1 MPKYRTYD
9 DVPVKKKY
17 KTYDDVKVKTHW
29 EEDASQPLDG
39 DSAANNPIAPA
50 LILAKRDGN
59 VAAAKEL
66 LDNAPYVQ
74 AGRDGINSYAD
85 AVAEIERQD
94 DAAKAA
100 AVQATMQ
107 PMGYGGLSK
116 ALRDGSMPKKKNTK
130 VKETR
135 REGNPKYN
143 DDYVPGVNYPKFR
156 PYDDVEKEL
165 ADVQA
170 RRDTDFNTRFPE
182 AKALVQRSIGG
193 KDADADRQLR
203 ELAQQYADE
212 NAAYD
217 ARIAELKKESKD
229 SKNKTVL
236 QRRERAATAAKNNAN
251 ARYDS
256 AAFADLNVKISA
268 TESDTQKRTSE
279 YDMQLEKL
287 RAERDSVAKQRD
299 ALYSGAQN
307 HSMDAETEYRFYA
320 TNQRGYELHLK
331 VKQLDKQIADT
342 EKKRAQAINVG
353 ESEIYRLRGA
363 QTLATLPEASRRAIL
378 IGAGLGGRASSVS
391 HRPTARTFTKFNY
404 QTGEKE
410 EISREEWNAAKAEY
424 DAALE
429 ELKAAGVSKE
439 DIERMISS
447 VQYSIDEIA
456 AAKSSVDTAA
466 FAIQNPG
473 ASTLSSAAS
482 VITSLS
488 SGLFAGVGE
497 TARAIGNIGRADGYK
512 KPMNINGA
520 AYAPTR
526 MTNDIRGTIA
536 ERIEEGNGFGGK
548 VGSFAYQTL
557 MSTADSVVA
566 SVLGNAGGAAAIGG
580 SAFASAIVD
589 AKESGV
595 SDEQALMT
603 GICAGIFETLFERVS
618 IGNFNKLKEVPPATL
633 RDVALNIVK
642 STVVNA
648 SEEGATEIANIAAD
662 CIINGDYSG
671 YAEAF
676 NAYINA
682 GKSEDEAARLAVW
695 DMIKQV
701 SMAAFGGAVQG
712 FFMGGIG
719 TTWGYFGNRDA
730 NRAAG
735 AYFTDENG
743 RINAE
748 NRNALIGEGL
758 ASGNEEIRA
767 YAGTLEDK
775 RTMSRA
781 EAGQL
786 YRMLVAETQGN
797 YAEEKVRT
805 DAPAQATDS
814 RSAAEVFN
822 DANSTDRAGA
832 VSLLR
837 ASIPTISGMKSVA
850 SISGLEIPK
859 GGRATER
866 LLAFAE
872 KIGNAVTR
880 GGFGTVLFSKTRL
893 KNSVVGHGAS
903 ESKIELFAAVPF
915 VISDGV
921 QISKSENWKGRGYDS
936 YVFAAPVDYKEK
948 RVYVTAIVTRG
959 ADNRYYLHEAVDSEG
974 NLLYGHEESPAL
986 PSDRSA
992 EGQNTVANAGLSDS
1006 AKGSD
1011 HELTNSQPLQITPEA
1026 TIPYSTDTDSIA
1038 QTAADSQV
1046 FPDFSDRSLDEPIS
1060 ETEFRAAYAARVARE
1075 AAAERAKTQADTDL
1089 GNMLSGELT
1098 NGRADEIAKSQS
1110 LANAFEAL
1118 TGEKLTGTLAE
1129 KRKQLKA
1136 MQTFATEKLRDA
1148 RADARMTAL
1157 KTADTREKMRAAVG
1171 TAGQA
1176 VYDAGYAAG
1185 VAAYKLRGFA
1195 GDALL
1200 APSEL
1205 YNANFGA
1212 YYRQGYQGDAF
1223 DFSGNAVIGEADARR
1238 IFEAGRRDAK
1248 ADTYLNA
1255 AERSA
1260 FEHGVSAE
1268 EGATARRLSQVLGRE
1283 ILFIDADADFHG
1295 CTIDGV
1301 IYLGA
1306 KSERSVLA
1314 TVAHE
1319 YTHLLESKGL
1329 YKKLRDFVFDTLA
1342 GEGAT
1347 AEDLRA
1353 AKRAEHELYAGL
1365 DDEKVDREIVAE
1377 FVETR
1382 LLTDEQVM
1390 REVVRREGKSFA
1402 RRLLDTL
1409 RGLVEKVKAALHIGD
1424 ADAEQ
1429 LKMLERGRDILAEVI
1444 RSEEVAEKTA
1454 VSFDLEQAAF
1464 EKQLDDWKDGLGKK
1478 YGSYNGTYFNLGT
1491 TPSVLV
1497 KHGAKQVPVIMYEDC
1512 LVKITGGKHSISLD
1526 EIKKLPEQLNDPILL
1541 FKGSVPDSFV
1551 ALTEMETKAGHDVV
1565 VAVHINRY
1573 LNRTVVNKIASMY
1586 SKSTESGVN
1595 RIAQYISAQIESG
1608 NLVDASAKK
1617 APTWFTSRGLQLPK
1631 LVQTIIDADTTVS
1644 QNNSGVNSK
1653 YTQNSKNDAG
1663 IDGFSVG
1670 GVNAKTAEVGRLA
1683 DAERME
1689 QGGADSETVRR
1700 ETGWYRGYD
1709 GKWRFE
1715 IDDSKMRFINHREES
1730 RRTWK
1735 LDELIRHDALFAAY
1749 PELRNYTVLN
1759 FGIAD
1764 GVEATFYP
1772 GLNRITLDP
1781 QLNRAEKRAALIH
1794 EIQHAIQ
1801 VIEGFAAGSSTDYW
1815 QDAFVTDAEKRT
1827 ERHLQELAWKNH
1839 QLAEDMYK
1847 LLRDT
1852 PDARRDALRAT
1863 FVQRHGEKAVREF
1876 TDTYNHLLDLQ
1887 KQRTMRAERA
1897 YRDTAGE
1904 IEAADV
1910 ANRLGLSAK
1919 QRAETRP
1926 DIDRTNVR
1934 FSNEHPMF
1942 TMKARQTDSEGIM
1955 KLDDANIDKTKEKMT
1970 WLEANDLL
1978 EKQQGLSYRFYA
1990 SDDPMSRAG
1999 YAMFADDHEQNGSA
2013 YGGDKPRAFSVR
2025 EDDLTPVW
2033 ELSEKIAEARHETDE
2048 HTPWI
2053 LEDYAE
2059 LSDEDFADM
2068 FNPSDIVDSAYAWD
2082 NEELTEWFY
2091 NHVAEPNKIG
2101 GVKTSDGAIVFDKDL
2116 IRRNIPAEIAYTQA
2130 SSNEEFLAKY
2140 GDDTEADP
2148 DIRFSA
2154 AYENAEANN
2163 DILALVNKI
2172 KSGEF
2177 KDNDRANLGIVTDE
2191 LAARIAAITHIDVAG
2206 YKVVIE
2212 ARMLKHIL
2220 KDHGAEGYANRS
2232 MQKDADIAKMQY
2244 ALSDP
2249 DDMSYSGKTTA
2260 YSYMK
2265 EGYNRTAPT
2274 ILYEKSVGDNS
2285 YYVVQAVPETKA
2297 KTLYVVSAFI
2307 GEKGYKN
2314 RAGQP
2319 ADIARTG
2326 NPDATPANAADHAPK
2341 KSISNSVEN
2350 VNTLLKNDAETDADI
2365 RFSVGDGQTDADAE
2379 VSGTD
2384 KRFAPVESAIKLL
2397 QGGADL
2403 WRTLRETGASP
2414 REIALRMATSG
2425 ESDTAIR
2432 ELTGLYR
2439 DALGVWTYDK
2449 AWFDAHVPDI
2459 ADTRELRAGYKLGT
2473 VDEQLL
2479 GLAPEEVKASRR
2491 RLLDSA
2497 KLPADTDAARVRQ
2510 TAANLHRGLRPTAAE
2525 FAEDRKTAAAK
2536 EAARLITAEKVPSAD
2551 AAIRTGALLADIADV
2566 LEKKKV
2572 RAETVTRLTAQVR
2585 GENGAW
2591 ETDNAAMTKI
2601 IRAGSKQLDVQDFT
2615 DFLFENAK
2623 ELTESSYNSQYGHK
2637 ETYAL
2642 DKLGVQIQ
2650 NPIVDIAKYG
2660 TKPSELIANEREQEE
2675 LKRYIENEYA
2685 HAAHPSPA
2693 ERADARD
2700 VATGIRTL
2708 GQISQD
2714 SRREVVLDLVYA
2726 NLARRGLRDNG
2737 IETFYMVQKQRYA
2750 EELAQNIFKVS
2761 IEPGKKAVQQWRL
2774 TANTALRNNRM
2785 VFGEEV
2791 GRYLNETIFEKV
2803 VENEAE
2809 RQRFMQR
2816 EIDKIRKLK
2825 LTKLESQAVQ
2835 MLAEDT
2841 KESRLAFYELLKGKG
2856 KNLDVEKCRAA
2867 VTVFR
2872 ECYNLYYDAINEFLV
2887 MHGYK
2892 PIGFQKNYMPRLQK
2906 EADVSALRERLNALG
2921 IETEEVTELPAEI
2934 AGRTET
2940 FKPGKKYNP
2949 FFEHR
2954 TSKENKNVQYDA
2966 LGGFDSYI
2974 TYLSEVLYHTD
2985 DIQKLRTLAGA
2996 LRERYASGAVSK
3008 NIAELKEQL
3017 YSPDPD
3023 KSFADIEA
3031 KLTAAYDEVKLN
3043 NYFGTYATWLDDY
3056 TNNIA
3061 GKQTSFD
3068 RAFEYNI
3075 GRKTLNL
3082 GKRLNNTY
3090 SAAVIV
3096 GNLSSAFNQTV
3107 QLPFALTEC
3116 GIRNM
3121 TRAFVDMLPGSDR
3134 LNKTA
3139 EFDKKSTFL
3148 AGKRGVDYA
3157 SERAWNEKVTAA
3169 GGKFFE
3175 SVDMTVTRLILRA
3188 KYYQVTEANP
3198 NIGFDAAVREA
3209 DRYIS
3214 AMVGNRMK
3222 GSKPVLFNQKNVITR
3237 TLTAFQLEQLN
3248 FAEYV
3253 ARDVPAKYR
3262 AYYKAHGTHA
3272 TVRKIARELI
3282 SALINVFVFNR
3293 LAELLYGQTPAAG
3306 DALGILVDS
3315 LGAGW
3320 NLTGNDFLLTLADD
3334 LCRTMTGERKLGTRA
3349 RGDFSVQSAL
3359 GEFGDE
3365 VGDDVPL
3372 VNNILA
3378 MLGVTNSKLP
3388 LPQVKAVTKAASGDF
3403 KGAAAQIPSDLAT
3416 WVPFGSQV
3424 KKTARGVKLIADKG
3438 MYSSSGK
3445 LMFASDMNVW
3455 DSIRAVLFGPTA
3467 NEEYRE
3473 SFFGGRY
3480 LSAEETELWQ
3490 QMRAAGGKPEES
3502 FNALQDVYNAG
3513 AAVREDD
3520 PDAPSAEVKA
3530 AKVEKIDDLPLNG
3543 RLKALLLYGDVATT
3557 NEKAVMDA
3565 LEVTLQV
3572 DHMKVYRFMSGF
3584 VLREKVADKREYLK
3598 HDLILTDA
3606 EKATVYYHYFANDDA
3621 QDFIDELRRRGGKD
3635 ADIYK
3640 VLAASYDSEGK
3651 VGTAD
3656 RATAIAD
3663 SSLPASAKEEAMY
3676 ELISDE
3682 LHDKY
3687 TAVQDAGG
3695 SVDEFLAAY
3704 AATHGITSDKDRA
3717 GNTVALSKARKMKKA
3732 IDAAVPD
3739 APKKVRRALY
3749 SAFGVSKSVWY

>member
-1 MPKYRTYD
+1 MPKYKTYD

-94 DAAKAA
+94 AAAKTA

-130 VKETR
+130 VKEIR

-143 DDYVPGVNYPKFR
+143 DDYVSGVDYPKFR

-170 RRDTDFNTRFPE
+170 RRDADFNARFPE
-182 AKALVQRSIGG
+182 AEALVQRSIGG

-217 ARIAELKKESKD
+217 ARIAELKHEAKD

-236 QRRERAATAAKNNAN
+236 QRREREAAAAKNNAN

-268 TESDTQKRTSE
+268 TESDTKKRTSE

-342 EKKRAQAINVG
+342 EKKRAQAINAG

-410 EISREEWNAAKAEY
+410 GISREEWNAAKAEY

-466 FAIQNPG
+466 FAIQNLG

-512 KPMNINGA
+512 KPMNINGV

-548 VGSFAYQTL
+548 AGSFAYQTL

-618 IGNFNKLKEVPPATL
+618 IGNFNELKEVPPATL

-642 STVVNA
+642 STIVNA

-695 DMIKQV
+695 DMAKQIG
-701 SMAAFGGAVQG
+701 MAAFGGAVQG

-719 TTWGYFGNRDA
+719 SAWGYFGNRDA

-735 AYFTDENG
+735 TYFADENG

-748 NRNALIGEGL
+748 NRNALLAEGL
-758 ASGNEEIRA
+758 ASENEEIRT

-786 YRMLVAETQGN
+786 YRMLAAESQGN
-797 YAEEKVRT
+797 YNEVKAQTENEEE
-805 DAPAQATDS
+805 Q
-814 RSAAEVFN
+814 
-822 DANSTDRAGA
+822 
-832 VSLLR
+832 
-837 ASIPTISGMKSVA
+837 
-850 SISGLEIPK
+850 
-859 GGRATER
+859 
-866 LLAFAE
+866 
-872 KIGNAVTR
+872 
-880 GGFGTVLFSKTRL
+880 
-893 KNSVVGHGAS
+893 VV
-903 ESKIELFAAVPF
+903 
-915 VISDGV
+915 
-921 QISKSENWKGRGYDS
+921 
-936 YVFAAPVDYKEK
+936 
-948 RVYVTAIVTRG
+948 
-959 ADNRYYLHEAVDSEG
+959 
-974 NLLYGHEESPAL
+974 
-986 PSDRSA
+986 SA
-992 EGQNTVANAGLSDS
+992 E
-1006 AKGSD
+1006 
-1011 HELTNSQPLQITPEA
+1011 TN
-1026 TIPYSTDTDSIA
+1026 
-1038 QTAADSQV
+1038 TAAQQNE
-1046 FPDFSDRSLDEPIS
+1046 PRAEAIDFSDRSLDEPIS
-1060 ETEFRAAYAARVARE
+1060 EAEFRAAYAARIARE
-1075 AAAERAKTQADTDL
+1075 AAAERAKTQADTTL
-1089 GNMLSGELT
+1089 GNMLSGALT
-1098 NGRADEIAKSQS
+1098 NDRADEIAKSQS
-1110 LANAFEAL
+1110 LATAFETL

-1176 VYDAGYAAG
+1176 VYDAGYDAG

-1268 EGATARRLSQVLGRE
+1268 EGATAKRLSQVLGKE

-1306 KSERSVLA
+1306 KSERSVLT

-1347 AEDLRA
+1347 EEDLRA
-1353 AKRAEHELYAGL
+1353 AKRAEHLLYAGL
-1365 DDEKVDREIVAE
+1365 DDGKVDREIVAE

-1409 RGLVEKVKAALHIGD
+1409 RGLIEKIKAALHIGD

-1444 RSEEVAEKTA
+1444 RSEEAATDAVAVTFSMVGKNKNGIEVYETSDA
-1454 VSFDLEQAAF
+1454 V
-1464 EKQLDDWKDGLGKK
+1464 KK
-1478 YGSYNGTYFNLGT
+1478 LSYNERKALFLEVMKNQYRGRTARFVRNGHTYYALFSDGDMRKNIYGDKRSDTRGWKAKITAGADGDIFNL
-1491 TPSVLV
+1491 VEN
-1497 KHGAKQVPVIMYEDC
+1497 AAY
-1512 LVKITGGKHSISLD
+1512 
-1526 EIKKLPEQLNDPILL
+1526 N
-1541 FKGSVPDSFV
+1541 GSM
-1551 ALTEMETKAGHDVV
+1551 A
-1565 VAVHINRY
+1565 
-1573 LNRTVVNKIASMY
+1573 
-1586 SKSTESGVN
+1586 ESG
-1595 RIAQYISAQIESG
+1595 
-1608 NLVDASAKK
+1608 K
-1617 APTWFTSRGLQLPK
+1617 
-1631 LVQTIIDADTTVS
+1631 
-1644 QNNSGVNSK
+1644 NNSAHRSVHHWDYFIKTVQIDGRLYDLTANVRKTDSGEFVYFLQFNENKKTEAAPLLRATNGSFNRMLTASDDTSLSQDSPDVNSHSM
-1653 YTQNSKNDAG
+1653 QNSKNDAD

-1670 GVNAKTAEVGRLA
+1670 GIKAKTADVGRLA

-1749 PELRNYTVLN
+1749 PELRDYTVLN
-1759 FGIAD
+1759 FGISD
-1764 GVEATFYP
+1764 DVEAAFYP

-1781 QLNRAEKRAALIH
+1781 RLSRAEKRTALIH

-1801 VIEGFAAGSSTDYW
+1801 LIEGFTAGATTDYW
-1815 QDAFVTDAEKRT
+1815 RGSLKTAEEKQ
-1827 ERHLQELAWKNH
+1827 LELRLRDFA
-1839 QLAEDMYK
+1839 APDIFFEADMRK
-1847 LLRDT
+1847 LLEGT
-1852 PDARRDALRAT
+1852 PTAERDAAQTAMEKHYGETPVREYVDLYNRLRDLRA
-1863 FVQRHGEKAVREF
+1863 EREQ
-1876 TDTYNHLLDLQ
+1876 D
-1887 KQRTMRAERA
+1887 AERA
-1897 YRDTAGE
+1897 YRNTAGE
-1904 IEAADV
+1904 IEAVDV
-1910 ANRLGLSAK
+1910 ANRLGLSER

-1926 DIDRTNVR
+1926 DIDREEVR
-1934 FSNEHPMF
+1934 FSQSAGWHHAEYAPETAGIKEQLEHSAETLNAMRTVTSVEVPQNFTSKSEAAKWAIETLKRTGYQVDRQGYGVIHFNENDIKYGAKYADTAAEKAAFAAIPAVLKRGIEIGGHANH
-1942 TMKARQTDSEGIM
+1942 KAR
-1955 KLDDANIDKTKEKMT
+1955 
-1970 WLEANDLL
+1970 
-1978 EKQQGLSYRFYA
+1978 EKQTVT
-1990 SDDPMSRAG
+1990 
-1999 YAMFADDHEQNGSA
+1999 FAAPVELNGIRGNMAVVVNKRGDHYYTHRIVLPDG
-2013 YGGDKPRAFSVR
+2013 RTFTFSEKNNATR
-2025 EDDLTPVW
+2025 
-2033 ELSEKIAEARHETDE
+2033 ELSRGVTVSGSLAET
-2048 HTPWI
+2048 T
-2053 LEDYAE
+2053 
-2059 LSDEDFADM
+2059 S
-2068 FNPSDIVDSAYAWD
+2068 
-2082 NEELTEWFY
+2082 
-2091 NHVAEPNKIG
+2091 VA
-2101 GVKTSDGAIVFDKDL
+2101 S
-2116 IRRNIPAEIAYTQA
+2116 
-2130 SSNEEFLAKY
+2130 
-2140 GDDTEADP
+2140 
-2148 DIRFSA
+2148 
-2154 AYENAEANN
+2154 
-2163 DILALVNKI
+2163 
-2172 KSGEF
+2172 
-2177 KDNDRANLGIVTDE
+2177 
-2191 LAARIAAITHIDVAG
+2191 
-2206 YKVVIE
+2206 
-2212 ARMLKHIL
+2212 
-2220 KDHGAEGYANRS
+2220 
-2232 MQKDADIAKMQY
+2232 
-2244 ALSDP
+2244 
-2249 DDMSYSGKTTA
+2249 
-2260 YSYMK
+2260 
-2265 EGYNRTAPT
+2265 
-2274 ILYEKSVGDNS
+2274 
-2285 YYVVQAVPETKA
+2285 
-2297 KTLYVVSAFI
+2297 
-2307 GEKGYKN
+2307 KN
-2314 RAGQP
+2314 
-2319 ADIARTG
+2319 
-2326 NPDATPANAADHAPK
+2326 
-2341 KSISNSVEN
+2341 SISNSAEN
-2350 VNTLLKNDAETDADI
+2350 VNTILKKDAETDADI
-2365 RFSVGDGQTDADAE
+2365 RFSVGGEQTDADTDAE
-2379 VSGTD
+2379 VSDTD
-2384 KRFAPVESAIKLL
+2384 KRFAPVESAIRLL
-2397 QGGADL
+2397 KSGADL
-2403 WRTLRETGASP
+2403 WRTLRETGTQP
-2414 REIALRMATSG
+2414 NQIALRMATSG

-2459 ADTRELRAGYKLGT
+2459 ADTRELRAGYRLGA
-2473 VDEQLL
+2473 VDEQML

-2497 KLPADTDAARVRQ
+2497 KLPDDADAARVRQ

-2551 AAIRTGALLADIADV
+2551 AAIRTGALLTDIADV

-2572 RAETVTRLTAQVR
+2572 RAETITRLTAQVR
-2585 GENGAW
+2585 GENGVW

-2623 ELTESSYNSQYGHK
+2623 ELTESSYNSQYGHR

-2700 VATGIRTL
+2700 VAAGIRTL

-2750 EELAQNIFKVS
+2750 EELAQNIFKMS

-2803 VENEAE
+2803 VENEGE

-2856 KNLDVEKCRAA
+2856 KKLDVEKCRAA

-2985 DIQKLRTLAGA
+2985 DIQKLRTLAGV

-3008 NIAELKEQL
+3008 NIADLKEQL

-3068 RAFEYNI
+3068 RAFEYNL

-3090 SAAVIV
+3090 SDAVIV
-3096 GNLSSAFNQTV
+3096 GNLSSAFNQIV

-3121 TRAFVDMLPGSDR
+3121 TRAFVDMLPGNDR

-3175 SVDMTVTRLILRA
+3175 AVDMAVSRLILRA

-3198 NIGFDAAVREA
+3198 NIGFDAAIREA

-3222 GSKPVLFNQKNVITR
+3222 GAKPVLFNQKNVITR
-3237 TLTAFQLEQLN
+3237 TLAAFQLEQLN
-3248 FAEYV
+3248 FVEYV

-3334 LCRTMTGERKLGTRA
+3334 LCRTMTGERKLGTKERV
-3349 RGDFSVQSAL
+3349 DFSVQNAL
-3359 GEFGDE
+3359 GAFGDE

-3388 LPQVKAVTKAASGDF
+3388 LPQIKAVTKAASGDF

-3445 LMFASDMNVW
+3445 LMFASDMNLW
-3455 DSIRAVLFGPTA
+3455 DCIRAVLFGPTA

-3480 LSAEETELWQ
+3480 LSTEETALWQ
-3490 QMRAAGGKPEES
+3490 QMREAGGKPEES
-3502 FNALQDVYNAG
+3502 FDALQDVYNAG
-3513 AAVREDD
+3513 AAVREADL
-3520 PDAPSAEVKA
+3520 DAPSAEVKA
-3530 AKVEKIDDLPLNG
+3530 AKVEKIDNLPLNG
-3543 RLKALLLYGDVATT
+3543 RLKALLLYGDVASE

-3584 VLREKVADKREYLK
+3584 VLQEKVADKREYLK

-3621 QDFIDELRRRGGKD
+3621 QDFIDELRRRGGRD

-3640 VLAASYDSEGK
+3640 VLAASYGREEEKITS
-3651 VGTAD
+3651 AD

-3704 AATHGITSDKDRA
+3704 AATRGITSDKDKA

-3739 APKKVRRALY
+3739 VPKKVRRALY

>member
-1 MPKYRTYD
+1 MFEKAAETY
-9 DVPVKKKY
+9 KKKNDKY
-17 KTYDDVKVKTHW
+17 SGMFQKAVQTYQARNW

-74 AGRDGINSYAD
+74 TGRDGINSYAD

-94 DAAKAA
+94 AAAKAA

-143 DDYVPGVNYPKFR
+143 DDYVPGVDYPKFR

-170 RRDTDFNTRFPE
+170 RRDSDFNTRFPE
-182 AKALVQRSIGG
+182 AEALVQRSIGG

-217 ARIAELKKESKD
+217 ARIAELKKEAKD

-236 QRRERAATAAKNNAN
+236 QRRERAAKQTVDTEQARFSSPELRTIDEKIKNAEAELAAAESAQTTVEDAERALREYEDELRAN
-251 ARYDS
+251 GVTEQYFGEDSRYIELAQAASDAKKS
-256 AAFADLNVKISA
+256 AASQKNAADAN
-268 TESDTQKRTSE
+268 
-279 YDMQLEKL
+279 
-287 RAERDSVAKQRD
+287 
-299 ALYSGAQN
+299 LYA
-307 HSMDAETEYRFYA
+307 
-320 TNQRGYELHLK
+320 
-331 VKQLDKQIADT
+331 
-342 EKKRAQAINVG
+342 
-353 ESEIYRLRGA
+353 LRGA
-363 QTLATLPEASRRAIL
+363 KTLASVSEEDRAAIL
-378 IGAGLGGRASSVS
+378 SGVRVMRGNSAAGMNTSI
-391 HRPTARTFTKFNY
+391 PQTFDFS
-404 QTGEKE
+404 TGKYRVLTEDEYKQ
-410 EISREEWNAAKAEY
+410 IKADYNAAIRRLKESGVS
-424 DAALE
+424 DADIRRMTTTLE
-429 ELKAAGVSKE
+429 QSADAMIAAGGN
-439 DIERMISS
+439 
-447 VQYSIDEIA
+447 VQ
-456 AAKSSVDTAA
+456 TAA
-466 FAIQNPG
+466 FALQYPTLASAISVVSNLASGVTVGG
-473 ASTLSSAAS
+473 A
-482 VITSLS
+482 
-488 SGLFAGVGE
+488 E
-497 TARAIGNIGRADGYK
+497 IGRVVGNAFRGEGYK
-512 KPMNINGA
+512 APMNINGA
-520 AYAPTR
+520 AYALVR
-526 MTNDIRGTIA
+526 ATNDIRGTIA

-566 SVLGNAGGAAAIGG
+566 SVLGNVGGAAAIGG

-633 RDVALNIVK
+633 RDVALNILK
-642 STVVNA
+642 STGVNA
-648 SEEGATEIANIAAD
+648 SEEGATEIANILAD
-662 CIINGDYSG
+662 TIINGDYSV
-671 YAEAF
+671 YAK
-676 NAYINA
+676 AYQSYLAA
-682 GKSEDEAARLAVW
+682 GKSEKEAERLAKQ

-701 SMAAFGGAVQG
+701 GMAAFGGAVQG

-775 RTMSRA
+775 RTMSQA

-786 YRMLVAETQGN
+786 YRMLVAQTQGN
-797 YAEEKVRT
+797 YNEVKGQAENGEEQAVSGET
-805 DAPAQATDS
+805 DATAQENTPA
-814 RSAAEVFN
+814 
-822 DANSTDRAGA
+822 
-832 VSLLR
+832 
-837 ASIPTISGMKSVA
+837 
-850 SISGLEIPK
+850 
-859 GGRATER
+859 
-866 LLAFAE
+866 
-872 KIGNAVTR
+872 
-880 GGFGTVLFSKTRL
+880 
-893 KNSVVGHGAS
+893 
-903 ESKIELFAAVPF
+903 
-915 VISDGV
+915 GV
-921 QISKSENWKGRGYDS
+921 QQSEPRT
-936 YVFAAPVDYKEK
+936 E
-948 RVYVTAIVTRG
+948 T
-959 ADNRYYLHEAVDSEG
+959 
-974 NLLYGHEESPAL
+974 
-986 PSDRSA
+986 
-992 EGQNTVANAGLSDS
+992 
-1006 AKGSD
+1006 
-1011 HELTNSQPLQITPEA
+1011 
-1026 TIPYSTDTDSIA
+1026 
-1038 QTAADSQV
+1038 
-1046 FPDFSDRSLDEPIS
+1046 PDFSDRSLDEPIS

-1148 RADARMTAL
+1148 RADARIAAL

-1176 VYDAGYAAG
+1176 VYDACYDAG

-1223 DFSGNAVIGEADARR
+1223 DFMDNAVIVEADARR
-1238 IFEAGRRDAK
+1238 IYEAGRRDAK

-1268 EGATARRLSQVLGRE
+1268 EGATAKRLSQVLGRE
-1283 ILFIDADADFHG
+1283 ILFIDAGADFHG

-1306 KSERSVLA
+1306 KSDRSVLA

-1319 YTHLLESKGL
+1319 YTHLLEGKGL
-1329 YKKLRDFVFDTLA
+1329 YDKLRDFVFDTLA

-1365 DDEKVDREIVAE
+1365 DDGKVDREIVAE

-1409 RGLVEKVKAALHIGD
+1409 RGLIEKVKAALHIGN

-1444 RSEEVAEKTA
+1444 RSEETSEAADGIAFAFVGKNKNGIRKYETDFPADMPQAERERLFKERLATI
-1454 VSFDLEQAAF
+1454 
-1464 EKQLDDWKDGLGKK
+1464 
-1478 YGSYNGTYFNLGT
+1478 FNLGAVELKT
-1491 TPSVLV
+1491 DV
-1497 KHGAKQVPVIMYEDC
+1497 K
-1512 LVKITGGKHSISLD
+1512 KIKVQADRITYKKNIYGDVGSIDSISA
-1526 EIKKLPEQLNDPILL
+1526 KVN
-1541 FKGSVPDSFV
+1541 
-1551 ALTEMETKAGHDVV
+1551 ALYD
-1565 VAVHINRY
+1565 
-1573 LNRTVVNKIASMY
+1573 
-1586 SKSTESGVN
+1586 
-1595 RIAQYISAQIESG
+1595 
-1608 NLVDASAKK
+1608 LVDILETSVFKSAAMEPSFANENVAAKNLAHKGVKYWYKFENHIILDGVPYKVVFNIRDKGKEQYQYLIEFDEETAQNSNKK
-1617 APTWFTSRGLQLPK
+1617 RTSANDTAADGQLRAFMQK
-1631 LVQTIIDADTTVS
+1631 SSDTTVS
-1644 QNNSGVNSK
+1644 QKNSGVNSK
-1653 YTQNSKNDAG
+1653 YTQNSKNDAD

-1670 GVNAKTAEVGRLA
+1670 GINAKTADVGRLA

-1689 QGGADSETVRR
+1689 KAGTDSETVRR

-1759 FGIAD
+1759 FAFEDGIN
-1764 GVEATFYP
+1764 GVFSP
-1772 GLNRITLDP
+1772 GLNRIMLNPNLD
-1781 QLNRAEKRAALIH
+1781 RAGKRAALIH

-1815 QDAFVTDAEKRT
+1815 QDAFVTDEEKRT
-1827 ERHLQELAWKNH
+1827 ERHLLELSRKNR
-1839 QLAEDMYK
+1839 LLEEDMYR
-1847 LLRDT
+1847 LLEDT

-1863 FVQRHGEKAVREF
+1863 LVKRHGEKAVREF
-1876 TDTYNHLLDLQ
+1876 TDTYNHLLNLQ
-1887 KQRTMRAERA
+1887 KQREMRAEQA
-1897 YRDTAGE
+1897 YRNTAGE
-1904 IEAADV
+1904 IEAANV
-1910 ANRLGLSAK
+1910 ASRLGLSAK

-1934 FSNEHPMF
+1934 FSILQSSFSMEARKAISDFVDEAIDNKGRTDEKRNQIRISEVPQNIADAVYRASAGRITISGKYFALEGSSIYHEFTRRSDSAKEH
-1942 TMKARQTDSEGIM
+1942 AREQLAFSR
-1955 KLDDANIDKTKEKMT
+1955 DDIKKSAEI
-1970 WLEANDLL
+1970 
-1978 EKQQGLSYRFYA
+1978 FY
-1990 SDDPMSRAG
+1990 SPDIVECI
-1999 YAMFADDHEQNGSA
+1999 FADKENPAQRQAFALAKEAEDGSH
-2013 YGGDKPRAFSVR
+2013 YVLVIES
-2025 EDDLTPVW
+2025 
-2033 ELSEKIAEARHETDE
+2033 
-2048 HTPWI
+2048 
-2053 LEDYAE
+2053 
-2059 LSDEDFADM
+2059 
-2068 FNPSDIVDSAYAWD
+2068 
-2082 NEELTEWFY
+2082 
-2091 NHVAEPNKIG
+2091 IG
-2101 GVKTSDGAIVFDKDL
+2101 GKSNP
-2116 IRRNIPAEIAYTQA
+2116 NIIPVEM
-2130 SSNEEFLAKY
+2130 L
-2140 GDDTEADP
+2140 
-2148 DIRFSA
+2148 
-2154 AYENAEANN
+2154 
-2163 DILALVNKI
+2163 KI
-2172 KSGEF
+2172 KSQKWNRYIEAG
-2177 KDNDRANLGIVTDE
+2177 KSIADMVYANDPKM
-2191 LAARIAAITHIDVAG
+2191 LAAVKHNAENINNRVTVARLSAQ
-2206 YKVVIE
+2206 K
-2212 ARMLKHIL
+2212 ARSANFSTFSSVADSTVSQ
-2220 KDHGAEGYANRS
+2220 KDSGVNSYS
-2232 MQKDADIAKMQY
+2232 MQ
-2244 ALSDP
+2244 
-2249 DDMSYSGKTTA
+2249 
-2260 YSYMK
+2260 
-2265 EGYNRTAPT
+2265 N
-2274 ILYEKSVGDNS
+2274 
-2285 YYVVQAVPETKA
+2285 PENNA
-2297 KTLYVVSAFI
+2297 KTD
-2307 GEKGYKN
+2307 G
-2314 RAGQP
+2314 
-2319 ADIARTG
+2319 
-2326 NPDATPANAADHAPK
+2326 
-2341 KSISNSVEN
+2341 
-2350 VNTLLKNDAETDADI
+2350 DI
-2365 RFSVGDGQTDADAE
+2365 RFSVGGEQTDAGTE
-2379 VSGTD
+2379 VSDAD

-2425 ESDTAIR
+2425 ESDAAIR

-2459 ADTRELRAGYKLGT
+2459 ADTRELRAGYKLVT

-2497 KLPADTDAARVRQ
+2497 KLPADADAARVRQ
-2510 TAANLHRGLRPTAAE
+2510 AAANLHRGLRPTAAE

-2551 AAIRTGALLADIADV
+2551 AAIRTGALLADIADA

-2572 RAETVTRLTAQVR
+2572 RAETITRLTAQVR

-2615 DFLFENAK
+2615 DFLFKNAK

-2685 HAAHPSPA
+2685 SDAHPTAA

-2750 EELAQNIFKVS
+2750 EELAQNIFKVP

-2872 ECYNLYYDAINEFLV
+2872 ACYNLYYDAINEFLV

-3061 GKQTSFD
+3061 GKQSSFD
-3068 RAFEYNI
+3068 RAFENNI

-3175 SVDMTVTRLILRA
+3175 TVDMAVSRLILRA

-3222 GSKPVLFNQKNVITR
+3222 GAKPVLFNQKNVITR
-3237 TLTAFQLEQLN
+3237 TLAAFQLEQLN
-3248 FAEYV
+3248 FVEYV

-3334 LCRTMTGERKLGTRA
+3334 LCRTMTGERKLGTKE
-3349 RGDFSVQSAL
+3349 RGDFSTQNAL
-3359 GEFGDE
+3359 GAFGDE

-3388 LPQVKAVTKAASGDF
+3388 LPQIKAVTKAASGDF

-3416 WVPFGSQV
+3416 WVPFGSQI
-3424 KKTARGVKLIADKG
+3424 KKTVRGAKLIADKG

-3445 LMFASDMNVW
+3445 LMFASDMNLW
-3455 DSIRAVLFGPTA
+3455 DCIRAVLFGPTA

-3480 LSAEETELWQ
+3480 LSAEETALWQ

-3502 FNALQDVYNAG
+3502 FDALQDVYNAG
-3513 AAVREDD
+3513 AAVREAD

-3584 VLREKVADKREYLK
+3584 VLQEKVADKREYLK

-3640 VLAASYDSEGK
+3640 VLAASYGREEEKITS
-3651 VGTAD
+3651 AD

-3704 AATHGITSDKDRA
+3704 AATRGITSDKDRA

>member
-1 MPKYRTYD
+1 MFEKAAETY
-9 DVPVKKKY
+9 KKKNEAY
-17 KTYDDVKVKTHW
+17 SGMFQKAAQTYQARNW

-94 DAAKAA
+94 AAAKAA

-143 DDYVPGVNYPKFR
+143 DDYVSGVDYPKFR

-170 RRDTDFNTRFPE
+170 WRDTDFNTRFPE
-182 AKALVQRSIGG
+182 AEALVQRSIGG

-217 ARIAELKKESKD
+217 ARIAELKQEAKD

-236 QRRERAATAAKNNAN
+236 QRREREAAQTADAEQTRFSSPELRTIDEKIKNAEAELAAAETAQTTAEDAERALREYEDTLRANGVSEQYFGEDSRYIELAQAASDAKK
-251 ARYDS
+251 S
-256 AAFADLNVKISA
+256 AASQKNAASADL
-268 TESDTQKRTSE
+268 
-279 YDMQLEKL
+279 
-287 RAERDSVAKQRD
+287 
-299 ALYSGAQN
+299 
-307 HSMDAETEYRFYA
+307 YA
-320 TNQRGYELHLK
+320 
-331 VKQLDKQIADT
+331 
-342 EKKRAQAINVG
+342 
-353 ESEIYRLRGA
+353 LRGA
-363 QTLATLPEASRRAIL
+363 KTLATLPEASRDAIFQYVACDNTGV
-378 IGAGLGGRASSVS
+378 IDARSFSGASIVDL
-391 HRPTARTFTKFNY
+391 
-404 QTGEKE
+404 QTGKRKYITKDEFVK
-410 EISREEWNAAKAEY
+410 IRDAY
-424 DAALE
+424 DAAIAD
-429 ELKAAGVSKE
+429 LKAAGVSQK
-439 DIERMISS
+439 DIDRMLTAVRYS
-447 VQYSIDEIA
+447 VDRVA
-456 AAKSSVDTAA
+456 AAGDYAETAKQSLKYP
-466 FAIQNPG
+466 ITM
-473 ASTLSSAAS
+473 STVS

-497 TARAIGNIGRADGYK
+497 TARAIGNTGRADGYE
-512 KPMNINGA
+512 KPMNINGV

-548 VGSFAYQTL
+548 AGSFAYQTL

-682 GKSEDEAARLAVW
+682 GKSEDEAARLAVL

-701 SMAAFGGAVQG
+701 GMAAFGGAVQG

-758 ASGNEEIRA
+758 ASGNEEICA

-775 RTMSRA
+775 RTMSQA

-797 YAEEKVRT
+797 YNEVKGQAENGEEQAVSGET
-805 DAPAQATDS
+805 DATAQENTPAVVQQS
-814 RSAAEVFN
+814 EPR
-822 DANSTDRAGA
+822 
-832 VSLLR
+832 
-837 ASIPTISGMKSVA
+837 
-850 SISGLEIPK
+850 
-859 GGRATER
+859 TE
-866 LLAFAE
+866 
-872 KIGNAVTR
+872 T
-880 GGFGTVLFSKTRL
+880 
-893 KNSVVGHGAS
+893 
-903 ESKIELFAAVPF
+903 
-915 VISDGV
+915 
-921 QISKSENWKGRGYDS
+921 
-936 YVFAAPVDYKEK
+936 
-948 RVYVTAIVTRG
+948 
-959 ADNRYYLHEAVDSEG
+959 
-974 NLLYGHEESPAL
+974 
-986 PSDRSA
+986 
-992 EGQNTVANAGLSDS
+992 
-1006 AKGSD
+1006 
-1011 HELTNSQPLQITPEA
+1011 
-1026 TIPYSTDTDSIA
+1026 
-1038 QTAADSQV
+1038 
-1046 FPDFSDRSLDEPIS
+1046 PDFSDRSLDEPIS

-1129 KRKQLKA
+1129 KRKHLKA
-1136 MQTFATEKLRDA
+1136 MQTFAAEKLRDA

-1176 VYDAGYAAG
+1176 VYDAGYDAG

-1212 YYRQGYQGDAF
+1212 YYRQGYRGDAF

-1238 IFEAGRRDAK
+1238 IFDAGRRDAE

-1268 EGATARRLSQVLGRE
+1268 KGATAKRLSQVLGRE

-1306 KSERSVLA
+1306 KSDRSVLA

-1329 YKKLRDFVFDTLA
+1329 YKKLRDFVFDTLT

-1353 AKRAEHELYAGL
+1353 SKRAEHELYAGL
-1365 DDEKVDREIVAE
+1365 DDGKVDREIVAE

-1409 RGLVEKVKAALHIGD
+1409 RGLIEKVKAALHIGN

-1644 QNNSGVNSK
+1644 QKNSGVNSK
-1653 YTQNSKNDAG
+1653 YTQNSKKDAD

-1759 FGIAD
+1759 FAFEDGIN
-1764 GVEATFYP
+1764 GVFSP
-1772 GLNRITLDP
+1772 GLNRIMLNPNLD
-1781 QLNRAEKRAALIH
+1781 RAGKRAALIH

-1815 QDAFVTDAEKRT
+1815 QDAFVTDEEKRT
-1827 ERHLQELAWKNH
+1827 ERHLLELSRKNR
-1839 QLAEDMYK
+1839 LLEEDMYR
-1847 LLRDT
+1847 LLEDT

-1863 FVQRHGEKAVREF
+1863 LVKRHGEKAVREF
-1876 TDTYNHLLDLQ
+1876 TDTYNHLLNLQ
-1887 KQRTMRAERA
+1887 KQRTERAEQA
-1897 YRDTAGE
+1897 YRNTAGE

-1910 ANRLGLSAK
+1910 ASRLGLSAK

-1934 FSNEHPMF
+1934 FSQSAGWHHAEYDPETAGIKEQLEHSAETLNAMRTITSVEVPQSFTSKSEAAKWAIETLKRTGYQVERQGYGVIHFNENDIKYGAKYADTAAEKAAFAAIPAVLKRGIEIGGHANH
-1942 TMKARQTDSEGIM
+1942 KAR
-1955 KLDDANIDKTKEKMT
+1955 
-1970 WLEANDLL
+1970 
-1978 EKQQGLSYRFYA
+1978 EKQTVT
-1990 SDDPMSRAG
+1990 
-1999 YAMFADDHEQNGSA
+1999 FAAPVELNGIRGNMAVVVNKRGDHYYTHRIVLPDG
-2013 YGGDKPRAFSVR
+2013 RTFTFSEKNNATR
-2025 EDDLTPVW
+2025 
-2033 ELSEKIAEARHETDE
+2033 ELSRGVTVSGSLAET
-2048 HTPWI
+2048 T
-2053 LEDYAE
+2053 
-2059 LSDEDFADM
+2059 S
-2068 FNPSDIVDSAYAWD
+2068 
-2082 NEELTEWFY
+2082 
-2091 NHVAEPNKIG
+2091 VA
-2101 GVKTSDGAIVFDKDL
+2101 S
-2116 IRRNIPAEIAYTQA
+2116 
-2130 SSNEEFLAKY
+2130 
-2140 GDDTEADP
+2140 
-2148 DIRFSA
+2148 
-2154 AYENAEANN
+2154 
-2163 DILALVNKI
+2163 
-2172 KSGEF
+2172 
-2177 KDNDRANLGIVTDE
+2177 
-2191 LAARIAAITHIDVAG
+2191 
-2206 YKVVIE
+2206 
-2212 ARMLKHIL
+2212 
-2220 KDHGAEGYANRS
+2220 
-2232 MQKDADIAKMQY
+2232 
-2244 ALSDP
+2244 
-2249 DDMSYSGKTTA
+2249 
-2260 YSYMK
+2260 
-2265 EGYNRTAPT
+2265 
-2274 ILYEKSVGDNS
+2274 
-2285 YYVVQAVPETKA
+2285 
-2297 KTLYVVSAFI
+2297 
-2307 GEKGYKN
+2307 KN
-2314 RAGQP
+2314 
-2319 ADIARTG
+2319 
-2326 NPDATPANAADHAPK
+2326 
-2341 KSISNSVEN
+2341 SISNSAEN
-2350 VNTLLKNDAETDADI
+2350 VNTILKKDAETDADI
-2365 RFSVGDGQTDADAE
+2365 RFSVGGEQTDADADAE
-2379 VSGTD
+2379 VSDAD
-2384 KRFAPVESAIKLL
+2384 KRFAPVESAIRMLK
-2397 QGGADL
+2397 GGADL

-2425 ESDTAIR
+2425 ESDAAIR

-2449 AWFDAHVPDI
+2449 AWFDAHIPDI

-2497 KLPADTDAARVRQ
+2497 KLPADADATRVRQ
-2510 TAANLHRGLRPTAAE
+2510 AAANLHRGLRPTAAE

-2572 RAETVTRLTAQVR
+2572 RAETITRLTAQVR

-2685 HAAHPSPA
+2685 SDAHPTAA

-2816 EIDKIRKLK
+2816 EIDKIRKLE

-2872 ECYNLYYDAINEFLV
+2872 ACYNLYYDAINEFLV

-3023 KSFADIEA
+3023 KSFADIET

-3061 GKQTSFD
+3061 GKQSSFD

-3175 SVDMTVTRLILRA
+3175 TVDMAVTRLILRA
-3188 KYYQVTEANP
+3188 KYYQVTETNP

-3222 GSKPVLFNQKNVITR
+3222 GAKPVLFNQKNVITR
-3237 TLTAFQLEQLN
+3237 TLAAFQLEQLN
-3248 FAEYV
+3248 FVEYV

-3334 LCRTMTGERKLGTRA
+3334 LCRTMTGERKLGTKE
-3349 RGDFSVQSAL
+3349 RGDFSTQNAL
-3359 GEFGDE
+3359 GAFGDE

-3388 LPQVKAVTKAASGDF
+3388 LPQIKAVTKAASGDF

-3416 WVPFGSQV
+3416 WVPFGSQI
-3424 KKTARGVKLIADKG
+3424 KKTVRGAKLIADKG
-3438 MYSSSGK
+3438 MYSSSDK
-3445 LMFASDMNVW
+3445 LMFASDMNLW
-3455 DSIRAVLFGPTA
+3455 DCIRAVLFGPTA

-3480 LSAEETELWQ
+3480 LSAEETALWQ

-3502 FNALQDVYNAG
+3502 FDALQDVYNAG
-3513 AAVREDD
+3513 AAVREAD

-3584 VLREKVADKREYLK
+3584 VLQEKVADKREYLK

-3621 QDFIDELRRRGGKD
+3621 QDFIDELRRRAGKD

-3640 VLAASYDSEGK
+3640 VLAASYGREEEKITS
-3651 VGTAD
+3651 AD

-3704 AATHGITSDKDRA
+3704 AATRGITSDKDKA

-3739 APKKVRRALY
+3739 TPKKVRRALY

>member
-1 MPKYRTYD
+1 MPKYKTYD

-94 DAAKAA
+94 AAAKTA

-143 DDYVPGVNYPKFR
+143 DDYVSGVDYPKFR

-170 RRDTDFNTRFPE
+170 RRDADFNTRFPE
-182 AKALVQRSIGG
+182 AETLAQRAIGG

-217 ARIAELKKESKD
+217 ARIAELKQEVKD
-229 SKNKTVL
+229 SKNKTVP
-236 QRRERAATAAKNNAN
+236 QRRERAAAQTADAEQTRFSSPELRTIDEKIKNAEAELAAAETAQTTAEDAERALREYEDTLRANGVSEQYFGEDSRYIELAQAASDAKK
-251 ARYDS
+251 S
-256 AAFADLNVKISA
+256 AASQKNAAGADL
-268 TESDTQKRTSE
+268 
-279 YDMQLEKL
+279 
-287 RAERDSVAKQRD
+287 
-299 ALYSGAQN
+299 
-307 HSMDAETEYRFYA
+307 YA
-320 TNQRGYELHLK
+320 
-331 VKQLDKQIADT
+331 
-342 EKKRAQAINVG
+342 
-353 ESEIYRLRGA
+353 LRGA
-363 QTLATLPEASRRAIL
+363 KTLATLPEASRDAIFQYVACDNTGV
-378 IGAGLGGRASSVS
+378 IDTRSFSGARIVDL
-391 HRPTARTFTKFNY
+391 
-404 QTGEKE
+404 QTGKRKYITKDEFVK
-410 EISREEWNAAKAEY
+410 IRDAY
-424 DAALE
+424 DAAIA
-429 ELKAAGVSKE
+429 ELKAAGASQN
-439 DIERMISS
+439 DIDRMLTAVRYS
-447 VQYSIDEIA
+447 VDRVA
-456 AAKSSVDTAA
+456 AAGDSTETAKQSLKYP
-466 FAIQNPG
+466 ITM
-473 ASTLSSAAS
+473 STVS
-482 VITSLS
+482 VIMNLS

-497 TARAIGNIGRADGYK
+497 AARAIGNIGRADGYK
-512 KPMNINGA
+512 EPMNINGT
-520 AYAPTR
+520 AYAPVR
-526 MTNDIRGTIA
+526 ATNDIRGTIA

-557 MSTADSVVA
+557 MSTADSVVS
-566 SVLGNAGGAAAIGG
+566 SVLGNVGGAAAIGG
-580 SAFASAIVD
+580 SAFASAIAD

-603 GICAGIFETLFERVS
+603 GICAGIFETLFEQVS
-618 IGNFNKLKEVPPATL
+618 IGNFNKLKEVPPARL

-648 SEEGATEIANIAAD
+648 SEEGATEIANILAD
-662 CIINGDYSG
+662 TIINGDYSG
-671 YAEAF
+671 YAEAYRSYL
-676 NAYINA
+676 AA
-682 GKSEDEAARLAVW
+682 GKSEKEADRLAKQ
-695 DMIKQV
+695 DMAKQIG
-701 SMAAFGGAVQG
+701 MAAFGGAVQG
-712 FFMGGIG
+712 GFMGGIG
-719 TTWGYFGNRDA
+719 SAWGYFGNRDA

-735 AYFTDENG
+735 TYFTDENG

-758 ASGNEEIRA
+758 ASGNEEIRT

-786 YRMLVAETQGN
+786 YRMLAAESQGN
-797 YAEEKVRT
+797 YTEEKAKADDTSSPAFSEQTLVQNKQLVSEMQPVSRITGNEFQKGEVDLITQVANFFKSLGNKAFNEEIGSVTVDRRGAKT
-805 DAPAQATDS
+805 DIAHGIGRKKAASFQA
-814 RSAAEVFN
+814 VFDVIN
-822 DANSTDRAGA
+822 NG
-832 VSLLR
+832 
-837 ASIPTISGMKSVA
+837 K
-850 SISGLEIPK
+850 
-859 GGRATER
+859 
-866 LLAFAE
+866 
-872 KIGNAVTR
+872 
-880 GGFGTVLFSKTRL
+880 
-893 KNSVVGHGAS
+893 VV
-903 ESKIELFAAVPF
+903 
-915 VISDGV
+915 DY
-921 QISKSENWKGRGYDS
+921 QTNWKGRGYDTAVVAAPITIGTTPYYMGVVLTRS
-936 YVFAAPVDYKEK
+936 QGENRFYVHEVFATDEKGTSPFKTGTTASSRTPGEDAPSVISILNSIREVKNN
-948 RVYVTAIVTRG
+948 I
-959 ADNRYYLHEAVDSEG
+959 N
-974 NLLYGHEESPAL
+974 N
-986 PSDRSA
+986 
-992 EGQNTVANAGLSDS
+992 VA
-1006 AKGSD
+1006 
-1011 HELTNSQPLQITPEA
+1011 
-1026 TIPYSTDTDSIA
+1026 
-1038 QTAADSQV
+1038 TAADSQV
-1046 FPDFSDRSLDEPIS
+1046 FPDFSDRSPDEPIS
-1060 ETEFRAAYAARVARE
+1060 EAEFRAAYAARVARE

-1195 GDALL
+1195 GDSLL

-1223 DFSGNAVIGEADARR
+1223 DFLGNAVIGEVDARR
-1238 IFEAGRRDAK
+1238 IFEAGRRDAQ

-1268 EGATARRLSQVLGRE
+1268 KGATAKRLSQVLGRK
-1283 ILFIDADADFHG
+1283 ILFIDADEDFHG

-1306 KSERSVLA
+1306 KSDRSVLA

-1329 YKKLRDFVFDTLA
+1329 YDKLRDFVFDTLA

-1365 DDEKVDREIVAE
+1365 DDAQIDREIVAE

-1390 REVVRREGKSFA
+1390 RAVVRREGKSFA
-1402 RRLLDTL
+1402 HRLLDTL
-1409 RGLVEKVKAALHIGD
+1409 RGLIEKVKAALHIGN

-1444 RSEEVAEKTA
+1444 RSEETSEAADGIAFAFVGKNKNGIRKYETDFPADMPQAERGRLFKERLATI
-1454 VSFDLEQAAF
+1454 
-1464 EKQLDDWKDGLGKK
+1464 
-1478 YGSYNGTYFNLGT
+1478 FNLGAVELKT
-1491 TPSVLV
+1491 DV
-1497 KHGAKQVPVIMYEDC
+1497 K
-1512 LVKITGGKHSISLD
+1512 KIKVQADRITYKKNIYGDVGGIDSISA
-1526 EIKKLPEQLNDPILL
+1526 KVN
-1541 FKGSVPDSFV
+1541 
-1551 ALTEMETKAGHDVV
+1551 ALYD
-1565 VAVHINRY
+1565 
-1573 LNRTVVNKIASMY
+1573 
-1586 SKSTESGVN
+1586 
-1595 RIAQYISAQIESG
+1595 
-1608 NLVDASAKK
+1608 LVDILETSVFKSATMEPSFANENVAAKNLAHKGVKYWYKFENHIILDGVPYKVVFNIRDKGKEQYQYLIEFDEETAQNSNKK
-1617 APTWFTSRGLQLPK
+1617 RTSANDTAADGQLRAFMQK
-1631 LVQTIIDADTTVS
+1631 SSDTTVS
-1644 QNNSGVNSK
+1644 QKNSGVNSK
-1653 YTQNSKNDAG
+1653 YTQNSKNDAD

-1670 GVNAKTAEVGRLA
+1670 GVNATTADVGRLA
-1683 DAERME
+1683 DAERMK

-1749 PELRNYTVLN
+1749 PELRDYTVLN
-1759 FGIAD
+1759 FGISD
-1764 GVEATFYP
+1764 DVEAAFYP

-1781 QLNRAEKRAALIH
+1781 RLSRAEKRAALIH

-1801 VIEGFAAGSSTDYW
+1801 LIEGFTAGATTDYW
-1815 QDAFVTDAEKRT
+1815 RGSLKTAEEKQLELRLRDFDAPDIFFEA
-1827 ERHLQELAWKNH
+1827 
-1839 QLAEDMYK
+1839 DMRK
-1847 LLRDT
+1847 LLEGT
-1852 PDARRDALRAT
+1852 PTAERDAAQTALEKHYGEAPVREYVDLYNRLRNLRA
-1863 FVQRHGEKAVREF
+1863 EREQ
-1876 TDTYNHLLDLQ
+1876 D
-1887 KQRTMRAERA
+1887 AERA
-1897 YRDTAGE
+1897 YRNTAGE

-1910 ANRLGLSAK
+1910 ANRLGLSER

-1926 DIDRTNVR
+1926 DIDREEVR
-1934 FSNEHPMF
+1934 FSQSAGWHHAEYDPETAGIKEQLEHSAETLNAMRTVTSVEVPQSF
-1942 TMKARQTDSEGIM
+1942 TSKSEAVKWAIETLKRTGYQVDRQGYGVIRFNAKDINRGANYADTSAEKAALAALPAVLKKGIEIGGHANHKAR
-1955 KLDDANIDKTKEKMT
+1955 
-1970 WLEANDLL
+1970 
-1978 EKQQGLSYRFYA
+1978 EKQTVTFAAPVELNGIRGNMAVVVNKRGDHYYA
-1990 SDDPMSRAG
+1990 HRIVLPDG
-1999 YAMFADDHEQNGSA
+1999 KGFV
-2013 YGGDKPRAFSVR
+2013 F
-2025 EDDLTPVW
+2025 
-2033 ELSEKIAEARHETDE
+2033 SEKNNATREPSRGVTVSGSLAET
-2048 HTPWI
+2048 T
-2053 LEDYAE
+2053 
-2059 LSDEDFADM
+2059 S
-2068 FNPSDIVDSAYAWD
+2068 
-2082 NEELTEWFY
+2082 
-2091 NHVAEPNKIG
+2091 VA
-2101 GVKTSDGAIVFDKDL
+2101 SKD
-2116 IRRNIPAEIAYTQA
+2116 
-2130 SSNEEFLAKY
+2130 
-2140 GDDTEADP
+2140 
-2148 DIRFSA
+2148 
-2154 AYENAEANN
+2154 
-2163 DILALVNKI
+2163 
-2172 KSGEF
+2172 
-2177 KDNDRANLGIVTDE
+2177 
-2191 LAARIAAITHIDVAG
+2191 
-2206 YKVVIE
+2206 
-2212 ARMLKHIL
+2212 
-2220 KDHGAEGYANRS
+2220 
-2232 MQKDADIAKMQY
+2232 
-2244 ALSDP
+2244 
-2249 DDMSYSGKTTA
+2249 
-2260 YSYMK
+2260 
-2265 EGYNRTAPT
+2265 
-2274 ILYEKSVGDNS
+2274 
-2285 YYVVQAVPETKA
+2285 
-2297 KTLYVVSAFI
+2297 
-2307 GEKGYKN
+2307 
-2314 RAGQP
+2314 
-2319 ADIARTG
+2319 
-2326 NPDATPANAADHAPK
+2326 
-2341 KSISNSVEN
+2341 SISNSAEN
-2350 VNTLLKNDAETDADI
+2350 VNTILKNDAGTDEDI

-2379 VSGTD
+2379 VSDAD

-2397 QGGADL
+2397 KSGADL
-2403 WRTLRETGASP
+2403 WRTQRETGAQP
-2414 REIALRMATSG
+2414 NQIALRMATSG
-2425 ESDTAIR
+2425 ESDAEIR
-2432 ELTGLYR
+2432 RLTGLYR
-2439 DALGVWTYDK
+2439 DALGVWTYDS
-2449 AWFDAHVPDI
+2449 AWLDAHVPDI

-2497 KLPADTDAARVRQ
+2497 KLPADADAARVRQ

-2572 RAETVTRLTAQVR
+2572 RAETITRLTAQVR

-2601 IRAGSKQLDVQDFT
+2601 IRAGSKQLDVQEFT

-2623 ELTESSYNSQYGHK
+2623 ELTESSYNSQYGHR

-2642 DKLGVQIQ
+2642 DKLGVQIE

-2803 VENEAE
+2803 VDNEAE
-2809 RQRFMQR
+2809 RYRFMQR

-2825 LTKLESQAVQ
+2825 LTKLESAAVQ

-2856 KNLDVEKCRAA
+2856 KKLNIEKCRAA

-2872 ECYNLYYDAINEFLV
+2872 GCYNLYYDAINEFLV

-2985 DIQKLRTLAGA
+2985 DIQKLRTLASA

-3061 GKQTSFD
+3061 GKQSRAD
-3068 RAFEYNI
+3068 REMEALF
-3075 GRKTLNL
+3075 GRRVLNL
-3082 GKRLNNTY
+3082 GKKLNNIYVSAVISGNISSALKQGVQIPFATIECGRLNM
-3090 SAAVIV
+3090 VR
-3096 GNLSSAFNQTV
+3096 
-3107 QLPFALTEC
+3107 AL
-3116 GIRNM
+3116 I
-3121 TRAFVDMLPGSDR
+3121 DMLPGNNR
-3134 LNKTA
+3134 LNKAA
-3139 EFDKKSTFL
+3139 EFDKKSVFL

-3157 SERAWNEKVTAA
+3157 SELALREKGRAL
-3169 GGKFFE
+3169 GGYFFE
-3175 SVDMTVTRLILRA
+3175 KTDIFVTRLILRA
-3188 KYYQVTEANP
+3188 KFFEVIHSNP
-3198 NIGFDAAVREA
+3198 SISFDEAVREA

-3222 GSKPVLFNQKNVITR
+3222 GSKPVLFNAKNVIYR
-3237 TLTAFQLEQLN
+3237 TATVFQLENLN
-3248 FAEYV
+3248 IVEY
-3253 ARDVPAKYR
+3253 AIHDIPEKYR
-3262 AYYKAHGTHA
+3262 QYGKIHG
-3272 TVRKIARELI
+3272 VFRMRVKILRDLL
-3282 SALINVFVFNR
+3282 SALVEVFLWNR
-3293 LAELLYGQTPAAG
+3293 LSQMILGQTPVPG
-3306 DALGILVDS
+3306 DMIGILADS

-3320 NLTGNDFLLTLADD
+3320 NLTGNEYLLSLIDD
-3334 LCRTMTGERKLGTRA
+3334 LLDAIAGKRTLGTEDRRANGKFNGWEALNQAKSDILDDIPIASNVSSMLGWSDGKLALPKLGTPGKVLDDA
-3349 RGDFSVQSAL
+3349 KNGDFNAKK
-3359 GEFGDE
+3359 
-3365 VGDDVPL
+3365 
-3372 VNNILA
+3372 I
-3378 MLGVTNSKLP
+3378 
-3388 LPQVKAVTKAASGDF
+3388 
-3403 KGAAAQIPSDLAT
+3403 KGYLFQDAAQWFPGGTQLNKS
-3416 WVPFGSQV
+3416 
-3424 KKTARGVKLIADKG
+3424 KRGIELIADKG

-3445 LMFASDMNVW
+3445 LMFASDMNLW
-3455 DSIRAVLFGPTA
+3455 DCIRAVLFGPTA

-3480 LSAEETELWQ
+3480 LSAEETALWQ
-3490 QMRAAGGKPEES
+3490 QMREAGGKPKES
-3502 FNALQDVYNAG
+3502 FDALQDVYNAG
-3513 AAVREDD
+3513 AAVREAD

-3530 AKVEKIDDLPLNG
+3530 AKVEKIDNLPLNG

-3572 DHMKVYRFMSGF
+3572 DHMQVYRFMSGF
-3584 VLREKVADKREYLK
+3584 VLQEKVADKREYLK

-3695 SVDEFLAAY
+3695 SADEFLAAY
-3704 AATHGITSDKDRA
+3704 AATRGITSDKDRA
-3717 GNTVALSKARKMKKA
+3717 GNTIALSKARKTKKA

-3739 APKKVRRALY
+3739 ASKKVRRALY

>member
-1 MPKYRTYD
+1 MFEKAAETYKKKNDMYSGMFQKAAQAYQAKKRED
-9 DVPVKKKY
+9 DVPQPS
-17 KTYDDVKVKTHW
+17 DDDT
-29 EEDASQPLDG
+29 
-39 DSAANNPIAPA
+39 AANNPAVPI
-50 LILAKRDGN
+50 
-59 VAAAKEL
+59 
-66 LDNAPYVQ
+66 NA
-74 AGRDGINSYAD
+74 YAD
-85 AVAEIERQD
+85 AGAEIERQD
-94 DAAKAA
+94 AAAKAA

-116 ALRDGSMPKKKNTK
+116 ALRDGSMPKKKNAK

-143 DDYVPGVNYPKFR
+143 DDYVPDVDYPKFR

-170 RRDTDFNTRFPE
+170 RRDTDFNARFPE
-182 AKALVQRSIGG
+182 AGELVQRSIGG
-193 KDADADRQLR
+193 KDTDADRQLR

-217 ARIAELKKESKD
+217 ARIAELKKEAKD

-236 QRRERAATAAKNNAN
+236 QRRERAAKQIVDTEQTRFSSPELRTIDEKIKNAE
-251 ARYDS
+251 AELS
-256 AAFADLNVKISA
+256 AAESAQMTVEDAERALREYEDELRANGVSEQYFGEDSRYIELAQAAGNAKKSA
-268 TESDTQKRTSE
+268 TAQKNT
-279 YDMQLEKL
+279 
-287 RAERDSVAKQRD
+287 AD
-299 ALYSGAQN
+299 ANLYA
-307 HSMDAETEYRFYA
+307 
-320 TNQRGYELHLK
+320 
-331 VKQLDKQIADT
+331 
-342 EKKRAQAINVG
+342 
-353 ESEIYRLRGA
+353 LRGA
-363 QTLATLPEASRRAIL
+363 KTLATLPEASRDAIFQYVACDNTGV
-378 IGAGLGGRASSVS
+378 IDTRSFSGARIVDL
-391 HRPTARTFTKFNY
+391 
-404 QTGEKE
+404 QTGKRKYITKDEF
-410 EISREEWNAAKAEY
+410 AKIRDAY
-424 DAALE
+424 DAAIA
-429 ELKAAGVSKE
+429 ELKAASASQN
-439 DIERMISS
+439 DIDRMLTAVRYS
-447 VQYSIDEIA
+447 VDRVA
-456 AAKSSVDTAA
+456 AAGDSTETAKQSLKYP
-466 FAIQNPG
+466 ITM
-473 ASTLSSAAS
+473 STVS
-482 VITSLS
+482 VIMNLS

-497 TARAIGNIGRADGYK
+497 AARATGNIGRADGYE
-512 KPMNINGA
+512 KPMNINDA
-520 AYAPTR
+520 AYAPVR
-526 MTNDIRGTIA
+526 ATNDIRGTIA

-566 SVLGNAGGAAAIGG
+566 SVLGNVGGAAAIGG

-671 YAEAF
+671 YAKTYQSYLA
-676 NAYINA
+676 A
-682 GKSEDEAARLAVW
+682 GKSEKEAERLAKQ

-701 SMAAFGGAVQG
+701 GMAAFGGAVQG

-743 RINAE
+743 RINAD

-775 RTMSRA
+775 RTMSQA

-797 YAEEKVRT
+797 YNEVKGQAENGEKQAVSGET
-805 DAPAQATDS
+805 DATAQENTPAVVQQS
-814 RSAAEVFN
+814 EPR
-822 DANSTDRAGA
+822 
-832 VSLLR
+832 
-837 ASIPTISGMKSVA
+837 
-850 SISGLEIPK
+850 
-859 GGRATER
+859 TE
-866 LLAFAE
+866 
-872 KIGNAVTR
+872 T
-880 GGFGTVLFSKTRL
+880 
-893 KNSVVGHGAS
+893 
-903 ESKIELFAAVPF
+903 
-915 VISDGV
+915 
-921 QISKSENWKGRGYDS
+921 
-936 YVFAAPVDYKEK
+936 
-948 RVYVTAIVTRG
+948 
-959 ADNRYYLHEAVDSEG
+959 
-974 NLLYGHEESPAL
+974 
-986 PSDRSA
+986 
-992 EGQNTVANAGLSDS
+992 
-1006 AKGSD
+1006 
-1011 HELTNSQPLQITPEA
+1011 
-1026 TIPYSTDTDSIA
+1026 
-1038 QTAADSQV
+1038 
-1046 FPDFSDRSLDEPIS
+1046 PDFSDRSLDEPIS

-1110 LANAFEAL
+1110 LTNAFETL

-1136 MQTFATEKLRDA
+1136 MQTFAAEKLRDA
-1148 RADARMTAL
+1148 RADARIAAL
-1157 KTADTREKMRAAVG
+1157 KTADTREKMRNAVG

-1176 VYDAGYAAG
+1176 VYDAGYDAG

-1268 EGATARRLSQVLGRE
+1268 KGATAKRLSQVLGRK
-1283 ILFIDADADFHG
+1283 ILFIDADEDFHG

-1306 KSERSVLA
+1306 KSDRSVLA

-1319 YTHLLESKGL
+1319 YTHLLEGKGL
-1329 YKKLRDFVFDTLA
+1329 YDKLRDFVFDTLA

-1365 DDEKVDREIVAE
+1365 DDAQIDREIVAE

-1390 REVVRREGKSFA
+1390 RAVVRREGKSFA
-1402 RRLLDTL
+1402 HRLLDTL
-1409 RGLVEKVKAALHIGD
+1409 RGLIEKVKAALHIGN

-1444 RSEEVAEKTA
+1444 RSEETSEAADGIAFAFVGKNKNGIRKYETDFPADMPQAERGRLFKERLATI
-1454 VSFDLEQAAF
+1454 
-1464 EKQLDDWKDGLGKK
+1464 
-1478 YGSYNGTYFNLGT
+1478 FNLGAVELKT
-1491 TPSVLV
+1491 DV
-1497 KHGAKQVPVIMYEDC
+1497 K
-1512 LVKITGGKHSISLD
+1512 KIKVQADRITYKKNIYGDVGGIDSISA
-1526 EIKKLPEQLNDPILL
+1526 KVN
-1541 FKGSVPDSFV
+1541 
-1551 ALTEMETKAGHDVV
+1551 ALYD
-1565 VAVHINRY
+1565 
-1573 LNRTVVNKIASMY
+1573 
-1586 SKSTESGVN
+1586 
-1595 RIAQYISAQIESG
+1595 
-1608 NLVDASAKK
+1608 LVDILETSVFKSATMEPSFANENVAAKNLAHKGVKYWYKFENHIILDGVPYKVVFNIRDKGKEQYQYLIEFDEETAQNSNKK
-1617 APTWFTSRGLQLPK
+1617 RTSANDTAADGQLRAFMQK
-1631 LVQTIIDADTTVS
+1631 SSDTTVS
-1644 QNNSGVNSK
+1644 QKNSGVNSK
-1653 YTQNSKNDAG
+1653 YTQNSKNDAD

-1670 GVNAKTAEVGRLA
+1670 GVNATTADVGRLA
-1683 DAERME
+1683 DAERMK

-1749 PELRNYTVLN
+1749 PELRDYTVLN
-1759 FGIAD
+1759 FGISD
-1764 GVEATFYP
+1764 DVEAAFYP

-1781 QLNRAEKRAALIH
+1781 RLSRAEKRAALIH

-1801 VIEGFAAGSSTDYW
+1801 LIEGFTAGATTDYW
-1815 QDAFVTDAEKRT
+1815 RGSLKTAEEKQLELRLRDFDAPDIFFEA
-1827 ERHLQELAWKNH
+1827 
-1839 QLAEDMYK
+1839 DMRK
-1847 LLRDT
+1847 LLEGT
-1852 PDARRDALRAT
+1852 PTAERDAAQTALEKHYGEAPVREYVDLYNRLRNLRA
-1863 FVQRHGEKAVREF
+1863 EREQ
-1876 TDTYNHLLDLQ
+1876 D
-1887 KQRTMRAERA
+1887 AERA
-1897 YRDTAGE
+1897 YRNTAGE

-1910 ANRLGLSAK
+1910 ANRLGLSER

-1926 DIDRTNVR
+1926 DIDREEVR
-1934 FSNEHPMF
+1934 FSQSAGWHHAEYDPETAGIKEQLEHSAETLNAMRTVTSVEVPQSF
-1942 TMKARQTDSEGIM
+1942 TSKSEAVKWAIETLKRTGYQVDRQGYGVIRFNAKDINRGANYADTSAEKAALAALPAVLKKGIEIGGHANHKAR
-1955 KLDDANIDKTKEKMT
+1955 
-1970 WLEANDLL
+1970 
-1978 EKQQGLSYRFYA
+1978 EKQTVTFAAPVELNGIRGNMAVVVNKRGDHYYA
-1990 SDDPMSRAG
+1990 HRIVLPDG
-1999 YAMFADDHEQNGSA
+1999 
-2013 YGGDKPRAFSVR
+2013 KAFVF
-2025 EDDLTPVW
+2025 
-2033 ELSEKIAEARHETDE
+2033 SEKNNATREPSRGVTVSGSLAET
-2048 HTPWI
+2048 T
-2053 LEDYAE
+2053 
-2059 LSDEDFADM
+2059 S
-2068 FNPSDIVDSAYAWD
+2068 
-2082 NEELTEWFY
+2082 
-2091 NHVAEPNKIG
+2091 VA
-2101 GVKTSDGAIVFDKDL
+2101 SKD
-2116 IRRNIPAEIAYTQA
+2116 
-2130 SSNEEFLAKY
+2130 
-2140 GDDTEADP
+2140 
-2148 DIRFSA
+2148 
-2154 AYENAEANN
+2154 
-2163 DILALVNKI
+2163 
-2172 KSGEF
+2172 
-2177 KDNDRANLGIVTDE
+2177 
-2191 LAARIAAITHIDVAG
+2191 
-2206 YKVVIE
+2206 
-2212 ARMLKHIL
+2212 
-2220 KDHGAEGYANRS
+2220 
-2232 MQKDADIAKMQY
+2232 
-2244 ALSDP
+2244 
-2249 DDMSYSGKTTA
+2249 
-2260 YSYMK
+2260 
-2265 EGYNRTAPT
+2265 
-2274 ILYEKSVGDNS
+2274 
-2285 YYVVQAVPETKA
+2285 
-2297 KTLYVVSAFI
+2297 
-2307 GEKGYKN
+2307 
-2314 RAGQP
+2314 
-2319 ADIARTG
+2319 
-2326 NPDATPANAADHAPK
+2326 
-2341 KSISNSVEN
+2341 SISNSAEN
-2350 VNTLLKNDAETDADI
+2350 VNTILKNDAGTDEGI
-2365 RFSVGDGQTDADAE
+2365 RFSVGDGNADADTDTE
-2379 VSGTD
+2379 VSDTD

-2497 KLPADTDAARVRQ
+2497 KLPADADAARVRQ
-2510 TAANLHRGLRPTAAE
+2510 TAERLHRGLRPTATE
-2525 FAEDRKTAAAK
+2525 FAEDRKAAAAK

-2551 AAIRTGALLADIADV
+2551 AAIRTGALLTDIADV

-2572 RAETVTRLTAQVR
+2572 DAETITRLTAQVR
-2585 GENGAW
+2585 DENGAW
-2591 ETDNAAMTKI
+2591 VTDSAAMTKI
-2601 IRAGSKQLDVQDFT
+2601 IRAGGKQMDVQDFT

-2623 ELTESSYNSQYGHK
+2623 ELTESSYNSQYGHR

-2642 DKLGVQIQ
+2642 SKLGVQIQ

-2660 TKPSELIANEREQEE
+2660 AKPSELIANEREQEE

-2685 HAAHPSPA
+2685 SAAHPSPA

-2750 EELAQNIFKVS
+2750 EELAQNIFKTS

-2785 VFGEEV
+2785 VFGEEI

-2816 EIDKIRKLK
+2816 EIDKIRKLE

-2856 KNLDVEKCRAA
+2856 KKLNIEKCRAA

-2872 ECYNLYYDAINEFLV
+2872 GCYNLYYDAINEFLV

-2985 DIQKLRTLAGA
+2985 DIQKLRTLASA

-3061 GKQTSFD
+3061 GKQSSFD

-3175 SVDMTVTRLILRA
+3175 TVDMAVTRLILRA
-3188 KYYQVTEANP
+3188 KYYQVTETNP
-3198 NIGFDAAVREA
+3198 NIGFDAAIREA

-3222 GSKPVLFNQKNVITR
+3222 GAKPVLFNQKNVITR
-3237 TLTAFQLEQLN
+3237 TLAAFQLEQLN

-3334 LCRTMTGERKLGTRA
+3334 LCRTMTGERKLGTKE
-3349 RGDFSVQSAL
+3349 RGDFSTQNAL
-3359 GEFGDE
+3359 GTFGDE

-3388 LPQVKAVTKAASGDF
+3388 LPQIKAVTKAASGDF

-3445 LMFASDMNVW
+3445 LMFASDMNLW
-3455 DSIRAVLFGPTA
+3455 DCIRAVLFGPTA

-3480 LSAEETELWQ
+3480 LSAEETALWQ

-3502 FNALQDVYNAG
+3502 FDALQDVYNAG
-3513 AAVREDD
+3513 AAVREAD

-3530 AKVEKIDDLPLNG
+3530 AKVEKIDNLPLNG

-3584 VLREKVADKREYLK
+3584 VLQEKVADKREYLK

-3640 VLAASYDSEGK
+3640 VLAASYGREEEKITS
-3651 VGTAD
+3651 AD

-3695 SVDEFLAAY
+3695 SVDEVLAAY
-3704 AATHGITSDKDRA
+3704 AATRGITSDKDRA

-3732 IDAAVPD
+3732 IDAAVPG

>member
-1 MPKYRTYD
+1 MFEKAAETYKNKND
-9 DVPVKKKY
+9 MYSGMFQKAAQ
-17 KTYDDVKVKTHW
+17 TYQARNW
-29 EEDASQPLDG
+29 EEDASQSLDG

-59 VAAAKEL
+59 AAAAKKL

-74 AGRDGINSYAD
+74 AERDGINAYAD
-85 AVAEIERQD
+85 AAAEAERQD
-94 DAAKAA
+94 DAAKTA

-107 PMGYGGLSK
+107 PMGYGGLSRP
-116 ALRDGSMPKKKNTK
+116 LRDGSMPKKKNAK

-143 DDYVPGVNYPKFR
+143 DNYVPGVDYPKFR

-170 RRDTDFNTRFPE
+170 RRDTDFNARFPE
-182 AKALVQRSIGG
+182 AGELVQRSIGG
-193 KDADADRQLR
+193 KDTDADRQLQ

-217 ARIAELKKESKD
+217 ARIAELKKEAKD

-236 QRRERAATAAKNNAN
+236 QRRERATKQTVDTEQTRFSSPELRTIDEKIKNAEEELAAAESAQMTVEDAERALREYEDELRANGVSEQYFGEDSRYIELAQAAGNAKKSATAQKNTADAN
-251 ARYDS
+251 
-256 AAFADLNVKISA
+256 
-268 TESDTQKRTSE
+268 
-279 YDMQLEKL
+279 
-287 RAERDSVAKQRD
+287 
-299 ALYSGAQN
+299 LYA
-307 HSMDAETEYRFYA
+307 
-320 TNQRGYELHLK
+320 
-331 VKQLDKQIADT
+331 
-342 EKKRAQAINVG
+342 
-353 ESEIYRLRGA
+353 LRGA
-363 QTLATLPEASRRAIL
+363 KTLATLPEEDRAAIL
-378 IGAGLGGRASSVS
+378 SGVRVMRGNSAAGMNTSI
-391 HRPTARTFTKFNY
+391 PQTFDFS
-404 QTGEKE
+404 TGKYRVLTEDEYKQ
-410 EISREEWNAAKAEY
+410 IKADYNAAIRRLKESGVS
-424 DAALE
+424 DADIRRMATTLE
-429 ELKAAGVSKE
+429 QSADAMIAAGGN
-439 DIERMISS
+439 
-447 VQYSIDEIA
+447 VQ
-456 AAKSSVDTAA
+456 TAA
-466 FAIQNPG
+466 FALQYPTLASAISVVSNLASGVTVGG
-473 ASTLSSAAS
+473 A
-482 VITSLS
+482 
-488 SGLFAGVGE
+488 E
-497 TARAIGNIGRADGYK
+497 IGRVVGNAFRGEGYK
-512 KPMNINGA
+512 APMNINGA
-520 AYAPTR
+520 AYAPVR
-526 MTNDIRGTIA
+526 ATNDIRGTIA

-566 SVLGNAGGAAAIGG
+566 SVLGNVGGAAAIGG

-648 SEEGATEIANIAAD
+648 SEEGATEIANILAD
-662 CIINGDYSG
+662 TIINGDYSV
-671 YAEAF
+671 YAK
-676 NAYINA
+676 AYQSYLAA
-682 GKSEDEAARLAVW
+682 GKSEKEAERLAKQ

-701 SMAAFGGAVQG
+701 GMAAFGGAVQG

-748 NRNALIGEGL
+748 NQNALIGEGL
-758 ASGNEEIRA
+758 ASRNEEIRA

-775 RTMSRA
+775 RTMSQA

-797 YAEEKVRT
+797 YNEVKGQAENGEKQAVSGET
-805 DAPAQATDS
+805 DATAQENTPAVVQQS
-814 RSAAEVFN
+814 EPR
-822 DANSTDRAGA
+822 
-832 VSLLR
+832 
-837 ASIPTISGMKSVA
+837 
-850 SISGLEIPK
+850 
-859 GGRATER
+859 TE
-866 LLAFAE
+866 
-872 KIGNAVTR
+872 T
-880 GGFGTVLFSKTRL
+880 
-893 KNSVVGHGAS
+893 
-903 ESKIELFAAVPF
+903 
-915 VISDGV
+915 
-921 QISKSENWKGRGYDS
+921 
-936 YVFAAPVDYKEK
+936 
-948 RVYVTAIVTRG
+948 
-959 ADNRYYLHEAVDSEG
+959 
-974 NLLYGHEESPAL
+974 
-986 PSDRSA
+986 
-992 EGQNTVANAGLSDS
+992 
-1006 AKGSD
+1006 
-1011 HELTNSQPLQITPEA
+1011 
-1026 TIPYSTDTDSIA
+1026 
-1038 QTAADSQV
+1038 
-1046 FPDFSDRSLDEPIS
+1046 PDFSDRSLDEPIS

-1075 AAAERAKTQADTDL
+1075 AAAELAKTQADTDL

-1268 EGATARRLSQVLGRE
+1268 KGATVKRLSQVLGRK

-1319 YTHLLESKGL
+1319 YTHLLEGKGL
-1329 YKKLRDFVFDTLA
+1329 YKKLRDFVFDTLT

-1353 AKRAEHELYAGL
+1353 AKRAEHEIYAGL
-1365 DDEKVDREIVAE
+1365 DDGKVDREIVAE

-1390 REVVRREGKSFA
+1390 RAVVRREGKSFA

-1409 RGLVEKVKAALHIGD
+1409 RGLVEKVKAALHIGN

-1429 LKMLERGRDILAEVI
+1429 LRVLERGRDILAEVI
-1444 RSEEVAEKTA
+1444 RSEEAAEKTA

-1653 YTQNSKNDAG
+1653 YTQNSKKDAD

-1700 ETGWYRGYD
+1700 QTGWYRGYD

-1749 PELRNYTVLN
+1749 PELRDYTVLN
-1759 FGIAD
+1759 FGISD
-1764 GVEATFYP
+1764 DVEAAFYP

-1781 QLNRAEKRAALIH
+1781 RLSRAEKRTALIH

-1801 VIEGFAAGSSTDYW
+1801 LIESFTAGATTDHWRGILKTDEERRLEMRLRDFYIPDNRFWGDMRKLLEETPAAE
-1815 QDAFVTDAEKRT
+1815 QDAARAALAKRYG
-1827 ERHLQELAWKNH
+1827 EAPVREYADLYNR
-1839 QLAEDMYK
+1839 
-1847 LLRDT
+1847 LRDM
-1852 PDARRDALRAT
+1852 RA
-1863 FVQRHGEKAVREF
+1863 KREQ
-1876 TDTYNHLLDLQ
+1876 N
-1887 KQRTMRAERA
+1887 AERA

-1942 TMKARQTDSEGIM
+1942 TMEARQTDSKGIM

-1999 YAMFADDHEQNGSA
+1999 YAMFADDHEQNGDA

-2025 EDDLTPVW
+2025 EDDLVPVW

-2048 HTPWI
+2048 YTPWI

-2091 NHVAEPNKIG
+2091 NHVTEPNKIG

-2116 IRRNIPAEIAYTQA
+2116 IRRNIPAEIVYTQA

-2148 DIRFSA
+2148 DIRFS
-2154 AYENAEANN
+2154 
-2163 DILALVNKI
+2163 VG
-2172 KSGEF
+2172 GE
-2177 KDNDRANLGIVTDE
+2177 
-2191 LAARIAAITHIDVAG
+2191 
-2206 YKVVIE
+2206 
-2212 ARMLKHIL
+2212 
-2220 KDHGAEGYANRS
+2220 
-2232 MQKDADIAKMQY
+2232 
-2244 ALSDP
+2244 
-2249 DDMSYSGKTTA
+2249 
-2260 YSYMK
+2260 
-2265 EGYNRTAPT
+2265 
-2274 ILYEKSVGDNS
+2274 
-2285 YYVVQAVPETKA
+2285 
-2297 KTLYVVSAFI
+2297 
-2307 GEKGYKN
+2307 
-2314 RAGQP
+2314 
-2319 ADIARTG
+2319 
-2326 NPDATPANAADHAPK
+2326 
-2341 KSISNSVEN
+2341 
-2350 VNTLLKNDAETDADI
+2350 
-2365 RFSVGDGQTDADAE
+2365 QTDTDAE
-2379 VSGTD
+2379 VSDAD

-2397 QGGADL
+2397 KGGADL

-2439 DALGVWTYDK
+2439 DALGVWTYDS
-2449 AWFDAHVPDI
+2449 AWLDAHVPDI

-2497 KLPADTDAARVRQ
+2497 KLPADADAARVRQ

-2572 RAETVTRLTAQVR
+2572 RAETITRLTAQVR

-2685 HAAHPSPA
+2685 SAAHPSPA

-2750 EELAQNIFKVS
+2750 EELAQNIFKTS

-2785 VFGEEV
+2785 VFGEEI

-2816 EIDKIRKLK
+2816 EIDKIRKLE

-2841 KESRLAFYELLKGKG
+2841 KESRLAFYELLKDKG

-2872 ECYNLYYDAINEFLV
+2872 ACYNLYYDAINEFLV

-3175 SVDMTVTRLILRA
+3175 TVDMAVTRLILRA

-3198 NIGFDAAVREA
+3198 NIGFDAAIREA

-3222 GSKPVLFNQKNVITR
+3222 GAKPVLFNQKNVITR
-3237 TLTAFQLEQLN
+3237 TLAAFQLEQLN

-3262 AYYKAHGTHA
+3262 AYYKAHDTHA

-3334 LCRTMTGERKLGTRA
+3334 LCRTMTGERKLGTKE
-3349 RGDFSVQSAL
+3349 RGDFSTQNAL
-3359 GEFGDE
+3359 GAFGDE

-3388 LPQVKAVTKAASGDF
+3388 LPQIKAVTKAASGDF

-3445 LMFASDMNVW
+3445 LMFASDMNMW

-3480 LSAEETELWQ
+3480 LSAEETALWQ

-3502 FNALQDVYNAG
+3502 FDALQDVYNAG
-3513 AAVREDD
+3513 AAVREAD

-3530 AKVEKIDDLPLNG
+3530 AKVEKIDNLPLNG

-3584 VLREKVADKREYLK
+3584 VLQEKVADKREYLK

-3640 VLAASYDSEGK
+3640 VLAASYGREEEKITS
-3651 VGTAD
+3651 AD

-3704 AATHGITSDKDRA
+3704 AATRGITSDKDRA

>member
-1 MPKYRTYD
+1 MFEKAAETY
-9 DVPVKKKY
+9 KKKNDKY
-17 KTYDDVKVKTHW
+17 SGMFQKAVQTYQARNW

-59 VAAAKEL
+59 AAAAKEL

-85 AVAEIERQD
+85 AVAKIERQNA
-94 DAAKAA
+94 AAKAA

-143 DDYVPGVNYPKFR
+143 DDYVSGVDYPKFR

-165 ADVQA
+165 ANVQA
-170 RRDTDFNTRFPE
+170 RRDTDFNARFPE
-182 AKALVQRSIGG
+182 AGELVQRSIGG
-193 KDADADRQLR
+193 KDTDADRQLR

-217 ARIAELKKESKD
+217 ARIAELKKEAKD

-236 QRRERAATAAKNNAN
+236 QRRERAAKQIVDTEQTRFSSPELRTIDEKIKNAE
-251 ARYDS
+251 AELS
-256 AAFADLNVKISA
+256 AAESAQMTVEDAERALREYEDELRANGVSEQYFGEDSRYIELAQAAGNAKKSA
-268 TESDTQKRTSE
+268 TAQKNT
-279 YDMQLEKL
+279 
-287 RAERDSVAKQRD
+287 AD
-299 ALYSGAQN
+299 ANLYA
-307 HSMDAETEYRFYA
+307 
-320 TNQRGYELHLK
+320 
-331 VKQLDKQIADT
+331 
-342 EKKRAQAINVG
+342 
-353 ESEIYRLRGA
+353 LRGA
-363 QTLATLPEASRRAIL
+363 KTLATLPEASRDAIFQYVACDNTGV
-378 IGAGLGGRASSVS
+378 IDTRSFSGARIVDL
-391 HRPTARTFTKFNY
+391 
-404 QTGEKE
+404 QTGKRKYITKDEF
-410 EISREEWNAAKAEY
+410 AKIRDAY
-424 DAALE
+424 DAAIA
-429 ELKAAGVSKE
+429 ELKAAGASQN
-439 DIERMISS
+439 DIDRMLTAVRYS
-447 VQYSIDEIA
+447 VDRVA
-456 AAKSSVDTAA
+456 AAGDSTETAKQSLKYP
-466 FAIQNPG
+466 ITM
-473 ASTLSSAAS
+473 STVS
-482 VITSLS
+482 VIMNLS
-488 SGLFAGVGE
+488 SGLLAGVGE
-497 TARAIGNIGRADGYK
+497 AARATGNIGRADGYE
-512 KPMNINGA
+512 KPMNINDA
-520 AYAPTR
+520 AYAPVR
-526 MTNDIRGTIA
+526 ATNDIRGTIA

-566 SVLGNAGGAAAIGG
+566 SVLGNVGGAAAIGG

-648 SEEGATEIANIAAD
+648 SEEGATEIANILAD
-662 CIINGDYSG
+662 TIINGDYSV
-671 YAEAF
+671 YAK
-676 NAYINA
+676 AYQSYLAA
-682 GKSEDEAARLAVW
+682 GKSEKEAERLAKQ
-695 DMIKQV
+695 DMIQQV
-701 SMAAFGGAVQG
+701 GMAAFGGAVQG

-748 NRNALIGEGL
+748 NRNALIGDGL

-767 YAGTLEDK
+767 YAETLEGK
-775 RTMSRA
+775 RTMSQA

-797 YAEEKVRT
+797 YNEAKGQAENGEKQAVSGET
-805 DAPAQATDS
+805 DATAQENTPAVVQQS
-814 RSAAEVFN
+814 EPR
-822 DANSTDRAGA
+822 
-832 VSLLR
+832 
-837 ASIPTISGMKSVA
+837 
-850 SISGLEIPK
+850 
-859 GGRATER
+859 TE
-866 LLAFAE
+866 
-872 KIGNAVTR
+872 T
-880 GGFGTVLFSKTRL
+880 
-893 KNSVVGHGAS
+893 
-903 ESKIELFAAVPF
+903 
-915 VISDGV
+915 
-921 QISKSENWKGRGYDS
+921 
-936 YVFAAPVDYKEK
+936 
-948 RVYVTAIVTRG
+948 
-959 ADNRYYLHEAVDSEG
+959 
-974 NLLYGHEESPAL
+974 
-986 PSDRSA
+986 
-992 EGQNTVANAGLSDS
+992 
-1006 AKGSD
+1006 
-1011 HELTNSQPLQITPEA
+1011 
-1026 TIPYSTDTDSIA
+1026 
-1038 QTAADSQV
+1038 
-1046 FPDFSDRSLDEPIS
+1046 PDFSDRSPDEPIS
-1060 ETEFRAAYAARVARE
+1060 EAEFRAAYAARVARE

-1195 GDALL
+1195 GDSLL

-1223 DFSGNAVIGEADARR
+1223 DFLGNAVIGEVDARR
-1238 IFEAGRRDAK
+1238 IFEAGRRDAQ

-1260 FEHGVSAE
+1260 FEHGASAE

-1319 YTHLLESKGL
+1319 YTHLLEGKGL

-1365 DDEKVDREIVAE
+1365 DDAQIDREIVAE

-1390 REVVRREGKSFA
+1390 RAVVRREGKSFA

-1409 RGLVEKVKAALHIGD
+1409 RGLIEKVKAALHISN

-1444 RSEEVAEKTA
+1444 RSEDVITLRDGEKTVTFSGEEPLA
-1454 VSFDLEQAAF
+1454 EQIQKALAGELPPRRSVYFGKTSNLLVKLGLKQKPILASPAHMRDNALPKSPNHPSQHGITQAQF
-1464 EKQLDDWKDGLGKK
+1464 EKIPKYLAHPVMVMDSMTRSDSIVVVTDMLDADGLPIIIAINTAGDGFYQLERERVPANFISSVHGRSNFSNHTESDYIENNANNNTFLFIDKEK
-1478 YGSYNGTYFNLGT
+1478 SQNLFR
-1491 TPSVLV
+1491 VLGV
-1497 KHGAKQVPVIMYEDC
+1497 QFPVR
-1512 LVKITGGKHSISLD
+1512 
-1526 EIKKLPEQLNDPILL
+1526 LNDFGFDKIIRQ
-1541 FKGSVPDSFV
+1541 SR
-1551 ALTEMETKAGHDVV
+1551 
-1565 VAVHINRY
+1565 N
-1573 LNRTVVNKIASMY
+1573 VVNSYSM
-1586 SKSTESGVN
+1586 
-1595 RIAQYISAQIESG
+1595 
-1608 NLVDASAKK
+1608 
-1617 APTWFTSRGLQLPK
+1617 
-1631 LVQTIIDADTTVS
+1631 
-1644 QNNSGVNSK
+1644 
-1653 YTQNSKNDAG
+1653 QNSKNDADIGGFSVGGVETDSEGNTLSEAQQKFFSDSLVTDEDGALLPVYHATDSAEFTVFDKSKLGYNTDGNASDEGMAATAHVGFWFNTKDLTGEAGSRAEKVYLNLTNPYELTSLDALAEEIKALGEGETPAEMGEAYATDLWLRGYDG
-1663 IDGFSVG
+1663 IEIQNDEEFGGTSYVAFDENQIKRTTNKNPTKDADIRFSVG
-1670 GVNAKTAEVGRLA
+1670 GVNATTADVGRLA
-1683 DAERME
+1683 DAERMK

-1749 PELRNYTVLN
+1749 PELRDYTVLN
-1759 FGIAD
+1759 FGISD
-1764 GVEATFYP
+1764 DVEAAFYP

-1781 QLNRAEKRAALIH
+1781 RLSRAEKRAALIH

-1801 VIEGFAAGSSTDYW
+1801 LIEGFTAGATTDYW
-1815 QDAFVTDAEKRT
+1815 RGSLKTAEEKQLELRLRDFDAPDIFFEA
-1827 ERHLQELAWKNH
+1827 
-1839 QLAEDMYK
+1839 DMRK
-1847 LLRDT
+1847 LLEGT
-1852 PDARRDALRAT
+1852 PTAERDAAQTALEKHYGEAPVREYVDLYNRLRNLRA
-1863 FVQRHGEKAVREF
+1863 EREQ
-1876 TDTYNHLLDLQ
+1876 D
-1887 KQRTMRAERA
+1887 AERA
-1897 YRDTAGE
+1897 YRNTAGE
-1904 IEAADV
+1904 IEAVDV
-1910 ANRLGLSAK
+1910 ANRLGLSER

-1926 DIDRTNVR
+1926 DIDREEVR
-1934 FSNEHPMF
+1934 FSQSAGWHHAEYDPETAGIKEQLEHSAETLNAMRTVTSVEVPQNF
-1942 TMKARQTDSEGIM
+1942 TSKSEAAKWAIETLKRTGYQVDRQGYGVIHFNAKDINRGANYADTSAEKAALAALPAVLKKGIEIGGHARHKAR
-1955 KLDDANIDKTKEKMT
+1955 
-1970 WLEANDLL
+1970 
-1978 EKQQGLSYRFYA
+1978 EKQTVTFAAPVELNGIRGNMAVVVNKRGDHYYA
-1990 SDDPMSRAG
+1990 HRIILPDG
-1999 YAMFADDHEQNGSA
+1999 
-2013 YGGDKPRAFSVR
+2013 KAFVF
-2025 EDDLTPVW
+2025 
-2033 ELSEKIAEARHETDE
+2033 SEKNNATREPSRGVTVSGSLAET
-2048 HTPWI
+2048 T
-2053 LEDYAE
+2053 
-2059 LSDEDFADM
+2059 S
-2068 FNPSDIVDSAYAWD
+2068 
-2082 NEELTEWFY
+2082 
-2091 NHVAEPNKIG
+2091 VA
-2101 GVKTSDGAIVFDKDL
+2101 S
-2116 IRRNIPAEIAYTQA
+2116 
-2130 SSNEEFLAKY
+2130 
-2140 GDDTEADP
+2140 
-2148 DIRFSA
+2148 
-2154 AYENAEANN
+2154 
-2163 DILALVNKI
+2163 
-2172 KSGEF
+2172 
-2177 KDNDRANLGIVTDE
+2177 
-2191 LAARIAAITHIDVAG
+2191 
-2206 YKVVIE
+2206 
-2212 ARMLKHIL
+2212 
-2220 KDHGAEGYANRS
+2220 
-2232 MQKDADIAKMQY
+2232 
-2244 ALSDP
+2244 
-2249 DDMSYSGKTTA
+2249 
-2260 YSYMK
+2260 
-2265 EGYNRTAPT
+2265 
-2274 ILYEKSVGDNS
+2274 
-2285 YYVVQAVPETKA
+2285 
-2297 KTLYVVSAFI
+2297 
-2307 GEKGYKN
+2307 KN
-2314 RAGQP
+2314 
-2319 ADIARTG
+2319 
-2326 NPDATPANAADHAPK
+2326 
-2341 KSISNSVEN
+2341 SISNSAEN
-2350 VNTLLKNDAETDADI
+2350 VNTILKNDADI

-2379 VSGTD
+2379 VSDAD

-2397 QGGADL
+2397 KSGADL
-2403 WRTLRETGASP
+2403 WRTLRETGAQP
-2414 REIALRMATSG
+2414 NQIALRMATSG

-2439 DALGVWTYDK
+2439 DALGVWTYDSE
-2449 AWFDAHVPDI
+2449 WLDAHVPDI
-2459 ADTRELRAGYKLGT
+2459 ADTRALRAGYKYAAI
-2473 VDEQLL
+2473 DEQML
-2479 GLAPEEVKASRR
+2479 GLAPDEVKASRR

-2497 KLPADTDAARVRQ
+2497 KLPGDADAARVRQ
-2510 TAANLHRGLRPTAAE
+2510 TAERLHRGLRPTATE
-2525 FAEDRKTAAAK
+2525 FAEDRKAAAAK

-2551 AAIRTGALLADIADV
+2551 AAIRTGALLTDIADV

-2572 RAETVTRLTAQVR
+2572 DAETITRLTAQVR

-2623 ELTESSYNSQYGHK
+2623 ELTESSYNSQYGHR

-2660 TKPSELIANEREQEE
+2660 AKPSELIANEREQEE

-2685 HAAHPSPA
+2685 NVAHPTAA

-2750 EELAQNIFKVS
+2750 EELAQNIFKMS

-2803 VENEAE
+2803 VENEGE

-3061 GKQTSFD
+3061 GKQSSFD

-3082 GKRLNNTY
+3082 GKWLNNTY
-3090 SAAVIV
+3090 SAAAIV

-3157 SERAWNEKVTAA
+3157 SELKLKEKINAA

-3175 SVDMTVTRLILRA
+3175 AVDMAVTRLILRA

-3198 NIGFDAAVREA
+3198 NIGFDAAIREA

-3222 GSKPVLFNQKNVITR
+3222 GAKPVLFNQKNVITR

-3272 TVRKIARELI
+3272 TVRKIARELL

-3349 RGDFSVQSAL
+3349 RGDFSTQNAI
-3359 GEFGDE
+3359 GAFGDE

-3388 LPQVKAVTKAASGDF
+3388 LPQIKAVTKAASGDF

-3416 WVPFGSQV
+3416 WRPFGSQV

-3445 LMFASDMNVW
+3445 LMFASDMNMW

-3480 LSAEETELWQ
+3480 LSTEETALWQ

-3502 FNALQDVYNAG
+3502 FDALQDVYNAG
-3513 AAVREDD
+3513 KTVKDSYAEKLRIAEEAVSEDLPKEQKREKEQKYSELREEASAA
-3520 PDAPSAEVKA
+3520 SKA

-3584 VLREKVADKREYLK
+3584 VLQEKVADKREYLK

-3640 VLAASYDSEGK
+3640 VLAASYGREEEKITS
-3651 VGTAD
+3651 AD

-3704 AATHGITSDKDRA
+3704 AATRGITSDKDKA

>member
-1 MPKYRTYD
+1 MFEKAAETY
-9 DVPVKKKY
+9 KKKNDKY
-17 KTYDDVKVKTHW
+17 SGMFQKAVQTYQARNW

-143 DDYVPGVNYPKFR
+143 DDYVSGVDYPKFR

-165 ADVQA
+165 ANVQA
-170 RRDTDFNTRFPE
+170 RRDTDFNARFPE
-182 AKALVQRSIGG
+182 AGELVQRSIGG
-193 KDADADRQLR
+193 KDTDADRQLR

-217 ARIAELKKESKD
+217 ARIAELKKEAKD

-236 QRRERAATAAKNNAN
+236 QRRERAAKQIVDTEQTRFSSPELRTIDEKIKNAE
-251 ARYDS
+251 AELS
-256 AAFADLNVKISA
+256 AAESAQMTVEDAERALREYEDELRANGVSEQYFGEDSRYIELAQAAGNAKKSA
-268 TESDTQKRTSE
+268 TAQKNT
-279 YDMQLEKL
+279 
-287 RAERDSVAKQRD
+287 AD
-299 ALYSGAQN
+299 ANLYA
-307 HSMDAETEYRFYA
+307 
-320 TNQRGYELHLK
+320 
-331 VKQLDKQIADT
+331 
-342 EKKRAQAINVG
+342 
-353 ESEIYRLRGA
+353 LRGA
-363 QTLATLPEASRRAIL
+363 KTLATLPEASRDAIFQYVACDNTGV
-378 IGAGLGGRASSVS
+378 IDTRSFSGARIVDL
-391 HRPTARTFTKFNY
+391 
-404 QTGEKE
+404 QTGKRKYITKDEF
-410 EISREEWNAAKAEY
+410 AKIRDAY
-424 DAALE
+424 DAAIA
-429 ELKAAGVSKE
+429 ELKAAGASQN
-439 DIERMISS
+439 DIDRMLTAVRYS
-447 VQYSIDEIA
+447 VDRVA
-456 AAKSSVDTAA
+456 AAGDSTETAKQSLKYP
-466 FAIQNPG
+466 ITM
-473 ASTLSSAAS
+473 STVS
-482 VITSLS
+482 VIMNLS
-488 SGLFAGVGE
+488 SGLLAGVGE
-497 TARAIGNIGRADGYK
+497 AARATGNIGRADGYE
-512 KPMNINGA
+512 KPMNINDA
-520 AYAPTR
+520 AYAPVR
-526 MTNDIRGTIA
+526 ATNDIRGTIA

-566 SVLGNAGGAAAIGG
+566 SVLGNVGGAAAIGG

-618 IGNFNKLKEVPPATL
+618 IGNFNKLKELPPATV
-633 RDVALNIVK
+633 RDVAMNVVK
-642 STVVNA
+642 STIVNA
-648 SEEGATEIANIAAD
+648 SEEGATEIANILAD
-662 CIINGDYSG
+662 TIINGDYSV
-671 YAEAF
+671 YAK
-676 NAYINA
+676 AYQSYLAA
-682 GKSEDEAARLAVW
+682 GKSEKEAERLAKQ

-701 SMAAFGGAVQG
+701 GMAAFGGAVQG

-748 NRNALIGEGL
+748 NRNALLAEGL
-758 ASGNEEIRA
+758 ASENEEIRT

-786 YRMLVAETQGN
+786 YRMLAAESQGN
-797 YAEEKVRT
+797 YNEVKAQTENEEE
-805 DAPAQATDS
+805 Q
-814 RSAAEVFN
+814 
-822 DANSTDRAGA
+822 
-832 VSLLR
+832 
-837 ASIPTISGMKSVA
+837 
-850 SISGLEIPK
+850 
-859 GGRATER
+859 
-866 LLAFAE
+866 
-872 KIGNAVTR
+872 
-880 GGFGTVLFSKTRL
+880 
-893 KNSVVGHGAS
+893 VV
-903 ESKIELFAAVPF
+903 
-915 VISDGV
+915 
-921 QISKSENWKGRGYDS
+921 
-936 YVFAAPVDYKEK
+936 
-948 RVYVTAIVTRG
+948 
-959 ADNRYYLHEAVDSEG
+959 
-974 NLLYGHEESPAL
+974 
-986 PSDRSA
+986 SA
-992 EGQNTVANAGLSDS
+992 E
-1006 AKGSD
+1006 
-1011 HELTNSQPLQITPEA
+1011 TN
-1026 TIPYSTDTDSIA
+1026 
-1038 QTAADSQV
+1038 TAAQQNE
-1046 FPDFSDRSLDEPIS
+1046 PRAEAIDFSDRSLDEPIS
-1060 ETEFRAAYAARVARE
+1060 ETEFRAAYAARIARE
-1075 AAAERAKTQADTDL
+1075 AAAERAKTQADTTL
-1089 GNMLSGELT
+1089 SNMLSGALT
-1098 NGRADEIAKSQS
+1098 NDRADEIAKSQS
-1110 LANAFEAL
+1110 LATAFETL

-1136 MQTFATEKLRDA
+1136 MQTYAAEKLRAA

-1157 KTADTREKMRAAVG
+1157 KTADTREKMRTAVG

-1176 VYDAGYAAG
+1176 VYDAGYDAG
-1185 VAAYKLRGFA
+1185 VAEYKLRGFA
-1195 GDALL
+1195 GDSLL
-1200 APSEL
+1200 SPSEL

-1223 DFSGNAVIGEADARR
+1223 DFMDNAAIGEADARR
-1238 IFEAGRRDAK
+1238 IYEAGRRDAK

-1255 AERSA
+1255 TERSA

-1268 EGATARRLSQVLGRE
+1268 EGATAKRLSQVLGRE
-1283 ILFIDADADFHG
+1283 ILFIDADEDFHG

-1306 KSERSVLA
+1306 KSDRSVLT

-1319 YTHLLESKGL
+1319 YTHLLEGKGL
-1329 YKKLRDFVFDTLA
+1329 YDKLRDFVFDTLA

-1365 DDEKVDREIVAE
+1365 DDAQIDREIVAE

-1409 RGLVEKVKAALHIGD
+1409 RGLIEKVKAALHIGN

-1444 RSEEVAEKTA
+1444 RSEETSEAADGIAFAFVGKNKNGIRKYETDFPADMPQAERERLFKVRLATI
-1454 VSFDLEQAAF
+1454 
-1464 EKQLDDWKDGLGKK
+1464 
-1478 YGSYNGTYFNLGT
+1478 FNLGAVELKT
-1491 TPSVLV
+1491 DV
-1497 KHGAKQVPVIMYEDC
+1497 K
-1512 LVKITGGKHSISLD
+1512 KIKVQADRITYKKNIYGDVGGIDSISA
-1526 EIKKLPEQLNDPILL
+1526 KVN
-1541 FKGSVPDSFV
+1541 
-1551 ALTEMETKAGHDVV
+1551 ALYD
-1565 VAVHINRY
+1565 
-1573 LNRTVVNKIASMY
+1573 
-1586 SKSTESGVN
+1586 
-1595 RIAQYISAQIESG
+1595 
-1608 NLVDASAKK
+1608 LVDILETSAFKSAAMEPSFANENVVPKNLAHKGVKYWYKFENHIILDGVPYKVVFNIRDKGKEQYQYLIEFDEETAQNSNKK
-1617 APTWFTSRGLQLPK
+1617 RTSANDTAADGQLRAFMQK
-1631 LVQTIIDADTTVS
+1631 SSDTTIS
-1644 QNNSGVNSK
+1644 QKNSGVNSK
-1653 YTQNSKNDAG
+1653 YTQNSKKDADAG
-1663 IDGFSVG
+1663 EFSVG
-1670 GVNAKTAEVGRLA
+1670 GINAKTADVGRLA
-1683 DAERME
+1683 DAERM
-1689 QGGADSETVRR
+1689 GKAGADSETVRR

-1715 IDDSKMRFINHREES
+1715 IDDSKMHFINHREES

-1749 PELRNYTVLN
+1749 PELRDYTVLN
-1759 FGIAD
+1759 FGISD
-1764 GVEATFYP
+1764 DVEAAFYP

-1781 QLNRAEKRAALIH
+1781 RLSRAEKRAALIH

-1801 VIEGFAAGSSTDYW
+1801 LIEGFTAGATTDYW
-1815 QDAFVTDAEKRT
+1815 RGSLKTAEEKQLELRLRDFDAPDIFFEA
-1827 ERHLQELAWKNH
+1827 
-1839 QLAEDMYK
+1839 DMRK
-1847 LLRDT
+1847 LLEGT
-1852 PDARRDALRAT
+1852 PAAERDAAQTALEKHYGEAPVREYVDLYNRLRDLRA
-1863 FVQRHGEKAVREF
+1863 EREQ
-1876 TDTYNHLLDLQ
+1876 D
-1887 KQRTMRAERA
+1887 AERA
-1897 YRDTAGE
+1897 YRNTAGE

-1910 ANRLGLSAK
+1910 ANRIGLSER

-1926 DIDRTNVR
+1926 DIDREEVR
-1934 FSNEHPMF
+1934 FSQSAGWHHAEYDPETAGIKEQLEHSAETLNAMRTVTSVEVPQNF
-1942 TMKARQTDSEGIM
+1942 TSKSEAAKWAIETLKRTGYQVDRQGYGVIHFNAKDINRGANYADTSAEKAALAALPAVLKKGIEIGGHANHKAR
-1955 KLDDANIDKTKEKMT
+1955 
-1970 WLEANDLL
+1970 
-1978 EKQQGLSYRFYA
+1978 EKQTVTFAAPVELNGIRGNMAVVVNKRGDHYYA
-1990 SDDPMSRAG
+1990 HRIVLPDG
-1999 YAMFADDHEQNGSA
+1999 
-2013 YGGDKPRAFSVR
+2013 KAFVF
-2025 EDDLTPVW
+2025 
-2033 ELSEKIAEARHETDE
+2033 SEKNNATQEPSRGVTVSGSLAET
-2048 HTPWI
+2048 T
-2053 LEDYAE
+2053 
-2059 LSDEDFADM
+2059 S
-2068 FNPSDIVDSAYAWD
+2068 
-2082 NEELTEWFY
+2082 
-2091 NHVAEPNKIG
+2091 VA
-2101 GVKTSDGAIVFDKDL
+2101 S
-2116 IRRNIPAEIAYTQA
+2116 
-2130 SSNEEFLAKY
+2130 
-2140 GDDTEADP
+2140 
-2148 DIRFSA
+2148 
-2154 AYENAEANN
+2154 
-2163 DILALVNKI
+2163 
-2172 KSGEF
+2172 
-2177 KDNDRANLGIVTDE
+2177 
-2191 LAARIAAITHIDVAG
+2191 
-2206 YKVVIE
+2206 
-2212 ARMLKHIL
+2212 
-2220 KDHGAEGYANRS
+2220 
-2232 MQKDADIAKMQY
+2232 
-2244 ALSDP
+2244 
-2249 DDMSYSGKTTA
+2249 
-2260 YSYMK
+2260 
-2265 EGYNRTAPT
+2265 
-2274 ILYEKSVGDNS
+2274 
-2285 YYVVQAVPETKA
+2285 
-2297 KTLYVVSAFI
+2297 
-2307 GEKGYKN
+2307 KN
-2314 RAGQP
+2314 
-2319 ADIARTG
+2319 
-2326 NPDATPANAADHAPK
+2326 
-2341 KSISNSVEN
+2341 SISNSAEN
-2350 VNTLLKNDAETDADI
+2350 VNTILKNDADI
-2365 RFSVGDGQTDADAE
+2365 RFSVGDAQTDADTE
-2379 VSGTD
+2379 VSDTD

-2397 QGGADL
+2397 QGGVDF
-2403 WRTLRETGASP
+2403 WRTLRETGAQP
-2414 REIALRMATSG
+2414 NQIALRMATSG

-2439 DALGVWTYDK
+2439 DALGVWTYDSE
-2449 AWFDAHVPDI
+2449 WLDAHVPDI
-2459 ADTRELRAGYKLGT
+2459 ADTRALRAGYKYAAI
-2473 VDEQLL
+2473 DEQML
-2479 GLAPEEVKASRR
+2479 GLAPDEVKASRR

-2497 KLPADTDAARVRQ
+2497 KLPGDADAARVRQ
-2510 TAANLHRGLRPTAAE
+2510 TAERLHRGLRPTATE
-2525 FAEDRKTAAAK
+2525 FAEDRKAAAAK

-2551 AAIRTGALLADIADV
+2551 AAIRTGALLTDIADV

-2572 RAETVTRLTAQVR
+2572 DAETITRLTAQVR

-2623 ELTESSYNSQYGHK
+2623 ELTESSYNSQYGHR

-2642 DKLGVQIQ
+2642 SKLGVQIQ

-2685 HAAHPSPA
+2685 NVAHPTTA

-2700 VATGIRTL
+2700 VAAGIRTL

-2750 EELAQNIFKVS
+2750 EELAQNIFKDPVTPGRKA
-2761 IEPGKKAVQQWRL
+2761 EPQWRL

-2803 VENEAE
+2803 VENEGE

-2841 KESRLAFYELLKGKG
+2841 KESRLAFFELLKGKG

-2985 DIQKLRTLAGA
+2985 DIQKLRTLAGV

-3008 NIAELKEQL
+3008 NIAALKEQL

-3068 RAFEYNI
+3068 RAFEYNL

-3090 SAAVIV
+3090 SDAVIV
-3096 GNLSSAFNQTV
+3096 GNLSSAFNQIV

-3121 TRAFVDMLPGSDR
+3121 TRAFVDMLPGNDR

-3175 SVDMTVTRLILRA
+3175 AVDMAVSRLILRA

-3198 NIGFDAAVREA
+3198 NISFDAAVREA

-3222 GSKPVLFNQKNVITR
+3222 GAKPVLFNQKNVITR

-3248 FAEYV
+3248 FVEYV

-3272 TVRKIARELI
+3272 TVRKIARELL

-3378 MLGVTNSKLP
+3378 MLGVTDSKLP
-3388 LPQVKAVTKAASGDF
+3388 LPQVKAVTKAIGGDF
-3403 KGAAAQIPSDLAT
+3403 KGAAAQIPSDLTT
-3416 WVPFGSQV
+3416 WVPFGSQI
-3424 KKTARGVKLIADKG
+3424 KKTVRGAKLIADKG

-3480 LSAEETELWQ
+3480 LSAEETALWQ
-3490 QMRAAGGKPEES
+3490 QMREAGGKPEES
-3502 FNALQDVYNAG
+3502 FDALQDVYNAG
-3513 AAVREDD
+3513 KAVREED
-3520 PDAPSAEVKA
+3520 PDASSAEVKA

-3584 VLREKVADKREYLK
+3584 VLQGKVTDKREYLK

-3640 VLAASYDSEGK
+3640 VLAASYGREEEKITS
-3651 VGTAD
+3651 AD
-3656 RATAIAD
+3656 RATAITD

-3704 AATHGITSDKDRA
+3704 AATRGVTSDKDRA
-3717 GNTVALSKARKMKKA
+3717 GNTIALSKARKMKKA

-3739 APKKVRRALY
+3739 ASKKVRRALY

>member
-1 MPKYRTYD
+1 MFEKAAETY
-9 DVPVKKKY
+9 KKKND
-17 KTYDDVKVKTHW
+17 TYSGMFQKAVQTYQARNW
-29 EEDASQPLDG
+29 EEDASQSLDG

-59 VAAAKEL
+59 AAAAKKL

-74 AGRDGINSYAD
+74 AGRDGINAYAD
-85 AVAEIERQD
+85 AVAKIERQD
-94 DAAKAA
+94 AAAKDV

-143 DDYVPGVNYPKFR
+143 EDYVPGVDYPKFR
-156 PYDDVEKEL
+156 PYTDAEKEL
-165 ADVQA
+165 ADVQT
-170 RRDTDFNTRFPE
+170 RRGTDFNARFPE
-182 AKALVQRSIGG
+182 AEALVQRSIGG
-193 KDADADRQLR
+193 KDADADRRLR

-217 ARIAELKKESKD
+217 AHIAELKKEAKE

-236 QRRERAATAAKNNAN
+236 QRRERAAKQTVDTEQNRFSLPSLRAVDEKVKNAEAELVAADAAQVTAKNAERALREYEDELRTNGVSEQYFGEDS
-251 ARYDS
+251 RYIELAQAASDAKKS
-256 AAFADLNVKISA
+256 AAAQKNFADAN
-268 TESDTQKRTSE
+268 
-279 YDMQLEKL
+279 
-287 RAERDSVAKQRD
+287 
-299 ALYSGAQN
+299 LYA
-307 HSMDAETEYRFYA
+307 
-320 TNQRGYELHLK
+320 
-331 VKQLDKQIADT
+331 
-342 EKKRAQAINVG
+342 
-353 ESEIYRLRGA
+353 LRGA
-363 QTLATLPEASRRAIL
+363 KTLATLPEASRDAIFQYVACDNTGV
-378 IGAGLGGRASSVS
+378 IDTRSFSGARIVDL
-391 HRPTARTFTKFNY
+391 
-404 QTGEKE
+404 QTGKRKYITKDEF
-410 EISREEWNAAKAEY
+410 AKIRDAY
-424 DAALE
+424 DAAIA
-429 ELKAAGVSKE
+429 ELKAAGASQN
-439 DIERMISS
+439 DIDRMLTAVRYS
-447 VQYSIDEIA
+447 VDRVA
-456 AAKSSVDTAA
+456 AAGDSAETAKQSLKYP
-466 FAIQNPG
+466 ITM
-473 ASTLSSAAS
+473 STVS
-482 VITSLS
+482 VIMNLS

-497 TARAIGNIGRADGYK
+497 AARAAGNIGRADGYER
-512 KPMNINGA
+512 PMNINGA
-520 AYAPTR
+520 AYAPVR
-526 MTNDIRGTIA
+526 ATNDIRGTIA

-557 MSTADSVVA
+557 MSTADSVVS
-566 SVLGNAGGAAAIGG
+566 SVLGNVGGAAAIGG
-580 SAFASAIVD
+580 SAFASAIAD
-589 AKESGV
+589 AKKSGV

-603 GICAGIFETLFERVS
+603 GICAGIFETLFEQVS
-618 IGNFNKLKEVPPATL
+618 IGNFNKLKEVPPATV
-633 RDVALNIVK
+633 RDVAMNVVK
-642 STVVNA
+642 STLVNA
-648 SEEGATEIANIAAD
+648 SEEGATEIANILAD
-662 CIINGDYSG
+662 TIINGDYSG
-671 YAEAF
+671 YAEAYRSYL
-676 NAYINA
+676 AA
-682 GKSEDEAARLAVW
+682 GKSEKEAERLAKQ
-695 DMIKQV
+695 DMAKQIGM
-701 SMAAFGGAVQG
+701 SAFGGAVQG

-758 ASGNEEIRA
+758 ANENEEIRA

-775 RTMSRA
+775 RTMSQT

-786 YRMLVAETQGN
+786 YRMLVAQTQGN
-797 YAEEKVRT
+797 YNEVKGQAENGEEQAVSGET
-805 DAPAQATDS
+805 DATTQENTPTAVQQS
-814 RSAAEVFN
+814 EPRAE
-822 DANSTDRAGA
+822 
-832 VSLLR
+832 
-837 ASIPTISGMKSVA
+837 TI
-850 SISGLEIPK
+850 
-859 GGRATER
+859 
-866 LLAFAE
+866 
-872 KIGNAVTR
+872 
-880 GGFGTVLFSKTRL
+880 
-893 KNSVVGHGAS
+893 
-903 ESKIELFAAVPF
+903 
-915 VISDGV
+915 
-921 QISKSENWKGRGYDS
+921 
-936 YVFAAPVDYKEK
+936 
-948 RVYVTAIVTRG
+948 
-959 ADNRYYLHEAVDSEG
+959 
-974 NLLYGHEESPAL
+974 
-986 PSDRSA
+986 
-992 EGQNTVANAGLSDS
+992 
-1006 AKGSD
+1006 
-1011 HELTNSQPLQITPEA
+1011 
-1026 TIPYSTDTDSIA
+1026 
-1038 QTAADSQV
+1038 
-1046 FPDFSDRSLDEPIS
+1046 DFSDRSLDEPIS
-1060 ETEFRAAYAARVARE
+1060 EAEFQAAYAARIARE
-1075 AAAERAKTQADTDL
+1075 AAAERAKTQADTVL
-1089 GNMLSGELT
+1089 GNMLSGDLT
-1098 NGRADEIAKSQS
+1098 NDRADEIAKSQS
-1110 LANAFEAL
+1110 LVTAFETL

-1136 MQTFATEKLRDA
+1136 MQTYATEKMRDA
-1148 RADARMTAL
+1148 RADARMEAL
-1157 KTADTREKMRAAVG
+1157 GAADTREKMRTAVG

-1176 VYDAGYAAG
+1176 VYDAGYDAG

-1223 DFSGNAVIGEADARR
+1223 DFMDNAVIGEADARR

-1268 EGATARRLSQVLGRE
+1268 EGATAKRLSQVLGKE

-1329 YKKLRDFVFDTLA
+1329 YDKLRGFVFDTLV

-1347 AEDLRA
+1347 EEDLRA
-1353 AKRAEHELYAGL
+1353 AKRAKHALYAGL
-1365 DDEKVDREIVAE
+1365 DDAKVDREIVAE

-1390 REVVRREGKSFA
+1390 REVVRRKGKTFA
-1402 RRLLDTL
+1402 RRLLDVL
-1409 RGLVEKVKAALHIGD
+1409 RGLIEKVKAALHIGN

-1429 LKMLERGRDILAEVI
+1429 LRVLERGRDILAEVI

-1497 KHGAKQVPVIMYEDC
+1497 KHGAKQVPVIMYEEC

-1565 VAVHINRY
+1565 VAIHINRRMG
-1573 LNRTVVNKIASMY
+1573 RTVINKIASLHSRSNDY
-1586 SKSTESGVN
+1586 GVN
-1595 RIAQYISAQIESG
+1595 LIENYVNNQIRLG
-1608 NLVDASAKK
+1608 NLLDASTKK
-1617 APTWFTSRGLQLPK
+1617 APMWFTSRGLQLPK
-1631 LVQTIIDADTTVS
+1631 LVQTIIDADTTIS

-1653 YTQNSKNDAG
+1653 YTQNSKNDAD

-1670 GVNAKTAEVGRLA
+1670 GVDTDSEGNVLSEAQQKFFSDSLVTDEDGALLPVYHATDSAEFTVFDKSKLGYNTDGNASDEGMAATAHVGFWFNTKDLTGEAGSRAEKVYLNITNPRELASLDALAEEIIALGEGETPAEMGEAYATDLWLRGYDGIEIRHDEEFGGTSYVAFDENQIKRATNKNPTKDPDIRFSAGGINAKTADVGRLA

-1715 IDDSKMRFINHREES
+1715 IDDSKMHFINHREES

-1749 PELRNYTVLN
+1749 PELRDYTVLN
-1759 FGIAD
+1759 FGISD
-1764 GVEATFYP
+1764 DVEAAFYP

-1781 QLNRAEKRAALIH
+1781 RLSRAEKRAALIH

-1801 VIEGFAAGSSTDYW
+1801 LIEGFTAGATTDYW
-1815 QDAFVTDAEKRT
+1815 RGSLKTAEEKQLELRLRDFAAPDIFFEADMRKLLEGTPTAERDAAQMALEKRYGKAPVR
-1827 ERHLQELAWKNH
+1827 EYADLYNR
-1839 QLAEDMYK
+1839 
-1847 LLRDT
+1847 LRDM
-1852 PDARRDALRAT
+1852 RA
-1863 FVQRHGEKAVREF
+1863 EREQ
-1876 TDTYNHLLDLQ
+1876 N
-1887 KQRTMRAERA
+1887 AERA

-1910 ANRLGLSAK
+1910 ANRLGLSER

-1926 DIDRTNVR
+1926 DIDREEVR
-1934 FSNEHPMF
+1934 FSQSAGWHHAEYDPETAGIKEQLEHSAETLNAMRTVTSVEVPQSF
-1942 TMKARQTDSEGIM
+1942 TSKSEAAKWAIEILKQTGYQVDRQGYGVIRFNAKDINRGANYADTSAEKAALAALPAVLKKGIEIGGHANHKAR
-1955 KLDDANIDKTKEKMT
+1955 
-1970 WLEANDLL
+1970 
-1978 EKQQGLSYRFYA
+1978 EKQTVTFAAPVELNGIRGNMAVVVNKRGDHYYA
-1990 SDDPMSRAG
+1990 HRIVLPDG
-1999 YAMFADDHEQNGSA
+1999 
-2013 YGGDKPRAFSVR
+2013 KAFVF
-2025 EDDLTPVW
+2025 
-2033 ELSEKIAEARHETDE
+2033 SEKNNATREPSRGVTVSGSLAET
-2048 HTPWI
+2048 T
-2053 LEDYAE
+2053 
-2059 LSDEDFADM
+2059 S
-2068 FNPSDIVDSAYAWD
+2068 
-2082 NEELTEWFY
+2082 
-2091 NHVAEPNKIG
+2091 VA
-2101 GVKTSDGAIVFDKDL
+2101 SKD
-2116 IRRNIPAEIAYTQA
+2116 
-2130 SSNEEFLAKY
+2130 
-2140 GDDTEADP
+2140 
-2148 DIRFSA
+2148 
-2154 AYENAEANN
+2154 
-2163 DILALVNKI
+2163 
-2172 KSGEF
+2172 
-2177 KDNDRANLGIVTDE
+2177 
-2191 LAARIAAITHIDVAG
+2191 
-2206 YKVVIE
+2206 
-2212 ARMLKHIL
+2212 
-2220 KDHGAEGYANRS
+2220 
-2232 MQKDADIAKMQY
+2232 
-2244 ALSDP
+2244 
-2249 DDMSYSGKTTA
+2249 
-2260 YSYMK
+2260 
-2265 EGYNRTAPT
+2265 
-2274 ILYEKSVGDNS
+2274 
-2285 YYVVQAVPETKA
+2285 
-2297 KTLYVVSAFI
+2297 
-2307 GEKGYKN
+2307 
-2314 RAGQP
+2314 
-2319 ADIARTG
+2319 
-2326 NPDATPANAADHAPK
+2326 
-2341 KSISNSVEN
+2341 SISNSAEN
-2350 VNTLLKNDAETDADI
+2350 VNTILKNDAGTDEDI
-2365 RFSVGDGQTDADAE
+2365 RFSVGDGQTDADTDAE
-2379 VSGTD
+2379 VSDTD

-2397 QGGADL
+2397 KGGADF
-2403 WRTLRETGASP
+2403 WRTLRETGTQP
-2414 REIALRMATSG
+2414 NQIALRMATSG
-2425 ESDTAIR
+2425 ENDTAIR

-2449 AWFDAHVPDI
+2449 AWLDAHVPDI
-2459 ADTRELRAGYKLGT
+2459 ADTRELRAGYKLGA
-2473 VDEQLL
+2473 VDEQML
-2479 GLAPEEVKASRR
+2479 GLAPDEVKASRR

-2497 KLPADTDAARVRQ
+2497 KLPADADAARVRQ
-2510 TAANLHRGLRPTAAE
+2510 AAANLHRGLRPTAAE

-2572 RAETVTRLTAQVR
+2572 RAETITRLTAQVR

-2623 ELTESSYNSQYGHK
+2623 ELTESSYNSQYGHR

-2685 HAAHPSPA
+2685 NVAHPTTA

-2750 EELAQNIFKVS
+2750 EELAQNIFKTS

-2785 VFGEEV
+2785 VFGEEA

-2803 VENEAE
+2803 VENEGE

-2856 KNLDVEKCRAA
+2856 KKLDVEKCRAA

-2985 DIQKLRTLAGA
+2985 DIQKLRTLAGV

-3008 NIAELKEQL
+3008 NIAALKEQL

-3068 RAFEYNI
+3068 RAFEYNL

-3090 SAAVIV
+3090 SDAVIV
-3096 GNLSSAFNQTV
+3096 GNLSSAFNQIV

-3121 TRAFVDMLPGSDR
+3121 TRAFVDMLPGNDR

-3175 SVDMTVTRLILRA
+3175 SVDMAVTRLILRA

-3222 GSKPVLFNQKNVITR
+3222 GAKPVLFNQKNVITR
-3237 TLTAFQLEQLN
+3237 TLAAFQLEQLN

-3424 KKTARGVKLIADKG
+3424 KKTARGAKLIADKG

-3513 AAVREDD
+3513 AAVREAD

-3530 AKVEKIDDLPLNG
+3530 AKVEKIDNLPLNG

-3584 VLREKVADKREYLK
+3584 VLQEKVADKREYLK

-3640 VLAASYDSEGK
+3640 VLAASYGREEAKITS
-3651 VGTAD
+3651 AD

-3704 AATHGITSDKDRA
+3704 AATRGITSDKDRA

>member
-1 MPKYRTYD
+1 MFEKAAETY
-9 DVPVKKKY
+9 KKKNEAY
-17 KTYDDVKVKTHW
+17 SGMFQKAAQTYQARNW

-94 DAAKAA
+94 DAAKTA

-107 PMGYGGLSK
+107 PMGYGGFSK

-143 DDYVPGVNYPKFR
+143 DDYVSGVDYPKFR

-170 RRDTDFNTRFPE
+170 RRDSDFNTRFPE
-182 AKALVQRSIGG
+182 AEALVQRSIGG

-217 ARIAELKKESKD
+217 ARIAELKKEAKD

-236 QRRERAATAAKNNAN
+236 QRRERTAKQTVDTEQTRFSSPELRTIDEKIKNAEAELAAAETAQTTAEDAERALREYEDTLRANGVSEQYFGEDSRYIELAQAASDAKK
-251 ARYDS
+251 S
-256 AAFADLNVKISA
+256 AASQKNAADAN
-268 TESDTQKRTSE
+268 
-279 YDMQLEKL
+279 
-287 RAERDSVAKQRD
+287 
-299 ALYSGAQN
+299 LYA
-307 HSMDAETEYRFYA
+307 
-320 TNQRGYELHLK
+320 
-331 VKQLDKQIADT
+331 
-342 EKKRAQAINVG
+342 
-353 ESEIYRLRGA
+353 LRGA
-363 QTLATLPEASRRAIL
+363 KTLASVSEEDRAAIL
-378 IGAGLGGRASSVS
+378 SGVRVMRGNSAAGMNTSI
-391 HRPTARTFTKFNY
+391 PQTFDFS
-404 QTGEKE
+404 TGKYRVLTENEYKQ
-410 EISREEWNAAKAEY
+410 IKADYNAAIRRLKESGVS
-424 DAALE
+424 DADIRRMTTTLE
-429 ELKAAGVSKE
+429 QSADAMIAAGGN
-439 DIERMISS
+439 
-447 VQYSIDEIA
+447 VQ
-456 AAKSSVDTAA
+456 TAA
-466 FAIQNPG
+466 FALQYPTLASAISVVSNLASGVTVGG
-473 ASTLSSAAS
+473 A
-482 VITSLS
+482 
-488 SGLFAGVGE
+488 E
-497 TARAIGNIGRADGYK
+497 IGRVVGNAFRGEGYK
-512 KPMNINGA
+512 APMNINGA
-520 AYAPTR
+520 AYAPVR
-526 MTNDIRGTIA
+526 ATNDIRGTIA

-566 SVLGNAGGAAAIGG
+566 SVLGNVGGAAAIGG

-618 IGNFNKLKEVPPATL
+618 IGNFNKLKEVPPARL

-648 SEEGATEIANIAAD
+648 SEEGATEIANILAD
-662 CIINGDYSG
+662 TIINGDYSG
-671 YAEAF
+671 YAK
-676 NAYINA
+676 AYKSYLAA
-682 GKSEDEAARLAVW
+682 GKSEKEAERLAKQ

-701 SMAAFGGAVQG
+701 GMAAFGGAVQG

-719 TTWGYFGNRDA
+719 TAWGYFGNRDA

-775 RTMSRA
+775 RTMSQA

-786 YRMLVAETQGN
+786 YRMLVAQTQGN
-797 YAEEKVRT
+797 YNEVKGQAENGEEQAVSPET
-805 DAPAQATDS
+805 DATAQENTPAVVQQS
-814 RSAAEVFN
+814 EPR
-822 DANSTDRAGA
+822 
-832 VSLLR
+832 
-837 ASIPTISGMKSVA
+837 
-850 SISGLEIPK
+850 
-859 GGRATER
+859 TE
-866 LLAFAE
+866 
-872 KIGNAVTR
+872 T
-880 GGFGTVLFSKTRL
+880 
-893 KNSVVGHGAS
+893 
-903 ESKIELFAAVPF
+903 
-915 VISDGV
+915 
-921 QISKSENWKGRGYDS
+921 
-936 YVFAAPVDYKEK
+936 
-948 RVYVTAIVTRG
+948 
-959 ADNRYYLHEAVDSEG
+959 
-974 NLLYGHEESPAL
+974 
-986 PSDRSA
+986 
-992 EGQNTVANAGLSDS
+992 
-1006 AKGSD
+1006 
-1011 HELTNSQPLQITPEA
+1011 
-1026 TIPYSTDTDSIA
+1026 
-1038 QTAADSQV
+1038 
-1046 FPDFSDRSLDEPIS
+1046 PDFSDRSLDEPIS

-1129 KRKQLKA
+1129 KRKHLKA
-1136 MQTFATEKLRDA
+1136 MQTFAAEKLRDA
-1148 RADARMTAL
+1148 RADARMAAL

-1176 VYDAGYAAG
+1176 VYDAGYDAG

-1212 YYRQGYQGDAF
+1212 YYRQGYRGDAF

-1238 IFEAGRRDAK
+1238 IFDAGRRDAE

-1268 EGATARRLSQVLGRE
+1268 KGATAKRLSQVLGRE

-1306 KSERSVLA
+1306 KSDRSVLA

-1329 YKKLRDFVFDTLA
+1329 YKKLRDFVFDTLT

-1353 AKRAEHELYAGL
+1353 SKRAEHELYAGL
-1365 DDEKVDREIVAE
+1365 DDAQIDREIVAE

-1409 RGLVEKVKAALHIGD
+1409 RGLIEKVKAALHIGN

-1444 RSEEVAEKTA
+1444 RSEETSEAADGIAFAFVGKNKNGIRKYETDFPADMPQAERERLFKERLATI
-1454 VSFDLEQAAF
+1454 
-1464 EKQLDDWKDGLGKK
+1464 
-1478 YGSYNGTYFNLGT
+1478 FNLGAVELKT
-1491 TPSVLV
+1491 DV
-1497 KHGAKQVPVIMYEDC
+1497 K
-1512 LVKITGGKHSISLD
+1512 KIKVQADRITYKKNIYGDVGSIDSISA
-1526 EIKKLPEQLNDPILL
+1526 KVN
-1541 FKGSVPDSFV
+1541 
-1551 ALTEMETKAGHDVV
+1551 ALYD
-1565 VAVHINRY
+1565 
-1573 LNRTVVNKIASMY
+1573 
-1586 SKSTESGVN
+1586 
-1595 RIAQYISAQIESG
+1595 
-1608 NLVDASAKK
+1608 LVDILETSVFKSAAMEPSFANENVAAKNLAHKGVKYWYKFENHIILNGVPYKVVFNIRDKGKEQYQYLIEFDEETAQNSNKK
-1617 APTWFTSRGLQLPK
+1617 RTSANDTAADGQLRAFMQK
-1631 LVQTIIDADTTVS
+1631 FSDTTVS

-1653 YTQNSKNDAG
+1653 YTQNSKKDAD

-1670 GVNAKTAEVGRLA
+1670 GVNAKTADVGRLA

-1689 QGGADSETVRR
+1689 KAGTDSETVRR

-1759 FGIAD
+1759 FAFEDGIN
-1764 GVEATFYP
+1764 GVFSP
-1772 GLNRITLDP
+1772 GLNRIMLNPNLD
-1781 QLNRAEKRAALIH
+1781 RAGKRAALIH

-1815 QDAFVTDAEKRT
+1815 QDAFVTDEEKRT
-1827 ERHLQELAWKNH
+1827 ERHLLELSRKNR
-1839 QLAEDMYK
+1839 LLEEDMYR
-1847 LLRDT
+1847 LLEDT
-1852 PDARRDALRAT
+1852 SDARRDALRAT
-1863 FVQRHGEKAVREF
+1863 LVKRHGEKAVREF
-1876 TDTYNHLLDLQ
+1876 TDTYNHLLNLQ
-1887 KQRTMRAERA
+1887 KQREMRAEQA
-1897 YRDTAGE
+1897 YRNTAGE
-1904 IEAADV
+1904 IEAANV
-1910 ANRLGLSAK
+1910 ASRLGLSAK

-1942 TMKARQTDSEGIM
+1942 TMEARQTDENITVDDLQAIRAIGRKSVNAFTSDDVRATEKWARKFYRELGTKSPFFRAWFGDWRAKDTSPVSVVAASDTQNKTAGKTQNRDTGMTISWSSDLRGETRMHAVKDKASVRAVNDIAAVIANAVYLDTVNSEPTGTKKMPGTAFMHSFYTLYQESGSTYLLKLFVEEAISPKNNEIFDRAYQLKDIEKVASVPNGVLSENGGLTSETNATTYSISDLYALVKRYDKDFKPKAVNHALLNEDGTPKVVYHGTNSEAFTVFDSDKSGRGTKKNVLGDGYYFDAEKESATHYGEHVMPVYLDM
-1955 KLDDANIDKTKEKMT
+1955 KNPYKVYAREGGMRAQMAEDFNMDANAISRGDIQSI
-1970 WLEANDLL
+1970 LQANGYDGVLL
-1978 EKQQGLSYRFYA
+1978 YSSKYA
-1990 SDDPMSRAG
+1990 
-1999 YAMFADDHEQNGSA
+1999 AD
-2013 YGGDKPRAFSVR
+2013 GDFSTAV
-2025 EDDLTPVW
+2025 
-2033 ELSEKIAEARHETDE
+2033 
-2048 HTPWI
+2048 
-2053 LEDYAE
+2053 
-2059 LSDEDFADM
+2059 
-2068 FNPSDIVDSAYAWD
+2068 
-2082 NEELTEWFY
+2082 
-2091 NHVAEPNKIG
+2091 
-2101 GVKTSDGAIVFDKDL
+2101 VFD
-2116 IRRNIPAEIAYTQA
+2116 NTQ
-2130 SSNEEFLAKY
+2130 
-2140 GDDTEADP
+2140 
-2148 DIRFSA
+2148 
-2154 AYENAEANN
+2154 
-2163 DILALVNKI
+2163 I
-2172 KSGEF
+2172 KSAT
-2177 KDNDRANLGIVTDE
+2177 DNIGTFDRE
-2191 LAARIAAITHIDVAG
+2191 
-2206 YKVVIE
+2206 
-2212 ARMLKHIL
+2212 
-2220 KDHGAEGYANRS
+2220 
-2232 MQKDADIAKMQY
+2232 
-2244 ALSDP
+2244 
-2249 DDMSYSGKTTA
+2249 
-2260 YSYMK
+2260 
-2265 EGYNRTAPT
+2265 
-2274 ILYEKSVGDNS
+2274 
-2285 YYVVQAVPETKA
+2285 
-2297 KTLYVVSAFI
+2297 
-2307 GEKGYKN
+2307 
-2314 RAGQP
+2314 
-2319 ADIARTG
+2319 
-2326 NPDATPANAADHAPK
+2326 NP
-2341 KSISNSVEN
+2341 
-2350 VNTLLKNDAETDADI
+2350 DI
-2365 RFSVGDGQTDADAE
+2365 RFSVGGEQTDAGAE
-2379 VSGTD
+2379 VSDAD

-2497 KLPADTDAARVRQ
+2497 KLPADADAARVRQ
-2510 TAANLHRGLRPTAAE
+2510 AAANLHRGLRPTAAE

-2572 RAETVTRLTAQVR
+2572 RAETITRLTAQVR

-2591 ETDNAAMTKI
+2591 VTDNAAMTKI

-2685 HAAHPSPA
+2685 SDAHPTAA

-2750 EELAQNIFKVS
+2750 EELAQNIFKVP

-2785 VFGEEV
+2785 VFGEEA

-2816 EIDKIRKLK
+2816 EIDKIRKLE

-2872 ECYNLYYDAINEFLV
+2872 ACYNLYYDAINEFLV

-3008 NIAELKEQL
+3008 NIAGLKEQL

-3061 GKQTSFD
+3061 GKQSSFD

-3175 SVDMTVTRLILRA
+3175 TVDMAVTRLILRA

-3222 GSKPVLFNQKNVITR
+3222 GAKPVLFNQKNVITR
-3237 TLTAFQLEQLN
+3237 TLAAFQLEQLN
-3248 FAEYV
+3248 FVEYV

-3334 LCRTMTGERKLGTRA
+3334 LCRTMTGERKLGTKE
-3349 RGDFSVQSAL
+3349 RGDFSTQNAL
-3359 GEFGDE
+3359 GAFGDE

-3388 LPQVKAVTKAASGDF
+3388 LPQIKAVTKAASGDF

-3424 KKTARGVKLIADKG
+3424 KKTARGIELIADKG

-3445 LMFASDMNVW
+3445 LMFASDMNLW
-3455 DSIRAVLFGPTA
+3455 DCIRAVLFGPTA

-3480 LSAEETELWQ
+3480 LSAEETALWQ

-3502 FNALQDVYNAG
+3502 FDALQDVYNAG
-3513 AAVREDD
+3513 AAVREAD

-3530 AKVEKIDDLPLNG
+3530 AKVEKIDNLTLNG

-3584 VLREKVADKREYLK
+3584 VLQEKVADKREYLK

-3640 VLAASYDSEGK
+3640 VLAASYGREEEKITS
-3651 VGTAD
+3651 AD

-3704 AATHGITSDKDRA
+3704 AATRGITSDKDKA

>member
-1 MPKYRTYD
+1 MFEKAAETYKKKNDMYSGMFQKAAQAYQAKKRED
-9 DVPVKKKY
+9 DVPQPS
-17 KTYDDVKVKTHW
+17 DDDT
-29 EEDASQPLDG
+29 
-39 DSAANNPIAPA
+39 AANNPAVPI
-50 LILAKRDGN
+50 
-59 VAAAKEL
+59 
-66 LDNAPYVQ
+66 NA
-74 AGRDGINSYAD
+74 YAD
-85 AVAEIERQD
+85 AGAEIERQD
-94 DAAKAA
+94 AAAKAA

-116 ALRDGSMPKKKNTK
+116 ALRDGSMPKKKNAK

-143 DDYVPGVNYPKFR
+143 DDYVPDVDYPKFR

-170 RRDTDFNTRFPE
+170 RRDTDFNARFPE
-182 AKALVQRSIGG
+182 AGELVQRSIGG
-193 KDADADRQLR
+193 KDTDADRQLR

-217 ARIAELKKESKD
+217 ARIAELKKEAKD

-236 QRRERAATAAKNNAN
+236 QRRERAAKQIVDTEQTRFSSPELRTIDEKIKNAE
-251 ARYDS
+251 AELS
-256 AAFADLNVKISA
+256 AAESAQMTVEDAERALREYEDELRANGVSEQYFGEDSRYIELAQAAGNAKKSA
-268 TESDTQKRTSE
+268 TAQKNT
-279 YDMQLEKL
+279 
-287 RAERDSVAKQRD
+287 AD
-299 ALYSGAQN
+299 ANLYA
-307 HSMDAETEYRFYA
+307 
-320 TNQRGYELHLK
+320 
-331 VKQLDKQIADT
+331 
-342 EKKRAQAINVG
+342 
-353 ESEIYRLRGA
+353 LRGA
-363 QTLATLPEASRRAIL
+363 KTLATLPEASRDAIFQYVACDNTGV
-378 IGAGLGGRASSVS
+378 IDTRSFSGARIVDL
-391 HRPTARTFTKFNY
+391 
-404 QTGEKE
+404 QTGKRKYITKDEF
-410 EISREEWNAAKAEY
+410 AKIRDAY
-424 DAALE
+424 DAAIA
-429 ELKAAGVSKE
+429 ELKAASASQN
-439 DIERMISS
+439 DIDRMLTAVRYS
-447 VQYSIDEIA
+447 VDRVA
-456 AAKSSVDTAA
+456 AAGDSTETAKQSLKYP
-466 FAIQNPG
+466 ITM
-473 ASTLSSAAS
+473 STVS
-482 VITSLS
+482 VIMNLS

-497 TARAIGNIGRADGYK
+497 AARATGNIGRADGYE
-512 KPMNINGA
+512 KPMNINDA
-520 AYAPTR
+520 AYAPVR
-526 MTNDIRGTIA
+526 ATNDIRGTIA

-566 SVLGNAGGAAAIGG
+566 SVLGNVGGAAAIGG

-671 YAEAF
+671 YAKTYQSYLA
-676 NAYINA
+676 A
-682 GKSEDEAARLAVW
+682 GKSEKEAERLAKQ

-701 SMAAFGGAVQG
+701 GMAAFGGAVQG

-719 TTWGYFGNRDA
+719 TTWGYFENRDA

-743 RINAE
+743 RINAD

-775 RTMSRA
+775 RTMSQA

-797 YAEEKVRT
+797 YNEVKGQAENGEKQAVSGET
-805 DAPAQATDS
+805 DATAQENTPAVVQQS
-814 RSAAEVFN
+814 EPR
-822 DANSTDRAGA
+822 
-832 VSLLR
+832 
-837 ASIPTISGMKSVA
+837 
-850 SISGLEIPK
+850 
-859 GGRATER
+859 TE
-866 LLAFAE
+866 
-872 KIGNAVTR
+872 T
-880 GGFGTVLFSKTRL
+880 
-893 KNSVVGHGAS
+893 
-903 ESKIELFAAVPF
+903 
-915 VISDGV
+915 
-921 QISKSENWKGRGYDS
+921 
-936 YVFAAPVDYKEK
+936 
-948 RVYVTAIVTRG
+948 
-959 ADNRYYLHEAVDSEG
+959 
-974 NLLYGHEESPAL
+974 
-986 PSDRSA
+986 
-992 EGQNTVANAGLSDS
+992 
-1006 AKGSD
+1006 
-1011 HELTNSQPLQITPEA
+1011 
-1026 TIPYSTDTDSIA
+1026 
-1038 QTAADSQV
+1038 
-1046 FPDFSDRSLDEPIS
+1046 PDFSDRSPDEPIS
-1060 ETEFRAAYAARVARE
+1060 EAEFRAAYAARVARE

-1195 GDALL
+1195 GDSLL

-1223 DFSGNAVIGEADARR
+1223 DFLGNAVIGEVDARR
-1238 IFEAGRRDAK
+1238 IFEAGRRDAQ

-1268 EGATARRLSQVLGRE
+1268 EGATARRLSQVLDRE

-1319 YTHLLESKGL
+1319 YTHLLEGKGL
-1329 YKKLRDFVFDTLA
+1329 YKKLRDFVFGTLA

-1365 DDEKVDREIVAE
+1365 DDAQIDREIVAE

-1390 REVVRREGKSFA
+1390 RAVVRREGKSFA
-1402 RRLLDTL
+1402 HRLLDTL
-1409 RGLVEKVKAALHIGD
+1409 RGLIEKVKAALHIGN

-1444 RSEEVAEKTA
+1444 RSEEASGAADGAISFAFTGTNKSGVREYKTDFPSDMPQTERERLFKERLA
-1454 VSFDLEQAAF
+1454 
-1464 EKQLDDWKDGLGKK
+1464 
-1478 YGSYNGTYFNLGT
+1478 TIFNLGAVELKT
-1491 TPSVLV
+1491 DV
-1497 KHGAKQVPVIMYEDC
+1497 KKIKVQADRFTYQKNKYGDIGESRDKAAKINALYDLADILETSKFKSSNIESSYADSTNAPKNAAHKDVKYWYKFENHIMLDGVPYKVVFNIRDKGKEQYQYLIEFSSED
-1512 LVKITGGKHSISLD
+1512 SLST
-1526 EIKKLPEQLNDPILL
+1526 KKKATASDTAAKEQLRAID
-1541 FKGSVPDSFV
+1541 
-1551 ALTEMETKAGHDVV
+1551 
-1565 VAVHINRY
+1565 NRP
-1573 LNRTVVNKIASMY
+1573 S
-1586 SKSTESGVN
+1586 
-1595 RIAQYISAQIESG
+1595 
-1608 NLVDASAKK
+1608 
-1617 APTWFTSRGLQLPK
+1617 
-1631 LVQTIIDADTTVS
+1631 DTTVA
-1644 QNNSGVNSK
+1644 QKNSGVNSK
-1653 YTQNSKNDAG
+1653 YTQNSKKDAD

-1670 GVNAKTAEVGRLA
+1670 GIKAKTADVGRLA

-1700 ETGWYRGYD
+1700 QTGWYRGYD

-1715 IDDSKMRFINHREES
+1715 IDDSKMHFINHREES

-1749 PELRNYTVLN
+1749 PELRDYTVLN
-1759 FGIAD
+1759 FGISD
-1764 GVEATFYP
+1764 DVEAAFYP

-1781 QLNRAEKRAALIH
+1781 RLSRAEKRAALIH

-1801 VIEGFAAGSSTDYW
+1801 LIEGFTAGATTDYW
-1815 QDAFVTDAEKRT
+1815 RGSLKTAEEKQ
-1827 ERHLQELAWKNH
+1827 LELRLRDFA
-1839 QLAEDMYK
+1839 APDIFFEADMRK
-1847 LLRDT
+1847 LLEGT
-1852 PDARRDALRAT
+1852 PAAERDAAQTALEKHYGEAPVREYVDLYNRLRDLRA
-1863 FVQRHGEKAVREF
+1863 EREQ
-1876 TDTYNHLLDLQ
+1876 N
-1887 KQRTMRAERA
+1887 AERA
-1897 YRDTAGE
+1897 YRNTAGE

-1910 ANRLGLSAK
+1910 ANRIGLSER

-1926 DIDRTNVR
+1926 DIDREEVR

-1942 TMKARQTDSEGIM
+1942 TMEARKAISDFVDE
-1955 KLDDANIDKTKEKMT
+1955 AIDNKGRTE
-1970 WLEANDLL
+1970 EERN
-1978 EKQQGLSYRFYA
+1978 QIRI
-1990 SDDPMSRAG
+1990 SRAPQNIVDDVYRASAG
-1999 YAMFADDHEQNGSA
+1999 KINISGKYFALEGSKLYHEYIRHSDQDTEHARGQVALSLEDIKKAAEIFYSPDIVECIFADTDNPTQQQSFALAKEAEDGSH
-2013 YGGDKPRAFSVR
+2013 YVLVVESVGGKRNPNIVPAEMLKIKP
-2025 EDDLTPVW
+2025 
-2033 ELSEKIAEARHETDE
+2033 EKWNRYIGAGKS
-2048 HTPWI
+2048 I
-2053 LEDYAE
+2053 
-2059 LSDEDFADM
+2059 ADM
-2068 FNPSDIVDSAYAWD
+2068 VYANETTKRAAIKNNAD
-2082 NEELTEWFY
+2082 NINNRVT
-2091 NHVAEPNKIG
+2091 VARLSVQNAQP
-2101 GVKTSDGAIVFDKDL
+2101 
-2116 IRRNIPAEIAYTQA
+2116 A
-2130 SSNEEFLAKY
+2130 SSTFSSV
-2140 GDDTEADP
+2140 ADSTVSQKER
-2148 DIRFSA
+2148 D
-2154 AYENAEANN
+2154 
-2163 DILALVNKI
+2163 VN
-2172 KSGEF
+2172 S
-2177 KDNDRANLGIVTDE
+2177 
-2191 LAARIAAITHIDVAG
+2191 
-2206 YKVVIE
+2206 Y
-2212 ARMLKHIL
+2212 
-2220 KDHGAEGYANRS
+2220 S
-2232 MQKDADIAKMQY
+2232 MQ
-2244 ALSDP
+2244 
-2249 DDMSYSGKTTA
+2249 
-2260 YSYMK
+2260 
-2265 EGYNRTAPT
+2265 
-2274 ILYEKSVGDNS
+2274 
-2285 YYVVQAVPETKA
+2285 
-2297 KTLYVVSAFI
+2297 
-2307 GEKGYKN
+2307 
-2314 RAGQP
+2314 
-2319 ADIARTG
+2319 
-2326 NPDATPANAADHAPK
+2326 NPG
-2341 KSISNSVEN
+2341 
-2350 VNTLLKNDAETDADI
+2350 NDAEPDEDI

-2379 VSGTD
+2379 VSDTD
-2384 KRFAPVESAIKLL
+2384 KRFAPVESAIRLL
-2397 QGGADL
+2397 KSGADL

-2439 DALGVWTYDK
+2439 DALGVWTYDS
-2449 AWFDAHVPDI
+2449 AWLDAHVPDI
-2459 ADTRELRAGYKLGT
+2459 TDTSELRAGYKLGT

-2491 RLLDSA
+2491 RLLGSA
-2497 KLPADTDAARVRQ
+2497 KLPDDADAARVRQ
-2510 TAANLHRGLRPTAAE
+2510 TAERLHRGLRPTATE
-2525 FAEDRKTAAAK
+2525 FAEDRKAAAAK

-2572 RAETVTRLTAQVR
+2572 RAETITRLTAQVR

-2685 HAAHPSPA
+2685 SAAHPSPA

-2750 EELAQNIFKVS
+2750 EELAQNIFKTS

-2785 VFGEEV
+2785 VFGEEI

-2816 EIDKIRKLK
+2816 EIDKIRKLE

-2841 KESRLAFYELLKGKG
+2841 KESRLAFYELLKDKG

-2872 ECYNLYYDAINEFLV
+2872 ACYNLYYDAINEFLV

-2985 DIQKLRTLAGA
+2985 DIQELRTLAGA

-3175 SVDMTVTRLILRA
+3175 TVDMAVTRLILRA
-3188 KYYQVTEANP
+3188 KYYQVTETNP
-3198 NIGFDAAVREA
+3198 NIGFDAAIREA

-3222 GSKPVLFNQKNVITR
+3222 GAKPVLFNQKNVITR
-3237 TLTAFQLEQLN
+3237 TLAAFQLEQLN

-3293 LAELLYGQTPAAG
+3293 LAELLYGQTPVAG

-3334 LCRTMTGERKLGTRA
+3334 LCRTMTGERKLGTKE
-3349 RGDFSVQSAL
+3349 RGDFSTQNAL
-3359 GEFGDE
+3359 GAFGDE

-3388 LPQVKAVTKAASGDF
+3388 LPQIKAVTKAASGDF

-3445 LMFASDMNVW
+3445 LMFASDMNMW

-3480 LSAEETELWQ
+3480 LSAEETALWQ

-3502 FNALQDVYNAG
+3502 FDALQDVYNAG
-3513 AAVREDD
+3513 AAVREAD

-3530 AKVEKIDDLPLNG
+3530 AKVEKIDNLPLNG

-3584 VLREKVADKREYLK
+3584 VLQEKVADKREYLK

-3621 QDFIDELRRRGGKD
+3621 QDFIDELRRRGGRD

-3640 VLAASYDSEGK
+3640 VLAASYGLEEEKITS
-3651 VGTAD
+3651 AD

-3704 AATHGITSDKDRA
+3704 AATRGITSDKDRA

>member
-1 MPKYRTYD
+1 MFEKAAETYKKKNDMYSGMFQKAAQAYQAKKRED
-9 DVPVKKKY
+9 DVPQPS
-17 KTYDDVKVKTHW
+17 DDDT
-29 EEDASQPLDG
+29 
-39 DSAANNPIAPA
+39 AANNPAVPI
-50 LILAKRDGN
+50 
-59 VAAAKEL
+59 
-66 LDNAPYVQ
+66 NA
-74 AGRDGINSYAD
+74 YAD
-85 AVAEIERQD
+85 AGAEIERQD
-94 DAAKAA
+94 AAAKAA
-100 AVQATMQ
+100 AVQTTMQ

-116 ALRDGSMPKKKNTK
+116 ALRDGSMPKKKNAK

-143 DDYVPGVNYPKFR
+143 DDYVPDVDYPKFR

-170 RRDTDFNTRFPE
+170 RRDTDFNARFPE
-182 AKALVQRSIGG
+182 AGELVQRSIGG
-193 KDADADRQLR
+193 KDTDADRQLR

-217 ARIAELKKESKD
+217 ARIAELKKEAKD

-236 QRRERAATAAKNNAN
+236 QRRERAAKQIVDTEQTRFSSPELRTIDEKIKNAE
-251 ARYDS
+251 AELS
-256 AAFADLNVKISA
+256 AAESAQMTVEDAERALREYEDELRANGVSEQYFGEDSRYIELAQAAGNAKKSA
-268 TESDTQKRTSE
+268 TAQKNT
-279 YDMQLEKL
+279 
-287 RAERDSVAKQRD
+287 AD
-299 ALYSGAQN
+299 ANLYA
-307 HSMDAETEYRFYA
+307 
-320 TNQRGYELHLK
+320 
-331 VKQLDKQIADT
+331 
-342 EKKRAQAINVG
+342 
-353 ESEIYRLRGA
+353 LRGA
-363 QTLATLPEASRRAIL
+363 KTLATLPEASRDAIFQYVACDNTGV
-378 IGAGLGGRASSVS
+378 IDTRSFSGARIVDL
-391 HRPTARTFTKFNY
+391 
-404 QTGEKE
+404 QTGKRKYITKDEF
-410 EISREEWNAAKAEY
+410 AKIRDAY
-424 DAALE
+424 DAAIA
-429 ELKAAGVSKE
+429 ELKAASASQN
-439 DIERMISS
+439 DIDRMLTAVRYS
-447 VQYSIDEIA
+447 VDRVA
-456 AAKSSVDTAA
+456 AAGDSTETAKQSLKYP
-466 FAIQNPG
+466 ITM
-473 ASTLSSAAS
+473 STVS
-482 VITSLS
+482 VIMNLS

-497 TARAIGNIGRADGYK
+497 AARATGNIGRADGYE
-512 KPMNINGA
+512 KPMNINDA
-520 AYAPTR
+520 AYAPVR
-526 MTNDIRGTIA
+526 ATNDIRGTIA
-536 ERIEEGNGFGGK
+536 ERIEESNGFGGK

-566 SVLGNAGGAAAIGG
+566 SVLGNVGGAAAIGG

-671 YAEAF
+671 YAK
-676 NAYINA
+676 AYQSYLAA
-682 GKSEDEAARLAVW
+682 GKSEKEAERLAKQ
-695 DMIKQV
+695 DMIQQV
-701 SMAAFGGAVQG
+701 GMAAFGGAVQG

-767 YAGTLEDK
+767 YAETLEGK
-775 RTMSRA
+775 RTMSQA

-797 YAEEKVRT
+797 YNEAKGQAENGEKQAVSGET
-805 DAPAQATDS
+805 DATAQENTPAVVQQS
-814 RSAAEVFN
+814 EPR
-822 DANSTDRAGA
+822 
-832 VSLLR
+832 
-837 ASIPTISGMKSVA
+837 
-850 SISGLEIPK
+850 
-859 GGRATER
+859 TE
-866 LLAFAE
+866 
-872 KIGNAVTR
+872 T
-880 GGFGTVLFSKTRL
+880 
-893 KNSVVGHGAS
+893 
-903 ESKIELFAAVPF
+903 
-915 VISDGV
+915 
-921 QISKSENWKGRGYDS
+921 
-936 YVFAAPVDYKEK
+936 
-948 RVYVTAIVTRG
+948 
-959 ADNRYYLHEAVDSEG
+959 
-974 NLLYGHEESPAL
+974 
-986 PSDRSA
+986 
-992 EGQNTVANAGLSDS
+992 
-1006 AKGSD
+1006 
-1011 HELTNSQPLQITPEA
+1011 
-1026 TIPYSTDTDSIA
+1026 
-1038 QTAADSQV
+1038 
-1046 FPDFSDRSLDEPIS
+1046 PDFSDRSPDEPIS
-1060 ETEFRAAYAARVARE
+1060 EAEFRAAYAARVARE

-1110 LANAFEAL
+1110 LTNAFETL

-1136 MQTFATEKLRDA
+1136 MQTFAAEKLRDA
-1148 RADARMTAL
+1148 RADARIAAL
-1157 KTADTREKMRAAVG
+1157 KTADTREKMRNAVG

-1176 VYDAGYAAG
+1176 VYDAGYDAG

-1238 IFEAGRRDAK
+1238 IFEAGRRDAQ
-1248 ADTYLNA
+1248 ADTYLHA
-1255 AERSA
+1255 TERSA

-1268 EGATARRLSQVLGRE
+1268 EGATARRLSQVLDRE

-1319 YTHLLESKGL
+1319 YTHLLEGKGL
-1329 YKKLRDFVFDTLA
+1329 YKKLRDFVFGTLA

-1365 DDEKVDREIVAE
+1365 DDGKVDREIVAE

-1390 REVVRREGKSFA
+1390 RAVVRREGKSFA
-1402 RRLLDTL
+1402 HRLLDTL
-1409 RGLVEKVKAALHIGD
+1409 RGLIEKVKAALHIGN

-1444 RSEEVAEKTA
+1444 RSEEASGAADGAISFAFTGTNKSGVREYKTDFPSDMPQTERERLFKERLA
-1454 VSFDLEQAAF
+1454 
-1464 EKQLDDWKDGLGKK
+1464 
-1478 YGSYNGTYFNLGT
+1478 TIFNLGAVELKT
-1491 TPSVLV
+1491 DV
-1497 KHGAKQVPVIMYEDC
+1497 KKIKVQADRFTYQKNKYGDIGESRDKAAKINALYDLADILETSKFKSSNIESSYADSTNAPKNAAHKDVKYWYKFENHIMLDGVPYKVVFNIRDKGKEQYQYLIEFSSED
-1512 LVKITGGKHSISLD
+1512 SLST
-1526 EIKKLPEQLNDPILL
+1526 KKKATASDTAAKEQLRAID
-1541 FKGSVPDSFV
+1541 
-1551 ALTEMETKAGHDVV
+1551 
-1565 VAVHINRY
+1565 NRP
-1573 LNRTVVNKIASMY
+1573 S
-1586 SKSTESGVN
+1586 
-1595 RIAQYISAQIESG
+1595 
-1608 NLVDASAKK
+1608 
-1617 APTWFTSRGLQLPK
+1617 
-1631 LVQTIIDADTTVS
+1631 DTTVA
-1644 QNNSGVNSK
+1644 QKNSGVNSK
-1653 YTQNSKNDAG
+1653 YTQNSKNDAD

-1670 GVNAKTAEVGRLA
+1670 GVNATTADVGRLA
-1683 DAERME
+1683 DAERMK

-1715 IDDSKMRFINHREES
+1715 IDDSKMHFINHREES

-1749 PELRNYTVLN
+1749 PELRDYTVLN
-1759 FGIAD
+1759 FGISD
-1764 GVEATFYP
+1764 DVEAAFYP

-1781 QLNRAEKRAALIH
+1781 RLSRAEKRAALIH

-1801 VIEGFAAGSSTDYW
+1801 LIEGFSVGATTDYW
-1815 QDAFVTDAEKRT
+1815 RGSLKTAEEKQ
-1827 ERHLQELAWKNH
+1827 LELRLRDFA
-1839 QLAEDMYK
+1839 APDIFFEADMRK
-1847 LLRDT
+1847 LLEGT
-1852 PDARRDALRAT
+1852 PTAERDAAQMALEKHYGEAPVREYVDLYNRLRDLRA
-1863 FVQRHGEKAVREF
+1863 EREQ
-1876 TDTYNHLLDLQ
+1876 D
-1887 KQRTMRAERA
+1887 AERA
-1897 YRDTAGE
+1897 YRNTAGE
-1904 IEAADV
+1904 IEAVDV
-1910 ANRLGLSAK
+1910 ANRLGLSER

-1942 TMKARQTDSEGIM
+1942 TMEARQTDSEGIM

-2025 EDDLTPVW
+2025 EDDLAPVW

-2116 IRRNIPAEIAYTQA
+2116 IRRNIPAEIVYTQA

-2148 DIRFSA
+2148 DIRFS
-2154 AYENAEANN
+2154 
-2163 DILALVNKI
+2163 VG
-2172 KSGEF
+2172 GE
-2177 KDNDRANLGIVTDE
+2177 
-2191 LAARIAAITHIDVAG
+2191 
-2206 YKVVIE
+2206 
-2212 ARMLKHIL
+2212 
-2220 KDHGAEGYANRS
+2220 
-2232 MQKDADIAKMQY
+2232 
-2244 ALSDP
+2244 
-2249 DDMSYSGKTTA
+2249 
-2260 YSYMK
+2260 
-2265 EGYNRTAPT
+2265 
-2274 ILYEKSVGDNS
+2274 
-2285 YYVVQAVPETKA
+2285 
-2297 KTLYVVSAFI
+2297 
-2307 GEKGYKN
+2307 
-2314 RAGQP
+2314 
-2319 ADIARTG
+2319 
-2326 NPDATPANAADHAPK
+2326 
-2341 KSISNSVEN
+2341 
-2350 VNTLLKNDAETDADI
+2350 
-2365 RFSVGDGQTDADAE
+2365 QTDTDAE
-2379 VSGTD
+2379 VSDAD

-2397 QGGADL
+2397 KGGADL

-2439 DALGVWTYDK
+2439 DALGVWTYDS
-2449 AWFDAHVPDI
+2449 AWLDAHVPDI

-2497 KLPADTDAARVRQ
+2497 KLPADADAARVRQ

-2572 RAETVTRLTAQVR
+2572 RAETITRLTAQVR

-2685 HAAHPSPA
+2685 SAAHPSPA

-2750 EELAQNIFKVS
+2750 EELAQNIFKTS

-2785 VFGEEV
+2785 VFGEEI

-2816 EIDKIRKLK
+2816 EIDKIRKLE

-2841 KESRLAFYELLKGKG
+2841 KESRLAFYELLKDKG

-2872 ECYNLYYDAINEFLV
+2872 ACYNLYYDAINEFLV

-3061 GKQTSFD
+3061 GKQSSFD

-3175 SVDMTVTRLILRA
+3175 AVDMAVTRLILRA

-3222 GSKPVLFNQKNVITR
+3222 GSKPMLFNQKNVITR

-3248 FAEYV
+3248 FVEYV

-3272 TVRKIARELI
+3272 TVRKIARELL

-3334 LCRTMTGERKLGTRA
+3334 LCRTMTGERKLGTRE
-3349 RGDFSVQSAL
+3349 RSDFLAQNAL
-3359 GEFGDE
+3359 SEFGGE

-3445 LMFASDMNVW
+3445 LMFASDINVW

-3584 VLREKVADKREYLK
+3584 VLQEKVADKREYLK

-3640 VLAASYDSEGK
+3640 VLAASYGREEEKITS
-3651 VGTAD
+3651 AD

-3663 SSLPASAKEEAMY
+3663 SSLPAAAKEEAMY

-3704 AATHGITSDKDRA
+3704 AATRGITSDKDRA
-3717 GNTVALSKARKMKKA
+3717 GDTVALSKARKTKKA
-3732 IDAAVPD
+3732 IDTAVPD
-3739 APKKVRRALY
+3739 TPKKVRRALY

>member
-1 MPKYRTYD
+1 MPKYKTYD

-29 EEDASQPLDG
+29 EEDVSQPSD
-39 DSAANNPIAPA
+39 DDTAANNPAVPI
-50 LILAKRDGN
+50 
-59 VAAAKEL
+59 
-66 LDNAPYVQ
+66 NA
-74 AGRDGINSYAD
+74 YAD

-94 DAAKAA
+94 AAAKDA

-116 ALRDGSMPKKKNTK
+116 ALRDCSMPKKKNTK

-143 DDYVPGVNYPKFR
+143 DDYVSGVDYPKFR

-165 ADVQA
+165 ANVQA
-170 RRDTDFNTRFPE
+170 RRDTDFNARFPE
-182 AKALVQRSIGG
+182 AGELVQRSIGG

-217 ARIAELKKESKD
+217 ARIAELKKEAKD

-236 QRRERAATAAKNNAN
+236 QRRERAAKQTVDTEQTRFSSPELRTVDEKIKNAEAELAAAESAQMTVEDAERALREYEDELRANGVSEQYFGEDSRYIELAQAAGNA
-251 ARYDS
+251 
-256 AAFADLNVKISA
+256 KKSA
-268 TESDTQKRTSE
+268 TAQKNT
-279 YDMQLEKL
+279 
-287 RAERDSVAKQRD
+287 AD
-299 ALYSGAQN
+299 ANLYA
-307 HSMDAETEYRFYA
+307 
-320 TNQRGYELHLK
+320 
-331 VKQLDKQIADT
+331 
-342 EKKRAQAINVG
+342 
-353 ESEIYRLRGA
+353 LRGA
-363 QTLATLPEASRRAIL
+363 KTLATLPEASRDAIFQYVACDNTGV
-378 IGAGLGGRASSVS
+378 IDTRSFSGARIVDL
-391 HRPTARTFTKFNY
+391 
-404 QTGEKE
+404 QTGKRKYITKVEF
-410 EISREEWNAAKAEY
+410 AKIRDAY
-424 DAALE
+424 DAAIA
-429 ELKAAGVSKE
+429 ELKAAGASQN
-439 DIERMISS
+439 DIDRMLTAVRYS
-447 VQYSIDEIA
+447 VDRVA
-456 AAKSSVDTAA
+456 AAGDSTETAKQSLKYP
-466 FAIQNPG
+466 ITM
-473 ASTLSSAAS
+473 STVS
-482 VITSLS
+482 VIMNLS

-497 TARAIGNIGRADGYK
+497 AARAAGNIGRADGYE

-520 AYAPTR
+520 AYAPVR
-526 MTNDIRGTIA
+526 ATNDIRGTIA

-566 SVLGNAGGAAAIGG
+566 SVLGNVGGAAAIGG

-648 SEEGATEIANIAAD
+648 SEEGATEIANILAD
-662 CIINGDYSG
+662 TIINGDYSG
-671 YAEAF
+671 YAEAYRSYL
-676 NAYINA
+676 AA
-682 GKSEDEAARLAVW
+682 GKSEKEADRLAKQ
-695 DMIKQV
+695 DMAKQV
-701 SMAAFGGAVQG
+701 GMAAFGGAVQG
-712 FFMGGIG
+712 GFMGGIG
-719 TTWGYFGNRDA
+719 SAWGYFGNRDA
-730 NRAAG
+730 NSAAG
-735 AYFTDENG
+735 SYFTSASG

-748 NRNALIGEGL
+748 NRNALIAEGL
-758 ASGNEEIRA
+758 ASENEEIRA
-767 YAGTLEDK
+767 YAETLEDK

-786 YRMLVAETQGN
+786 YRMLAAESQGN
-797 YAEEKVRT
+797 YNEVKAQTKSEEE
-805 DAPAQATDS
+805 Q
-814 RSAAEVFN
+814 
-822 DANSTDRAGA
+822 A
-832 VSLLR
+832 VS
-837 ASIPTISGMKSVA
+837 
-850 SISGLEIPK
+850 
-859 GGRATER
+859 
-866 LLAFAE
+866 AE
-872 KIGNAVTR
+872 
-880 GGFGTVLFSKTRL
+880 
-893 KNSVVGHGAS
+893 
-903 ESKIELFAAVPF
+903 
-915 VISDGV
+915 
-921 QISKSENWKGRGYDS
+921 
-936 YVFAAPVDYKEK
+936 
-948 RVYVTAIVTRG
+948 
-959 ADNRYYLHEAVDSEG
+959 
-974 NLLYGHEESPAL
+974 
-986 PSDRSA
+986 
-992 EGQNTVANAGLSDS
+992 
-1006 AKGSD
+1006 
-1011 HELTNSQPLQITPEA
+1011 TN
-1026 TIPYSTDTDSIA
+1026 
-1038 QTAADSQV
+1038 TAAQQNE
-1046 FPDFSDRSLDEPIS
+1046 PRTEAIDFSDRSLDEPIS
-1060 ETEFRAAYAARVARE
+1060 EAEFRAAYAARVARE

-1098 NGRADEIAKSQS
+1098 NDRADEIAKSQS
-1110 LANAFEAL
+1110 LADAFETL

-1129 KRKQLKA
+1129 KRRQLKA

-1148 RADARMTAL
+1148 RADARMEAL

-1171 TAGQA
+1171 SAGQA
-1176 VYDAGYAAG
+1176 VYDAGYDAG
-1185 VAAYKLRGFA
+1185 VAEYKLRGFA

-1200 APSEL
+1200 SPSEL

-1223 DFSGNAVIGEADARR
+1223 DFMGNAAIGEADARR

-1268 EGATARRLSQVLGRE
+1268 EGATAKRLSQVLGKE
-1283 ILFIDADADFHG
+1283 ILFIDADEDFHG

-1306 KSERSVLA
+1306 KSDRSVLA

-1319 YTHLLESKGL
+1319 YTHLLEGKGL
-1329 YKKLRDFVFDTLA
+1329 YDKLRDFVFDTLA

-1353 AKRAEHELYAGL
+1353 AKRAEHEIYAGL
-1365 DDEKVDREIVAE
+1365 DDGKVDREIVAE

-1390 REVVRREGKSFA
+1390 RAVVRREGKSFA

-1409 RGLVEKVKAALHIGD
+1409 RGLVEKVKAALHIGN

-1429 LKMLERGRDILAEVI
+1429 LRVLERGRDILAEVI
-1444 RSEEVAEKTA
+1444 RSEEAAEKTA

-1644 QNNSGVNSK
+1644 QKNSGVNSK
-1653 YTQNSKNDAG
+1653 YTQNSKNDAD

-1670 GVNAKTAEVGRLA
+1670 GIKAKTADVGRLA

-1700 ETGWYRGYD
+1700 QTGWYRGYD

-1749 PELRNYTVLN
+1749 PELRDYTVLN
-1759 FGIAD
+1759 FGISD
-1764 GVEATFYP
+1764 DVEAAFYP

-1781 QLNRAEKRAALIH
+1781 RLSRAEKRAALIH

-1801 VIEGFAAGSSTDYW
+1801 LIEGFTAGATTDYW
-1815 QDAFVTDAEKRT
+1815 RGSLKTAEEKQLELRLRDFDAPDIFFEA
-1827 ERHLQELAWKNH
+1827 
-1839 QLAEDMYK
+1839 DMRK
-1847 LLRDT
+1847 LLEGT
-1852 PDARRDALRAT
+1852 PAAERDAAQTALEKHYGEAPVREYVDLYNRLRDLRA
-1863 FVQRHGEKAVREF
+1863 EREQ
-1876 TDTYNHLLDLQ
+1876 D
-1887 KQRTMRAERA
+1887 AERA
-1897 YRDTAGE
+1897 YRNTAGE
-1904 IEAADV
+1904 IEAVDV
-1910 ANRLGLSAK
+1910 ANRLGLSER

-1934 FSNEHPMF
+1934 FSKKHSMF
-1942 TMKARQTDSEGIM
+1942 SMEARKAISDFVDEAIDNKGRTDEERNQIR
-1955 KLDDANIDKTKEKMT
+1955 I
-1970 WLEANDLL
+1970 
-1978 EKQQGLSYRFYA
+1978 
-1990 SDDPMSRAG
+1990 SRAPQNIVDDVYRASAG
-1999 YAMFADDHEQNGSA
+1999 KINISGKYFALEGSKLYHEYIRHSDQDTEHARGQVPLSLKDIKKAAEIFYSPDIVECIFADTDNPTQQQSFALAKEAEDGSH
-2013 YGGDKPRAFSVR
+2013 YVLVVESVGGKRNPNIVPAEMLKIKP
-2025 EDDLTPVW
+2025 
-2033 ELSEKIAEARHETDE
+2033 EKWNRYIGAGKS
-2048 HTPWI
+2048 I
-2053 LEDYAE
+2053 
-2059 LSDEDFADM
+2059 ADM
-2068 FNPSDIVDSAYAWD
+2068 VYANETAKRAAIKNNIENINNRVTVARLSAQNAQ
-2082 NEELTEWFY
+2082 
-2091 NHVAEPNKIG
+2091 P
-2101 GVKTSDGAIVFDKDL
+2101 
-2116 IRRNIPAEIAYTQA
+2116 A
-2130 SSNEEFLAKY
+2130 SSTFSSV
-2140 GDDTEADP
+2140 ADSTVSQK
-2148 DIRFSA
+2148 DSG
-2154 AYENAEANN
+2154 
-2163 DILALVNKI
+2163 VN
-2172 KSGEF
+2172 S
-2177 KDNDRANLGIVTDE
+2177 
-2191 LAARIAAITHIDVAG
+2191 
-2206 YKVVIE
+2206 Y
-2212 ARMLKHIL
+2212 
-2220 KDHGAEGYANRS
+2220 S
-2232 MQKDADIAKMQY
+2232 MQNPENNAK
-2244 ALSDP
+2244 
-2249 DDMSYSGKTTA
+2249 
-2260 YSYMK
+2260 
-2265 EGYNRTAPT
+2265 
-2274 ILYEKSVGDNS
+2274 
-2285 YYVVQAVPETKA
+2285 
-2297 KTLYVVSAFI
+2297 
-2307 GEKGYKN
+2307 
-2314 RAGQP
+2314 
-2319 ADIARTG
+2319 
-2326 NPDATPANAADHAPK
+2326 
-2341 KSISNSVEN
+2341 
-2350 VNTLLKNDAETDADI
+2350 TDADI

-2379 VSGTD
+2379 VSDAD

-2397 QGGADL
+2397 KSGADL
-2403 WRTLRETGASP
+2403 WRTQRETGAQP
-2414 REIALRMATSG
+2414 NQIALRMATSG
-2425 ESDTAIR
+2425 ESDAEIR
-2432 ELTGLYR
+2432 RLTGLYR
-2439 DALGVWTYDK
+2439 DALGVWTYDS
-2449 AWFDAHVPDI
+2449 AWLDAHVPDI

-2497 KLPADTDAARVRQ
+2497 KLPADADAARVRQ

-2572 RAETVTRLTAQVR
+2572 RAETITRLTAQVR

-2601 IRAGSKQLDVQDFT
+2601 IRAGSKQLDVQEFT

-2623 ELTESSYNSQYGHK
+2623 ELTESSYNSQYGHR

-2642 DKLGVQIQ
+2642 DKLGVQIE

-2803 VENEAE
+2803 VDNEAE
-2809 RQRFMQR
+2809 RYRFMQR

-2825 LTKLESQAVQ
+2825 LTKLESAAVQ

-2856 KNLDVEKCRAA
+2856 KKLNIEKCRAA

-2872 ECYNLYYDAINEFLV
+2872 GCYNLYYDAINEFLV

-2985 DIQKLRTLAGA
+2985 DIQKLRTLASA

-3061 GKQTSFD
+3061 GKQSSFD

-3175 SVDMTVTRLILRA
+3175 TVDMAVTRLILRA
-3188 KYYQVTEANP
+3188 KYYQVTETNP
-3198 NIGFDAAVREA
+3198 NIGFDAAIREA

-3222 GSKPVLFNQKNVITR
+3222 GAKPVLFNQKNVITR
-3237 TLTAFQLEQLN
+3237 TLAAFQLEQLN

-3334 LCRTMTGERKLGTRA
+3334 LCRTMTGERKLGTKE
-3349 RGDFSVQSAL
+3349 RGDFSTQNAL
-3359 GEFGDE
+3359 GTFGDE

-3388 LPQVKAVTKAASGDF
+3388 LPQIKAVTKAASGDF

-3445 LMFASDMNVW
+3445 LMFASDMNLW
-3455 DSIRAVLFGPTA
+3455 DCIRAVLFGPTA

-3480 LSAEETELWQ
+3480 LSAEETALWQ

-3502 FNALQDVYNAG
+3502 FDALQDVYNAG
-3513 AAVREDD
+3513 AAVREAD

-3530 AKVEKIDDLPLNG
+3530 AKVEKIDNLPLNG

-3584 VLREKVADKREYLK
+3584 VLQEKVADKREYLK

-3640 VLAASYDSEGK
+3640 VLAASYGREEEKITS
-3651 VGTAD
+3651 AD

-3695 SVDEFLAAY
+3695 SVDEVLAAY
-3704 AATHGITSDKDRA
+3704 AATRGITSDKDRA

-3732 IDAAVPD
+3732 IDAAVPG

>member
-1 MPKYRTYD
+1 MPKYKTYD

-94 DAAKAA
+94 AAAKTA

-143 DDYVPGVNYPKFR
+143 DDYVSGVDYPKFR

-170 RRDTDFNTRFPE
+170 RRDADFNARFPE
-182 AKALVQRSIGG
+182 AEALVQRSIGG

-217 ARIAELKKESKD
+217 ARIAELKQEVKD

-236 QRRERAATAAKNNAN
+236 QRRERAAAAAKNNAN

-342 EKKRAQAINVG
+342 EKKRAQAINAG

-701 SMAAFGGAVQG
+701 GMAAFGGAVQG

-775 RTMSRA
+775 RTMSQT

-786 YRMLVAETQGN
+786 YRMLVAQTQGN
-797 YAEEKVRT
+797 YNEVKGQAENGEEQAVSGET
-805 DAPAQATDS
+805 DAPAQENT
-814 RSAAEVFN
+814 
-822 DANSTDRAGA
+822 
-832 VSLLR
+832 
-837 ASIPTISGMKSVA
+837 P
-850 SISGLEIPK
+850 
-859 GGRATER
+859 
-866 LLAFAE
+866 
-872 KIGNAVTR
+872 
-880 GGFGTVLFSKTRL
+880 
-893 KNSVVGHGAS
+893 
-903 ESKIELFAAVPF
+903 AAV
-915 VISDGV
+915 
-921 QISKSENWKGRGYDS
+921 QQSEPRT
-936 YVFAAPVDYKEK
+936 E
-948 RVYVTAIVTRG
+948 T
-959 ADNRYYLHEAVDSEG
+959 
-974 NLLYGHEESPAL
+974 
-986 PSDRSA
+986 
-992 EGQNTVANAGLSDS
+992 
-1006 AKGSD
+1006 
-1011 HELTNSQPLQITPEA
+1011 
-1026 TIPYSTDTDSIA
+1026 
-1038 QTAADSQV
+1038 
-1046 FPDFSDRSLDEPIS
+1046 PDFSDRSLDDPIS
-1060 ETEFRAAYAARVARE
+1060 EAEFRAAYAARVARE

-1110 LANAFEAL
+1110 LTNAFEAL

-1129 KRKQLKA
+1129 KRKQMKA
-1136 MQTFATEKLRDA
+1136 MQTYAAEKLRDA
-1148 RADARMTAL
+1148 RADARIAAL
-1157 KTADTREKMRAAVG
+1157 KTADTRKKMRAAVG

-1176 VYDAGYAAG
+1176 VYDAGYDAG

-1223 DFSGNAVIGEADARR
+1223 DFMDNAVIGEADARR

-1268 EGATARRLSQVLGRE
+1268 KGATAKRLSQVLGRE
-1283 ILFIDADADFHG
+1283 ILFIDADEDFHG

-1319 YTHLLESKGL
+1319 YTHLLEGKGL
-1329 YKKLRDFVFDTLA
+1329 YDKLRDFVFDTLA

-1365 DDEKVDREIVAE
+1365 DDGKVDREIVAE

-1409 RGLVEKVKAALHIGD
+1409 RGLIEKVKAALHIGN

-1444 RSEEVAEKTA
+1444 RSEEVITLRDGEKTVTFSGEEPLA
-1454 VSFDLEQAAF
+1454 EQIQKALAGELPPRRSVYFGKTSNLLVKLGLKQKPMLASPAHMRENALPKSPNHPSQHGITQEQF
-1464 EKQLDDWKDGLGKK
+1464 EKIPKYLAHPVMVMDSMTQSDSIVVVTDMLDADGLPIIIAINTAGDGF
-1478 YGSYNGTYFNLGT
+1478 YQLERERVPANFISSVHGRSNFSNNAGSDYIENNANNNTFLFIDKQKSQNLFR
-1491 TPSVLV
+1491 VLGV
-1497 KHGAKQVPVIMYEDC
+1497 QFPVR
-1512 LVKITGGKHSISLD
+1512 
-1526 EIKKLPEQLNDPILL
+1526 LNDFGFDNI
-1541 FKGSVPDSFV
+1541 
-1551 ALTEMETKAGHDVV
+1551 
-1565 VAVHINRY
+1565 IR
-1573 LNRTVVNKIASMY
+1573 
-1586 SKSTESGVN
+1586 
-1595 RIAQYISAQIESG
+1595 Q
-1608 NLVDASAKK
+1608 
-1617 APTWFTSRGLQLPK
+1617 SRN
-1631 LVQTIIDADTTVS
+1631 V
-1644 QNNSGVNSK
+1644 VNSK
-1653 YTQNSKNDAG
+1653 YTQNSKKDADIG
-1663 IDGFSVG
+1663 GFSVG

-1700 ETGWYRGYD
+1700 ETGWHRGYD

-1781 QLNRAEKRAALIH
+1781 QLNRAEKRTALIH

-1801 VIEGFAAGSSTDYW
+1801 LIEGFTAGATTDYW
-1815 QDAFVTDAEKRT
+1815 RGRLKTDEERRLEMRLRDFYIPDDRFWGDMRKLLEETPAAEQDAARAALAKRYG
-1827 ERHLQELAWKNH
+1827 EAPVREYADLYNR
-1839 QLAEDMYK
+1839 
-1847 LLRDT
+1847 LRDM
-1852 PDARRDALRAT
+1852 RA
-1863 FVQRHGEKAVREF
+1863 EREQ
-1876 TDTYNHLLDLQ
+1876 N
-1887 KQRTMRAERA
+1887 AERA

-1942 TMKARQTDSEGIM
+1942 TMEARQTDSEGIM

-2048 HTPWI
+2048 RTPWI

-2350 VNTLLKNDAETDADI
+2350 VNTLLKNDAETDVDI

-2379 VSGTD
+2379 VSDTD

-2497 KLPADTDAARVRQ
+2497 KLPADADAARVRQ
-2510 TAANLHRGLRPTAAE
+2510 TAANLHRGLRPTAVE

-2551 AAIRTGALLADIADV
+2551 AAIRTGALLTDIADV

-2572 RAETVTRLTAQVR
+2572 RAETITRLTAQVR

-2750 EELAQNIFKVS
+2750 EELAQNIFKTS

-2816 EIDKIRKLK
+2816 EIDKIRKLE

-3056 TNNIA
+3056 INNIA
-3061 GKQTSFD
+3061 GKQSSFD

-3175 SVDMTVTRLILRA
+3175 SVDMAVTRLILRA

-3214 AMVGNRMK
+3214 AMVGSRMK
-3222 GSKPVLFNQKNVITR
+3222 GAKPVLFNQKNVITR
-3237 TLTAFQLEQLN
+3237 TLAAFQLEQLN

-3282 SALINVFVFNR
+3282 AALINVFVFNR

-3502 FNALQDVYNAG
+3502 FDALQDVYNAG
-3513 AAVREDD
+3513 AAVREAD

-3584 VLREKVADKREYLK
+3584 VLQEKVADKREYLK

-3621 QDFIDELRRRGGKD
+3621 QDFIDELQRRGGKD

-3640 VLAASYDSEGK
+3640 VLAASYGREEEKITS
-3651 VGTAD
+3651 AD

-3704 AATHGITSDKDRA
+3704 AATRGITSDKDRA

>member
-1 MPKYRTYD
+1 MFEKAAETYKKKNDMYSGMFQKAAQAYQAKKRED
-9 DVPVKKKY
+9 DVPQPS
-17 KTYDDVKVKTHW
+17 DDDT
-29 EEDASQPLDG
+29 
-39 DSAANNPIAPA
+39 AANNPAVPI
-50 LILAKRDGN
+50 
-59 VAAAKEL
+59 
-66 LDNAPYVQ
+66 NA
-74 AGRDGINSYAD
+74 YAD
-85 AVAEIERQD
+85 AGAEIERQD
-94 DAAKAA
+94 AAAKAA

-116 ALRDGSMPKKKNTK
+116 ALRDGSMPKKKNAK

-143 DDYVPGVNYPKFR
+143 DDYVPDVDYPKFR

-170 RRDTDFNTRFPE
+170 RRDTDFNARFPE
-182 AKALVQRSIGG
+182 AGELVQRSIGG
-193 KDADADRQLR
+193 KDTDADRQLR

-217 ARIAELKKESKD
+217 ARIAELKKEAKD

-236 QRRERAATAAKNNAN
+236 QRRERAAKQIVDTEQTRFSSPELRTIDEKIKNAE
-251 ARYDS
+251 AELS
-256 AAFADLNVKISA
+256 AAESAQMTVKDAERALREYEDELRANGVSEQYFGEDSRYIELAQAAGNAKKSA
-268 TESDTQKRTSE
+268 TAQKNT
-279 YDMQLEKL
+279 
-287 RAERDSVAKQRD
+287 AD
-299 ALYSGAQN
+299 ANLYA
-307 HSMDAETEYRFYA
+307 
-320 TNQRGYELHLK
+320 
-331 VKQLDKQIADT
+331 
-342 EKKRAQAINVG
+342 
-353 ESEIYRLRGA
+353 LRGA
-363 QTLATLPEASRRAIL
+363 KTLATLPEASRDAIFQYVACDNTGV
-378 IGAGLGGRASSVS
+378 IDTRSFSGARIVDL
-391 HRPTARTFTKFNY
+391 
-404 QTGEKE
+404 QTGKRKYITKDEF
-410 EISREEWNAAKAEY
+410 AKIRDAY
-424 DAALE
+424 DAAIA
-429 ELKAAGVSKE
+429 ELKAASASQN
-439 DIERMISS
+439 DIDRMLTAVRYS
-447 VQYSIDEIA
+447 VDRVA
-456 AAKSSVDTAA
+456 AAGDSTETAKQSLKYP
-466 FAIQNPG
+466 ITM
-473 ASTLSSAAS
+473 STVS
-482 VITSLS
+482 VIMNLS

-497 TARAIGNIGRADGYK
+497 AARATGNIGRADGYE
-512 KPMNINGA
+512 KPMNINDA
-520 AYAPTR
+520 AYAPVR
-526 MTNDIRGTIA
+526 ATNDIRGTIA
-536 ERIEEGNGFGGK
+536 ERIEESNGFGGK

-566 SVLGNAGGAAAIGG
+566 SVLGNVGGAAAIGG

-671 YAEAF
+671 YAK
-676 NAYINA
+676 AYQSYLAA
-682 GKSEDEAARLAVW
+682 GKSEKEAERLAKQ
-695 DMIKQV
+695 DMIQQV
-701 SMAAFGGAVQG
+701 GMAAFGGAVQG

-767 YAGTLEDK
+767 YAETLEGK
-775 RTMSRA
+775 RTMSQA

-797 YAEEKVRT
+797 YNEAKGQAENGEKQAVSGET
-805 DAPAQATDS
+805 DATAQENTPAVVQQS
-814 RSAAEVFN
+814 EPR
-822 DANSTDRAGA
+822 
-832 VSLLR
+832 
-837 ASIPTISGMKSVA
+837 
-850 SISGLEIPK
+850 
-859 GGRATER
+859 TE
-866 LLAFAE
+866 
-872 KIGNAVTR
+872 T
-880 GGFGTVLFSKTRL
+880 
-893 KNSVVGHGAS
+893 
-903 ESKIELFAAVPF
+903 
-915 VISDGV
+915 
-921 QISKSENWKGRGYDS
+921 
-936 YVFAAPVDYKEK
+936 
-948 RVYVTAIVTRG
+948 
-959 ADNRYYLHEAVDSEG
+959 
-974 NLLYGHEESPAL
+974 
-986 PSDRSA
+986 
-992 EGQNTVANAGLSDS
+992 
-1006 AKGSD
+1006 
-1011 HELTNSQPLQITPEA
+1011 
-1026 TIPYSTDTDSIA
+1026 
-1038 QTAADSQV
+1038 
-1046 FPDFSDRSLDEPIS
+1046 PDFSDRSPDEPIS
-1060 ETEFRAAYAARVARE
+1060 EAEFRAAYAARVARE

-1195 GDALL
+1195 GDSLL

-1223 DFSGNAVIGEADARR
+1223 DFLGNAVIGEVDARR

-1268 EGATARRLSQVLGRE
+1268 KGATVKRLSQVLGRK

-1319 YTHLLESKGL
+1319 YTHLLEGKGL
-1329 YKKLRDFVFDTLA
+1329 YKKLRDFVFGTLA

-1353 AKRAEHELYAGL
+1353 AKRAEHALYAGL
-1365 DDEKVDREIVAE
+1365 DDGQVDREIVAE

-1390 REVVRREGKSFA
+1390 RAVVRREGKSFA

-1409 RGLVEKVKAALHIGD
+1409 RGLIEKVKAALHIGN

-1444 RSEEVAEKTA
+1444 RSEEAAEKTA

-1565 VAVHINRY
+1565 VAIHINRRMS
-1573 LNRTVVNKIASMY
+1573 RTVINKIASLHSRSNDY
-1586 SKSTESGVN
+1586 GVN
-1595 RIAQYISAQIESG
+1595 LIENYVNNQIRLG
-1608 NLVDASAKK
+1608 NLLDASTKK
-1617 APTWFTSRGLQLPK
+1617 APMWFTSRGLQLPK

-1653 YTQNSKNDAG
+1653 YTQNSKKDAG
-1663 IDGFSVG
+1663 IGGFSVG
-1670 GVNAKTAEVGRLA
+1670 GIKAKTADVGRLA

-1749 PELRNYTVLN
+1749 PELRDYTVLN
-1759 FGIAD
+1759 FGISD
-1764 GVEATFYP
+1764 DVEAAFYP

-1781 QLNRAEKRAALIH
+1781 RLSRAEKRAALIH

-1801 VIEGFAAGSSTDYW
+1801 LIEGFTVGATTDYW
-1815 QDAFVTDAEKRT
+1815 RGSLKTAEEKQLELRLRDFDAPDIFFEA
-1827 ERHLQELAWKNH
+1827 
-1839 QLAEDMYK
+1839 DMRK
-1847 LLRDT
+1847 LLEGT
-1852 PDARRDALRAT
+1852 PAAERDAAQTALEKHYGEAPVREYVDLYNRLRDLRA
-1863 FVQRHGEKAVREF
+1863 GREQ
-1876 TDTYNHLLDLQ
+1876 D
-1887 KQRTMRAERA
+1887 AERA
-1897 YRDTAGE
+1897 YRNTAGE
-1904 IEAADV
+1904 IEASDV
-1910 ANRLGLSAK
+1910 ANRIGLSEM

-1942 TMKARQTDSEGIM
+1942 TMEARQTDSEGIM

-1999 YAMFADDHEQNGSA
+1999 YAMFADDHEQNGDA

-2025 EDDLTPVW
+2025 EDDLVPVW
-2033 ELSEKIAEARHETDE
+2033 ELSEKIAEARHETNE
-2048 HTPWI
+2048 YTPWI

-2116 IRRNIPAEIAYTQA
+2116 IRRNIPAEIVYTQA

-2148 DIRFSA
+2148 DIRFS
-2154 AYENAEANN
+2154 
-2163 DILALVNKI
+2163 VG
-2172 KSGEF
+2172 GE
-2177 KDNDRANLGIVTDE
+2177 
-2191 LAARIAAITHIDVAG
+2191 
-2206 YKVVIE
+2206 
-2212 ARMLKHIL
+2212 
-2220 KDHGAEGYANRS
+2220 
-2232 MQKDADIAKMQY
+2232 
-2244 ALSDP
+2244 
-2249 DDMSYSGKTTA
+2249 
-2260 YSYMK
+2260 
-2265 EGYNRTAPT
+2265 
-2274 ILYEKSVGDNS
+2274 
-2285 YYVVQAVPETKA
+2285 
-2297 KTLYVVSAFI
+2297 
-2307 GEKGYKN
+2307 
-2314 RAGQP
+2314 
-2319 ADIARTG
+2319 
-2326 NPDATPANAADHAPK
+2326 
-2341 KSISNSVEN
+2341 
-2350 VNTLLKNDAETDADI
+2350 
-2365 RFSVGDGQTDADAE
+2365 QTDTDAE
-2379 VSGTD
+2379 VSDAD

-2397 QGGADL
+2397 KGGADL

-2439 DALGVWTYDK
+2439 DALGVWTYDS
-2449 AWFDAHVPDI
+2449 AWLDAHVPDI

-2497 KLPADTDAARVRQ
+2497 KLPADADAARVRQ

-2572 RAETVTRLTAQVR
+2572 RAETITRLTAQVR

-2685 HAAHPSPA
+2685 SAAHPSPA

-2750 EELAQNIFKVS
+2750 EELAQNIFKTS

-2785 VFGEEV
+2785 VFGEEI

-2816 EIDKIRKLK
+2816 EIDKIRKLE

-2841 KESRLAFYELLKGKG
+2841 KESRLAFYELLKDKG

-2872 ECYNLYYDAINEFLV
+2872 ACYNLYYDAINEFLV

-3061 GKQTSFD
+3061 GKQSSFD

-3175 SVDMTVTRLILRA
+3175 AVDMAVTRLILRA

-3248 FAEYV
+3248 FVEYV

-3272 TVRKIARELI
+3272 TVRKIARELL

-3334 LCRTMTGERKLGTRA
+3334 LCQTMTGERKLGTRE
-3349 RGDFSVQSAL
+3349 RSDFSAQNAL
-3359 GEFGDE
+3359 SEFGGE

-3445 LMFASDMNVW
+3445 LMFASDINVW

-3584 VLREKVADKREYLK
+3584 VLQEKVADKREYLK

-3640 VLAASYDSEGK
+3640 VLAASYGREEEKITS
-3651 VGTAD
+3651 AD

-3663 SSLPASAKEEAMY
+3663 SSLPAAAKEEAMY

-3704 AATHGITSDKDRA
+3704 AATRGITSDKDRA
-3717 GNTVALSKARKMKKA
+3717 GNTVALSKARKTKKA
-3732 IDAAVPD
+3732 IDTAVPD
-3739 APKKVRRALY
+3739 TPKKVRRALY

>member
-1 MPKYRTYD
+1 MFEKAAETYKKKNDMYSGMFQKAAQTYQAKKRED
-9 DVPVKKKY
+9 DVPQPS
-17 KTYDDVKVKTHW
+17 DDDT
-29 EEDASQPLDG
+29 
-39 DSAANNPIAPA
+39 AANNPAVPI
-50 LILAKRDGN
+50 
-59 VAAAKEL
+59 
-66 LDNAPYVQ
+66 NA
-74 AGRDGINSYAD
+74 YAD

-94 DAAKAA
+94 AAAKDA

-116 ALRDGSMPKKKNTK
+116 ALRDGSMPKKKNAK

-143 DDYVPGVNYPKFR
+143 DDYVSGVDYPKFR
-156 PYDDVEKEL
+156 PYDDVEKDL

-170 RRDTDFNTRFPE
+170 RRDTDFNARFPE
-182 AKALVQRSIGG
+182 AGELVQRSIGG

-217 ARIAELKKESKD
+217 ARIAELKKEAKD

-236 QRRERAATAAKNNAN
+236 QRRERAAKQTVGTEQTRFSSPELRTIDEKIKNAEAELAAAESAQMTVEDAERALREYEDELRANGVSEQYFGEDSRYIELAQAAGNA
-251 ARYDS
+251 
-256 AAFADLNVKISA
+256 KKSA
-268 TESDTQKRTSE
+268 TAQKNT
-279 YDMQLEKL
+279 
-287 RAERDSVAKQRD
+287 AD
-299 ALYSGAQN
+299 ANLYA
-307 HSMDAETEYRFYA
+307 
-320 TNQRGYELHLK
+320 
-331 VKQLDKQIADT
+331 
-342 EKKRAQAINVG
+342 
-353 ESEIYRLRGA
+353 LRGA

-410 EISREEWNAAKAEY
+410 EISREEWNAAKDEY
-424 DAALE
+424 DAAID

-439 DIERMISS
+439 DINRMISS

-473 ASTLSSAAS
+473 TSVLSSAAS
-482 VITSLS
+482 VIANLS

-497 TARAIGNIGRADGYK
+497 AARAVGNIGRADGYK
-512 KPMNINGA
+512 KPMNINGV

-566 SVLGNAGGAAAIGG
+566 SVLGNVGGAAAIGG

-603 GICAGIFETLFERVS
+603 GITAGIFETLFEQVS
-618 IGNFNKLKEVPPATL
+618 IGNFNKLKEVPPARL
-633 RDVALNIVK
+633 RDVALNIIK

-648 SEEGATEIANIAAD
+648 SEEGATEIANILAD
-662 CIINGDYSG
+662 TIINGDYSG
-671 YAEAF
+671 YAEAYRSYL
-676 NAYINA
+676 AA
-682 GKSEDEAARLAVW
+682 GKSEKEADRLAKQ
-695 DMIKQV
+695 DMAKQV
-701 SMAAFGGAVQG
+701 GMAAFGGAVQG
-712 FFMGGIG
+712 GFMGGIG
-719 TTWGYFGNRDA
+719 SAWGYFGNRDA
-730 NRAAG
+730 NSAAG
-735 AYFTDENG
+735 SYFTDENG

-748 NRNALIGEGL
+748 NRNALIAEGL
-758 ASGNEEIRA
+758 ASKNEEIRA
-767 YAGTLEDK
+767 YAETLEDK

-786 YRMLVAETQGN
+786 YRMLAAESQGN
-797 YAEEKVRT
+797 YNEVKAQTKSEEE
-805 DAPAQATDS
+805 Q
-814 RSAAEVFN
+814 
-822 DANSTDRAGA
+822 A
-832 VSLLR
+832 VS
-837 ASIPTISGMKSVA
+837 
-850 SISGLEIPK
+850 
-859 GGRATER
+859 
-866 LLAFAE
+866 AE
-872 KIGNAVTR
+872 
-880 GGFGTVLFSKTRL
+880 
-893 KNSVVGHGAS
+893 
-903 ESKIELFAAVPF
+903 
-915 VISDGV
+915 
-921 QISKSENWKGRGYDS
+921 
-936 YVFAAPVDYKEK
+936 
-948 RVYVTAIVTRG
+948 
-959 ADNRYYLHEAVDSEG
+959 
-974 NLLYGHEESPAL
+974 
-986 PSDRSA
+986 
-992 EGQNTVANAGLSDS
+992 
-1006 AKGSD
+1006 
-1011 HELTNSQPLQITPEA
+1011 TN
-1026 TIPYSTDTDSIA
+1026 
-1038 QTAADSQV
+1038 TAAQQNE
-1046 FPDFSDRSLDEPIS
+1046 PRTEAIDFSDRSLDEPIS
-1060 ETEFRAAYAARVARE
+1060 EAEFRAAYAARVARE

-1319 YTHLLESKGL
+1319 YTHLLEGKGL
-1329 YKKLRDFVFDTLA
+1329 YKKLRDFVFGTLA

-1365 DDEKVDREIVAE
+1365 DDAQIDREIVAE

-1390 REVVRREGKSFA
+1390 RAVVRREGKSFA

-1409 RGLVEKVKAALHIGD
+1409 RGLIEKVKAALHIGN

-1444 RSEEVAEKTA
+1444 RSEEATTDAVAVTFSMVGKNKNGIEVYETSDA
-1454 VSFDLEQAAF
+1454 V
-1464 EKQLDDWKDGLGKK
+1464 KK
-1478 YGSYNGTYFNLGT
+1478 LSYNERKALFLEVMKNQYRGRTARFVRNGHTYYALFSDGDIRKNIYGDKRSDTRGWKAKITAGADGDIFNL
-1491 TPSVLV
+1491 VEN
-1497 KHGAKQVPVIMYEDC
+1497 AAY
-1512 LVKITGGKHSISLD
+1512 
-1526 EIKKLPEQLNDPILL
+1526 N
-1541 FKGSVPDSFV
+1541 GSM
-1551 ALTEMETKAGHDVV
+1551 A
-1565 VAVHINRY
+1565 
-1573 LNRTVVNKIASMY
+1573 
-1586 SKSTESGVN
+1586 ESG
-1595 RIAQYISAQIESG
+1595 
-1608 NLVDASAKK
+1608 K
-1617 APTWFTSRGLQLPK
+1617 
-1631 LVQTIIDADTTVS
+1631 
-1644 QNNSGVNSK
+1644 NNSAHRSVHHWDYFIKTVRIDGRLYDLTANVRKTDSGEFVYFLQFNENKKTEAAPLLRATNGSFNRMLTASDDTSLSQDSPDVNSHSM
-1653 YTQNSKNDAG
+1653 QNSKNDADIG
-1663 IDGFSVG
+1663 GFSVG
-1670 GVNAKTAEVGRLA
+1670 GINAKTADVGRLA

-1689 QGGADSETVRR
+1689 QGGAGSETVRR

-1749 PELRNYTVLN
+1749 PELRDYTVLN
-1759 FGIAD
+1759 FGISD
-1764 GVEATFYP
+1764 DVEAAFYP

-1781 QLNRAEKRAALIH
+1781 RLSRAEKRAALIH

-1801 VIEGFAAGSSTDYW
+1801 LIEGFTAGATTDYW
-1815 QDAFVTDAEKRT
+1815 RGSLKTAEEKQLELRLRDFDAPDIFFEA
-1827 ERHLQELAWKNH
+1827 
-1839 QLAEDMYK
+1839 DMRK
-1847 LLRDT
+1847 LLEGT
-1852 PDARRDALRAT
+1852 PAAERDAAQTALEKHYGEAPVREYVDLYNRLRDLRA
-1863 FVQRHGEKAVREF
+1863 EREQ
-1876 TDTYNHLLDLQ
+1876 D
-1887 KQRTMRAERA
+1887 AERA
-1897 YRDTAGE
+1897 YRNTAGE
-1904 IEAADV
+1904 IEAVDV
-1910 ANRLGLSAK
+1910 ANRLGLSER

-1926 DIDRTNVR
+1926 DIDREEVR
-1934 FSNEHPMF
+1934 FSQSAGWNHAEYDPETAGIKEQLKHSAETLNAMRTVTSVEVPQSF
-1942 TMKARQTDSEGIM
+1942 TSKSEAANWAIETLKRTGYQVDRQGYGVIRFNAKDINRGANYADTSAEKAALAALPAVLKKGIEIGGHANHKAR
-1955 KLDDANIDKTKEKMT
+1955 
-1970 WLEANDLL
+1970 
-1978 EKQQGLSYRFYA
+1978 EKQTVTFAAPVELNGIRGNMAVVVNKRGDHYYA
-1990 SDDPMSRAG
+1990 HRIVLPDG
-1999 YAMFADDHEQNGSA
+1999 
-2013 YGGDKPRAFSVR
+2013 KAFVF
-2025 EDDLTPVW
+2025 
-2033 ELSEKIAEARHETDE
+2033 SEKNNATREPSRGVTVSGSLAET
-2048 HTPWI
+2048 T
-2053 LEDYAE
+2053 
-2059 LSDEDFADM
+2059 S
-2068 FNPSDIVDSAYAWD
+2068 
-2082 NEELTEWFY
+2082 
-2091 NHVAEPNKIG
+2091 VA
-2101 GVKTSDGAIVFDKDL
+2101 S
-2116 IRRNIPAEIAYTQA
+2116 
-2130 SSNEEFLAKY
+2130 
-2140 GDDTEADP
+2140 
-2148 DIRFSA
+2148 
-2154 AYENAEANN
+2154 
-2163 DILALVNKI
+2163 
-2172 KSGEF
+2172 
-2177 KDNDRANLGIVTDE
+2177 
-2191 LAARIAAITHIDVAG
+2191 
-2206 YKVVIE
+2206 
-2212 ARMLKHIL
+2212 
-2220 KDHGAEGYANRS
+2220 
-2232 MQKDADIAKMQY
+2232 
-2244 ALSDP
+2244 
-2249 DDMSYSGKTTA
+2249 
-2260 YSYMK
+2260 
-2265 EGYNRTAPT
+2265 
-2274 ILYEKSVGDNS
+2274 
-2285 YYVVQAVPETKA
+2285 
-2297 KTLYVVSAFI
+2297 
-2307 GEKGYKN
+2307 KN
-2314 RAGQP
+2314 
-2319 ADIARTG
+2319 
-2326 NPDATPANAADHAPK
+2326 
-2341 KSISNSVEN
+2341 SISNSAEN
-2350 VNTLLKNDAETDADI
+2350 VNTILKNDADI
-2365 RFSVGDGQTDADAE
+2365 RFSVGDGQTDADADTE
-2379 VSGTD
+2379 VSDAD

-2397 QGGADL
+2397 KSGADF
-2403 WRTLRETGASP
+2403 WRTLRETGTQP
-2414 REIALRMATSG
+2414 NQIALRMATSG
-2425 ESDTAIR
+2425 ESDAEIR
-2432 ELTGLYR
+2432 RLTGLYR

-2449 AWFDAHVPDI
+2449 AWFDAHIPDI
-2459 ADTRELRAGYKLGT
+2459 ADTRALRAGYKLGT

-2623 ELTESSYNSQYGHK
+2623 ELTESSYNSQYGHR

-2642 DKLGVQIQ
+2642 SKLGVQIE
-2650 NPIVDIAKYG
+2650 NPIVDISQYG

-3056 TNNIA
+3056 TNNVA
-3061 GKQTSFD
+3061 GKQSRAD
-3068 RAFEYNI
+3068 REMEALF
-3075 GRKTLNL
+3075 GRRVLNL
-3082 GKRLNNTY
+3082 GKKLNNIYVSAVISGNISSALKQGVQIPFATIECGRLNM
-3090 SAAVIV
+3090 VR
-3096 GNLSSAFNQTV
+3096 
-3107 QLPFALTEC
+3107 AL
-3116 GIRNM
+3116 I
-3121 TRAFVDMLPGSDR
+3121 DMLPGNNR

-3157 SERAWNEKVTAA
+3157 SELALREKGRAL
-3169 GGKFFE
+3169 GGYFFE
-3175 SVDMTVTRLILRA
+3175 KTDIFVTRLILRA
-3188 KYYQVTEANP
+3188 KFFEVIHSNP
-3198 NIGFDAAVREA
+3198 SISFDEAVREA

-3222 GSKPVLFNQKNVITR
+3222 GSKPVLFNAKNVLYR
-3237 TLTAFQLEQLN
+3237 TATAFQLENLN
-3248 FAEYV
+3248 IVEY
-3253 ARDVPAKYR
+3253 AIHDIPEKYR
-3262 AYYKAHGTHA
+3262 QYGKIHG
-3272 TVRKIARELI
+3272 VFRMRVKILRDLL
-3282 SALINVFVFNR
+3282 SALVEVFLWNR
-3293 LAELLYGQTPAAG
+3293 LYQMILGQTPVPG
-3306 DALGILVDS
+3306 DMIGILADS

-3320 NLTGNDFLLTLADD
+3320 NLTGNEYLLSLADD
-3334 LCRTMTGERKLGTRA
+3334 LLDAIAGKRMLGTENRRADGKFNGWEALNQAKSDILDDIPIASNVFSMLGWSDGKLALPKLGA
-3349 RGDFSVQSAL
+3349 PGKVLDDAKNGDFNAKKIWGYLFQ
-3359 GEFGDE
+3359 D
-3365 VGDDVPL
+3365 
-3372 VNNILA
+3372 
-3378 MLGVTNSKLP
+3378 
-3388 LPQVKAVTKAASGDF
+3388 
-3403 KGAAAQIPSDLAT
+3403 AAQWFPGGTQLNKS
-3416 WVPFGSQV
+3416 
-3424 KKTARGVKLIADKG
+3424 KRGIEMIQNKG

-3445 LMFASDMNVW
+3445 LMFASDMNMW
-3455 DSIRAVLFGPTA
+3455 DCIRAVLFGPTA

-3480 LSAEETELWQ
+3480 LSAEETALWQ
-3490 QMRAAGGKPEES
+3490 QMREAGGKPEES
-3502 FNALQDVYNAG
+3502 FDALQDVYNAG
-3513 AAVREDD
+3513 KAVKDSYTEKLRIAEEAVSEDLPKEQKREKEQEYSELREEASAA
-3520 PDAPSAEVKA
+3520 SKA
-3530 AKVEKIDDLPLNG
+3530 AKVEKIDNLPLNG

-3584 VLREKVADKREYLK
+3584 VLQEKVADKREYLK

-3640 VLAASYDSEGK
+3640 VLAASYGREEEK
-3651 VGTAD
+3651 ITTAD
-3656 RATAIAD
+3656 RATAIAG

>member
-1 MPKYRTYD
+1 MKIATFD
-9 DVPVKKKY
+9 DVQVTKKRKY
-17 KTYDDVKVKTHW
+17 ATFDDVEAARNW

-94 DAAKAA
+94 AAAKAA

-143 DDYVPGVNYPKFR
+143 DDYVSGVDYPKFR

-170 RRDTDFNTRFPE
+170 RRDTDFNARFPE
-182 AKALVQRSIGG
+182 AGELVQRSIGG
-193 KDADADRQLR
+193 KDTDADRQLR

-217 ARIAELKKESKD
+217 ARIAELKKEVKD

-236 QRRERAATAAKNNAN
+236 QRREQTAAQTANEAQTRFSSPELRTIDEKIKNAEAELAAAETAQTTAEDAERALREYEDTLRAN
-251 ARYDS
+251 GVSEQYFGEDSRYIELAQAASDAKKS
-256 AAFADLNVKISA
+256 AASQKNAADAN
-268 TESDTQKRTSE
+268 
-279 YDMQLEKL
+279 
-287 RAERDSVAKQRD
+287 
-299 ALYSGAQN
+299 LYA
-307 HSMDAETEYRFYA
+307 
-320 TNQRGYELHLK
+320 
-331 VKQLDKQIADT
+331 
-342 EKKRAQAINVG
+342 
-353 ESEIYRLRGA
+353 LRGA
-363 QTLATLPEASRRAIL
+363 KTLASVSEEDRAAIL
-378 IGAGLGGRASSVS
+378 SGVRVMRGNSAAGMNASI
-391 HRPTARTFTKFNY
+391 PQTFDFS
-404 QTGEKE
+404 TGKYRVLTEDEYKQ
-410 EISREEWNAAKAEY
+410 IKADYNAAIRRLKESGVS
-424 DAALE
+424 DADIRRMTTTLE
-429 ELKAAGVSKE
+429 QSADAMIAAGGN
-439 DIERMISS
+439 
-447 VQYSIDEIA
+447 VQ
-456 AAKSSVDTAA
+456 TAA
-466 FAIQNPG
+466 FALQYPTLASAISVVSNLASGVTVGG
-473 ASTLSSAAS
+473 A
-482 VITSLS
+482 
-488 SGLFAGVGE
+488 E
-497 TARAIGNIGRADGYK
+497 IGRVVGNAFRGEGYK
-512 KPMNINGA
+512 APMNISGA
-520 AYAPTR
+520 AYAPVR
-526 MTNDIRGTIA
+526 ATNDIRGTIA

-548 VGSFAYQTL
+548 VGSDAYQL
-557 MSTADSVVA
+557 AMSTVDSVVSSLFGNWSSA
-566 SVLGNAGGAAAIGG
+566 AVLGG
-580 SAFASAIVD
+580 SAMASAIVE
-589 AKESGV
+589 AKEKGV
-595 SDEQALMT
+595 SDRQALET
-603 GICAGIFETLFERVS
+603 GIYAGIFEILFERVS
-618 IGNFNKLKEVPPATL
+618 IGNFNKLKEMQPATV
-633 RDVALNIVK
+633 RDWVMNILKALF
-642 STVVNA
+642 VNG
-648 SEEGATEIANIAAD
+648 SEEGLTETANIMTD
-662 CIINGDYSG
+662 YYINGDYSDVMQTYQSYLRSTG
-671 YAEAF
+671 NEEEAE
-676 NAYINA
+676 
-682 GKSEDEAARLAVW
+682 RLTKRSTA
-695 DMIKQV
+695 IRIG
-701 SMAAFGGAVQG
+701 MAAAGGAVQG

-719 TTWGYFGNRDA
+719 TTWGYFSNRDA

-775 RTMSRA
+775 RTMSQA

-797 YAEEKVRT
+797 YNEVKGQTENGEEQAVSGET
-805 DAPAQATDS
+805 DATAQENTPAVVQQS
-814 RSAAEVFN
+814 EPR
-822 DANSTDRAGA
+822 
-832 VSLLR
+832 
-837 ASIPTISGMKSVA
+837 
-850 SISGLEIPK
+850 
-859 GGRATER
+859 TE
-866 LLAFAE
+866 
-872 KIGNAVTR
+872 T
-880 GGFGTVLFSKTRL
+880 
-893 KNSVVGHGAS
+893 
-903 ESKIELFAAVPF
+903 
-915 VISDGV
+915 
-921 QISKSENWKGRGYDS
+921 
-936 YVFAAPVDYKEK
+936 
-948 RVYVTAIVTRG
+948 
-959 ADNRYYLHEAVDSEG
+959 
-974 NLLYGHEESPAL
+974 
-986 PSDRSA
+986 
-992 EGQNTVANAGLSDS
+992 
-1006 AKGSD
+1006 
-1011 HELTNSQPLQITPEA
+1011 
-1026 TIPYSTDTDSIA
+1026 
-1038 QTAADSQV
+1038 
-1046 FPDFSDRSLDEPIS
+1046 PDFSDRSLDEPIS
-1060 ETEFRAAYAARVARE
+1060 EAEFRAAYAARVARE

-1098 NGRADEIAKSQS
+1098 NDRADEIAKSQS
-1110 LANAFEAL
+1110 LADAFEAL

-1136 MQTFATEKLRDA
+1136 MQTFAAEKLRDA

-1176 VYDAGYAAG
+1176 VYDAGYDAG
-1185 VAAYKLRGFA
+1185 VAEYKLRGFA

-1212 YYRQGYQGDAF
+1212 YYRQGYRGDAF

-1238 IFEAGRRDAK
+1238 IFDAGRRDAE

-1268 EGATARRLSQVLGRE
+1268 KGATAKRLSQVLGRE
-1283 ILFIDADADFHG
+1283 ILFIDAGADFHG

-1306 KSERSVLA
+1306 KSDRSVLA

-1319 YTHLLESKGL
+1319 YTHLLEGKGL
-1329 YKKLRDFVFDTLA
+1329 YTKLRDFVFDTLT

-1353 AKRAEHELYAGL
+1353 SKRAEHELYAGL
-1365 DDEKVDREIVAE
+1365 DDAQIDREIVAE

-1409 RGLVEKVKAALHIGD
+1409 RGLVEKVKAALHIGN

-1444 RSEEVAEKTA
+1444 RSEEAATDADGIAFSMVGKNKNGIEVYETSDAVKKLSYNERKALFLEVIKNQYKGRTARFVRNGHTYYALFSDGDIRKNIYGDKRSDTRGWKAKITAGADGDIFNLVENAAYNGSMAESGKNTSAHHSVHHWDYFIKTVQIDGRLYDLTA
-1454 VSFDLEQAAF
+1454 NVRKTDSGEFVYFLQFNENKKAEAAPLLRATNGSFDRMLTA
-1464 EKQLDDWKDGLGKK
+1464 
-1478 YGSYNGTYFNLGT
+1478 
-1491 TPSVLV
+1491 SV
-1497 KHGAKQVPVIMYEDC
+1497 D
-1512 LVKITGGKHSISLD
+1512 
-1526 EIKKLPEQLNDPILL
+1526 
-1541 FKGSVPDSFV
+1541 
-1551 ALTEMETKAGHDVV
+1551 
-1565 VAVHINRY
+1565 
-1573 LNRTVVNKIASMY
+1573 
-1586 SKSTESGVN
+1586 
-1595 RIAQYISAQIESG
+1595 
-1608 NLVDASAKK
+1608 
-1617 APTWFTSRGLQLPK
+1617 TS
-1631 LVQTIIDADTTVS
+1631 VS
-1644 QNNSGVNSK
+1644 QDSPDVNSK
-1653 YTQNSKNDAG
+1653 YTQNSKNDAD

-1670 GVNAKTAEVGRLA
+1670 GVETDSEGNALSEAQQEFFSGSLVTDEDGALLPVYHATDSAEFTVFDKSKLGYNTDGNTSDEGMAATAHVGFWFNTKNLTGEAGSRAEKVYLNLTNPYELTSLDALAEEIKALGEGETPAEMGEAYATDLWLRGYDGIEIRHDEEFGGTSYVAFDENQIKRTTNKNPTKDPDIRFSVGGIKAKTAEVGRLA

-1735 LDELIRHDALFAAY
+1735 LDELIRHDTLFAAY

-1759 FGIAD
+1759 FAFEDGIN
-1764 GVEATFYP
+1764 GVFSP
-1772 GLNRITLDP
+1772 GLNRIMLNPNLD
-1781 QLNRAEKRAALIH
+1781 RAGKRAALIH

-1815 QDAFVTDAEKRT
+1815 QDAFVTDEEKRT
-1827 ERHLQELAWKNH
+1827 ERHLLELSRKNR
-1839 QLAEDMYK
+1839 LLEEDMYR
-1847 LLRDT
+1847 LLEDT

-1863 FVQRHGEKAVREF
+1863 LVKRHGEKAVREF
-1876 TDTYNHLLDLQ
+1876 TDTYNHLLNLQ
-1887 KQRTMRAERA
+1887 KQREMRAEQA
-1897 YRDTAGE
+1897 YRNTAGE
-1904 IEAADV
+1904 IEAANV
-1910 ANRLGLSAK
+1910 ASRLSLSAK

-1934 FSNEHPMF
+1934 FSQSAGWHHAEYDPETAGIKEQLEHSAETLNAMRTVTSVEVPQNF
-1942 TMKARQTDSEGIM
+1942 TSKSEAAKWAIETLKRTGYQVDRQGYGVIHFNAKDINRGANYADTSAEKAALAALPAVLKKGIEIGGHANHKAR
-1955 KLDDANIDKTKEKMT
+1955 
-1970 WLEANDLL
+1970 
-1978 EKQQGLSYRFYA
+1978 EKQTVTFAAPVELNGIRGNMAVVVNKRGDHYYA
-1990 SDDPMSRAG
+1990 HRIVLPDG
-1999 YAMFADDHEQNGSA
+1999 
-2013 YGGDKPRAFSVR
+2013 KAFVF
-2025 EDDLTPVW
+2025 
-2033 ELSEKIAEARHETDE
+2033 SEKNNATREPSRGVTVSGSLAET
-2048 HTPWI
+2048 T
-2053 LEDYAE
+2053 
-2059 LSDEDFADM
+2059 S
-2068 FNPSDIVDSAYAWD
+2068 
-2082 NEELTEWFY
+2082 
-2091 NHVAEPNKIG
+2091 VA
-2101 GVKTSDGAIVFDKDL
+2101 S
-2116 IRRNIPAEIAYTQA
+2116 
-2130 SSNEEFLAKY
+2130 
-2140 GDDTEADP
+2140 
-2148 DIRFSA
+2148 
-2154 AYENAEANN
+2154 
-2163 DILALVNKI
+2163 
-2172 KSGEF
+2172 
-2177 KDNDRANLGIVTDE
+2177 
-2191 LAARIAAITHIDVAG
+2191 
-2206 YKVVIE
+2206 
-2212 ARMLKHIL
+2212 
-2220 KDHGAEGYANRS
+2220 
-2232 MQKDADIAKMQY
+2232 
-2244 ALSDP
+2244 
-2249 DDMSYSGKTTA
+2249 
-2260 YSYMK
+2260 
-2265 EGYNRTAPT
+2265 
-2274 ILYEKSVGDNS
+2274 
-2285 YYVVQAVPETKA
+2285 
-2297 KTLYVVSAFI
+2297 
-2307 GEKGYKN
+2307 KN
-2314 RAGQP
+2314 
-2319 ADIARTG
+2319 
-2326 NPDATPANAADHAPK
+2326 
-2341 KSISNSVEN
+2341 SISNSAEN
-2350 VNTLLKNDAETDADI
+2350 VNTILKKDAETDADI
-2365 RFSVGDGQTDADAE
+2365 RFSVGGEQTDAGAE
-2379 VSGTD
+2379 VSDAD

-2425 ESDTAIR
+2425 ESDAAIR

-2497 KLPADTDAARVRQ
+2497 KLPADADAARVRQ
-2510 TAANLHRGLRPTAAE
+2510 AAANLHRGLRPTAAE

-2572 RAETVTRLTAQVR
+2572 RAETITRLTAQVR

-2685 HAAHPSPA
+2685 SDAHPTAA

-2816 EIDKIRKLK
+2816 EIDKIRKLE

-2872 ECYNLYYDAINEFLV
+2872 ACYNLYYDAINEFLV

-3008 NIAELKEQL
+3008 NIAGLKEQL

-3031 KLTAAYDEVKLN
+3031 KLNEAYDEVKLN

-3061 GKQTSFD
+3061 GKQSRAD
-3068 RAFEYNI
+3068 REMEALF
-3075 GRKTLNL
+3075 GRRVLNL
-3082 GKRLNNTY
+3082 GKKLNNIYISAVISGNISSALKQGVQIPFATIECGRLNM
-3090 SAAVIV
+3090 VR
-3096 GNLSSAFNQTV
+3096 
-3107 QLPFALTEC
+3107 AL
-3116 GIRNM
+3116 I
-3121 TRAFVDMLPGSDR
+3121 DMLPGNNR
-3134 LNKTA
+3134 LNKAA
-3139 EFDKKSTFL
+3139 EFDKKSVFL

-3157 SERAWNEKVTAA
+3157 SELALREKGRAL
-3169 GGKFFE
+3169 GGYFFE
-3175 SVDMTVTRLILRA
+3175 KTDIFVTRLILRA
-3188 KYYQVTEANP
+3188 KFFEVIHSNP
-3198 NIGFDAAVREA
+3198 SISFDEAVREA

-3222 GSKPVLFNQKNVITR
+3222 GSKPILFNAKNVIYR
-3237 TLTAFQLEQLN
+3237 TATVFQLENLN
-3248 FAEYV
+3248 IVEY
-3253 ARDVPAKYR
+3253 AIHDIPEKYR
-3262 AYYKAHGTHA
+3262 QYGKIHG
-3272 TVRKIARELI
+3272 VFRMRVKILRDLL
-3282 SALINVFVFNR
+3282 SALVEVFLWNR
-3293 LAELLYGQTPAAG
+3293 LSQMILGQTPVPG
-3306 DALGILVDS
+3306 DMIGILADS

-3320 NLTGNDFLLTLADD
+3320 NLTGNEYLLSLIDD
-3334 LCRTMTGERKLGTRA
+3334 LLDAIAGKRTLGTENRRANGKFNGWEALNQAKSDILDDIPIASNVSSMLGWSDGKLALPKLGTPGKVLDDA
-3349 RGDFSVQSAL
+3349 KNGDFNAKKIRGYLFQ
-3359 GEFGDE
+3359 D
-3365 VGDDVPL
+3365 
-3372 VNNILA
+3372 
-3378 MLGVTNSKLP
+3378 
-3388 LPQVKAVTKAASGDF
+3388 
-3403 KGAAAQIPSDLAT
+3403 AAQWFPGGTQLNKS
-3416 WVPFGSQV
+3416 
-3424 KKTARGVKLIADKG
+3424 KRGIELIADKG

-3445 LMFASDMNVW
+3445 LMFASDMNLW

-3480 LSAEETELWQ
+3480 LSAEETALWE
-3490 QMRAAGGKPEES
+3490 QMREAGGKPKES
-3502 FNALQDVYNAG
+3502 FDALQDVYNAG
-3513 AAVREDD
+3513 KTVKDSYAEKLRIAEDAVSEDLPKEQKREKKQEYSELREEASAA
-3520 PDAPSAEVKA
+3520 SKA
-3530 AKVEKIDDLPLNG
+3530 AKVEKIDNLPLNG
-3543 RLKALLLYGDVATT
+3543 RLKALILYGDVASE

-3584 VLREKVADKREYLK
+3584 VLQEKVADKREYLK

-3621 QDFIDELRRRGGKD
+3621 QDFIDELRRRGGRD

-3640 VLAASYDSEGK
+3640 VLAASYGREEEK
-3651 VGTAD
+3651 ITTAD

-3704 AATHGITSDKDRA
+3704 AATRGITSDKDRA

-3739 APKKVRRALY
+3739 TPKKVRRALY

>member
-1 MPKYRTYD
+1 MKIATFD
-9 DVPVKKKY
+9 DVQVTKKRKY
-17 KTYDDVKVKTHW
+17 ATFDDVEAARNW

-94 DAAKAA
+94 AAAKAA

-143 DDYVPGVNYPKFR
+143 DDYVSGVDYPKFR

-182 AKALVQRSIGG
+182 AEALVQRSIGG

-217 ARIAELKKESKD
+217 ARIAELKKEAKD

-342 EKKRAQAINVG
+342 EKKRAQAINAG

-482 VITSLS
+482 VITSLF

-497 TARAIGNIGRADGYK
+497 TARAIGNIGRADGYE
-512 KPMNINGA
+512 KPMNINGV

-548 VGSFAYQTL
+548 AGSFAYQTL

-682 GKSEDEAARLAVW
+682 GKSEDEAARLAVL

-701 SMAAFGGAVQG
+701 GMAAFGGAVQG

-775 RTMSRA
+775 RTMSQA

-786 YRMLVAETQGN
+786 YRMLVAQTQGN
-797 YAEEKVRT
+797 YNEVKGQAENGEEQAVSGET
-805 DAPAQATDS
+805 DATAQENTPA
-814 RSAAEVFN
+814 
-822 DANSTDRAGA
+822 
-832 VSLLR
+832 
-837 ASIPTISGMKSVA
+837 
-850 SISGLEIPK
+850 
-859 GGRATER
+859 
-866 LLAFAE
+866 
-872 KIGNAVTR
+872 
-880 GGFGTVLFSKTRL
+880 
-893 KNSVVGHGAS
+893 
-903 ESKIELFAAVPF
+903 
-915 VISDGV
+915 GV
-921 QISKSENWKGRGYDS
+921 QQSEPRT
-936 YVFAAPVDYKEK
+936 E
-948 RVYVTAIVTRG
+948 T
-959 ADNRYYLHEAVDSEG
+959 
-974 NLLYGHEESPAL
+974 
-986 PSDRSA
+986 
-992 EGQNTVANAGLSDS
+992 
-1006 AKGSD
+1006 
-1011 HELTNSQPLQITPEA
+1011 
-1026 TIPYSTDTDSIA
+1026 
-1038 QTAADSQV
+1038 
-1046 FPDFSDRSLDEPIS
+1046 PDFSDRSLDEPIS

-1176 VYDAGYAAG
+1176 VYDAGYDAG

-1238 IFEAGRRDAK
+1238 IFDAGRRDAK

-1268 EGATARRLSQVLGRE
+1268 KGATAMRLSQVLGRE
-1283 ILFIDADADFHG
+1283 ILFIDAGADFHG

-1306 KSERSVLA
+1306 KSDRSVLA

-1319 YTHLLESKGL
+1319 YTHLLEGKGL
-1329 YKKLRDFVFDTLA
+1329 YTKLRDFVFDTLA

-1347 AEDLRA
+1347 AVDLRA

-1365 DDEKVDREIVAE
+1365 DDAQIDREIVAE

-1409 RGLVEKVKAALHIGD
+1409 RGLVEKVKAALHIGN

-1444 RSEEVAEKTA
+1444 RSEETSEAADEIAFAFVGKNKNGIRKYETDFPADMPQAERERLFKERLATI
-1454 VSFDLEQAAF
+1454 
-1464 EKQLDDWKDGLGKK
+1464 
-1478 YGSYNGTYFNLGT
+1478 FNLGAVELKT
-1491 TPSVLV
+1491 DV
-1497 KHGAKQVPVIMYEDC
+1497 K
-1512 LVKITGGKHSISLD
+1512 KIKVQADRFTYQKNKYGD
-1526 EIKKLPEQLNDPILL
+1526 
-1541 FKGSVPDSFV
+1541 KGD
-1551 ALTEMETKAGHDVV
+1551 
-1565 VAVHINRY
+1565 
-1573 LNRTVVNKIASMY
+1573 
-1586 SKSTESGVN
+1586 
-1595 RIAQYISAQIESG
+1595 ISAKVNALYDLVDILETSIFKSVGMEPSFANG
-1608 NLVDASAKK
+1608 NLKPKNLAHKDVKYWYKFENHIVLDGVPYKVVFNIRDKGKEQYQYLIAFDEETTQNTANTKK
-1617 APTWFTSRGLQLPK
+1617 KTPTSDTAADGQLRAFM
-1631 LVQTIIDADTTVS
+1631 QESSNTTVS
-1644 QNNSGVNSK
+1644 QKNSGVNSK
-1653 YTQNSKNDAG
+1653 YTQNSKKDAD
-1663 IDGFSVG
+1663 IDGFSVGGVETDSEGNALSEAQQEFFSGSLVTDEDGALLPVYHATDSAEFTVFDKSKLGYNTDGNTSDEGMAATAHVGFWFNTKDLTGEAGSRAEKVYLNLTNPYELTSLDVLAEEIKALGEGETPAEMGEAYATDLWLRGYDGIEIRHDEEFGGTSYVAFDENQIKRTTNKNPTKDADIRFSVG

-1759 FGIAD
+1759 FAFEDGIN
-1764 GVEATFYP
+1764 GVFSP
-1772 GLNRITLDP
+1772 GLNRIMLNPNLD
-1781 QLNRAEKRAALIH
+1781 RAGKRAALIH

-1815 QDAFVTDAEKRT
+1815 QDAFVTDEEKRT
-1827 ERHLQELAWKNH
+1827 ERHLLELSRKNR
-1839 QLAEDMYK
+1839 LLEEDMYRM
-1847 LLRDT
+1847 LEDT

-1863 FVQRHGEKAVREF
+1863 LVKRHGEKAVREF
-1876 TDTYNHLLDLQ
+1876 TDTYNHLLNLQ
-1887 KQRTMRAERA
+1887 KQREMRAEQA
-1897 YRDTAGE
+1897 YRNTAGE

-1934 FSNEHPMF
+1934 FSQSAGWHHAEYDPETAGIKEQLEHSAETLNAMRTITSVEVPQSFTSKSEAAKWAIETLKRTGYQVERQGYGVIHFNENDIKYGAKYADTAAEKAAFAAIPAVLKRGIEIGGHANH
-1942 TMKARQTDSEGIM
+1942 KAR
-1955 KLDDANIDKTKEKMT
+1955 
-1970 WLEANDLL
+1970 
-1978 EKQQGLSYRFYA
+1978 EKQTVT
-1990 SDDPMSRAG
+1990 
-1999 YAMFADDHEQNGSA
+1999 FAAPVELNGIRGNMAVVVNKRGDHYYTHRIVLPDG
-2013 YGGDKPRAFSVR
+2013 RTFTFSEKNNATR
-2025 EDDLTPVW
+2025 
-2033 ELSEKIAEARHETDE
+2033 ELSRGVTVSGSLAET
-2048 HTPWI
+2048 T
-2053 LEDYAE
+2053 
-2059 LSDEDFADM
+2059 S
-2068 FNPSDIVDSAYAWD
+2068 
-2082 NEELTEWFY
+2082 
-2091 NHVAEPNKIG
+2091 VA
-2101 GVKTSDGAIVFDKDL
+2101 S
-2116 IRRNIPAEIAYTQA
+2116 
-2130 SSNEEFLAKY
+2130 
-2140 GDDTEADP
+2140 
-2148 DIRFSA
+2148 
-2154 AYENAEANN
+2154 
-2163 DILALVNKI
+2163 
-2172 KSGEF
+2172 
-2177 KDNDRANLGIVTDE
+2177 
-2191 LAARIAAITHIDVAG
+2191 
-2206 YKVVIE
+2206 
-2212 ARMLKHIL
+2212 
-2220 KDHGAEGYANRS
+2220 
-2232 MQKDADIAKMQY
+2232 
-2244 ALSDP
+2244 
-2249 DDMSYSGKTTA
+2249 
-2260 YSYMK
+2260 
-2265 EGYNRTAPT
+2265 
-2274 ILYEKSVGDNS
+2274 
-2285 YYVVQAVPETKA
+2285 
-2297 KTLYVVSAFI
+2297 
-2307 GEKGYKN
+2307 KN
-2314 RAGQP
+2314 
-2319 ADIARTG
+2319 
-2326 NPDATPANAADHAPK
+2326 
-2341 KSISNSVEN
+2341 SISNSAEN
-2350 VNTLLKNDAETDADI
+2350 VNTILKKDAETDADI
-2365 RFSVGDGQTDADAE
+2365 RFSVGGEQTDAGAE
-2379 VSGTD
+2379 VSDAD

-2425 ESDTAIR
+2425 ESDAAIR

-2497 KLPADTDAARVRQ
+2497 KLPADADATRVRQ
-2510 TAANLHRGLRPTAAE
+2510 AAANLHRGLRPTAAE

-2572 RAETVTRLTAQVR
+2572 RAETITRLTAQVR

-2685 HAAHPSPA
+2685 SDAHPTAA

-2750 EELAQNIFKVS
+2750 EELAQNIFKTS

-2872 ECYNLYYDAINEFLV
+2872 ACYNLYYDAINEFLV

-3061 GKQTSFD
+3061 GKQSSFD

-3175 SVDMTVTRLILRA
+3175 TVDMAVTRLILRA
-3188 KYYQVTEANP
+3188 KYYQVTETNP

-3222 GSKPVLFNQKNVITR
+3222 GAKPVLFNQKNVITR
-3237 TLTAFQLEQLN
+3237 TLAAFQLEQLN
-3248 FAEYV
+3248 FVEYV

-3334 LCRTMTGERKLGTRA
+3334 LCRTMTGERKLGTKE
-3349 RGDFSVQSAL
+3349 RGDFSTQNAL
-3359 GEFGDE
+3359 GAFGDE

-3388 LPQVKAVTKAASGDF
+3388 LPQIKAVTKAASGDF

-3424 KKTARGVKLIADKG
+3424 KKTARGIELIADKG
-3438 MYSSSGK
+3438 MYSNSGK
-3445 LMFASDMNVW
+3445 LMFASDMNLW
-3455 DSIRAVLFGPTA
+3455 DCIRAVLFGPTA

-3480 LSAEETELWQ
+3480 LSAEETALWQ

-3502 FNALQDVYNAG
+3502 FDALQDVYNAG
-3513 AAVREDD
+3513 AAVREAD

-3557 NEKAVMDA
+3557 NEKTVMDA

-3584 VLREKVADKREYLK
+3584 ALQEKVADKREYLK

-3621 QDFIDELRRRGGKD
+3621 QDFIDELRRRGGRD

-3640 VLAASYDSEGK
+3640 VLAASYGREEEKITS
-3651 VGTAD
+3651 AD

-3704 AATHGITSDKDRA
+3704 AATRGITSDKDRA